1 MKKHN
6 ILKKGMAMALS
17 LAMVIGLDPSFAWNL
32 TTVHAA
38 EASSEPGVSAY
49 AAKEQLMDDTFA
61 PDTDGNATNIG
72 KIKLGKNSN
81 GDVQEW
87 YVLGKDTGVD
97 GENTAIFAAS
107 PIAAGVKFEESMD
120 KKTYLDTFG
129 EYADS
134 RTPSEVYPNHYG
146 ASDLR
151 ARLNEMVADNNTT
164 YFIPAEKSLIQ
175 PTTVSTE
182 DASSNASYTTTDIL
196 YALHGD
202 YNISEEVLYAGSGND
217 KALSMNT
224 YWNTG
229 DRFWLRVPKTSSLQ
243 VVLVAE
249 PDFSINENFSD
260 STSYVVRP
268 ASNLNL
274 SSVIFASAATAASS
288 DTVKA
293 ETIQTDTAMTLR
305 LDGKDKNIGTITYNS
320 SEGTVKATKGTVTS
334 ASIVVQGNNAGTDWY
349 YSKQISGNDATVTTD
364 EIKTKISES
373 VSTIFDSSDI
383 DLNNCRIW
391 LETTDADG
399 MIYAVNATEEK
410 NAPTEETK
418 TLNISEGAIKITP
431 TGYTQNGGNEIAFT
445 GKYIITGSVECDTP
459 LSFSNETDEAVE
471 YDVTFDNAHILGG
484 SYCSAITFKD
494 GSISDITVNIT
505 NKGTSEVRAWG
516 GASFQNQISGN
527 VKVTVNIT
535 EEEGSSLYLG
545 PRDENQGDTTHRI
558 YSSDIDCKV
567 NGAVPA
573 NEKTFKSGTYAQTEP
588 ETPGEDA
595 TKKSIGLGTSII
607 ANPTVPTS
615 ITDTWKGSYVYFGTY
630 NGSPVKY
637 RVLDSDTTTFSYDDT
652 TKTMLLDCDSLLFE
666 SKFDDSSN
674 IWSTSYLKRYL
685 NSEKGEGYDYSSEGF
700 LTTAFTSSEQNAIAS
715 SSKSTP
721 HSSDGET
728 YGDIEW
734 TSLKGDKIFLLDLI
748 EVCNMSYGYS
758 MEAYNY
764 ATNRI
769 KTCDGVN
776 NNTIW
781 WLRSTSQMMSNYVG
795 MVRFSDE
802 GGWFDRGTAASCSDS
817 YVSPALNIN
826 LSSVL
831 FSSVISGTA
840 GETGAEY
847 KLTLIDDNTTM
858 AANGNITRK
867 GDTIT
872 VPYTITEGEG
882 GAVTKASVL
891 ILDKQYTPGNTN
903 NANILAYDTLD
914 TNDVNFQTTS
924 IGTFKLPA
932 ELSEKECGKDYY
944 AYIIAECDK
953 SNKLTN
959 YASAPVSI
967 SVPDKPWEAPEV
979 KAISFGTPGITNPAV
994 GKSTDKPWTG
1004 SYVYFGTY
1012 NRSPIKYRVLDSDTT
1027 TFSKDNN
1034 TKTMLLD
1041 CDSLLF
1047 ESKFDDSSNIW
1058 STSYLKRYLNSEK
1071 GEGYDYSSEGFLTT
1085 AFTSSEQNAIASS
1098 TKISVDSSDG
1108 NEEICR
1114 YFKWTTLNDD
1124 KIFLLDVKEA
1134 CNTSY
1139 GYSKVD
1145 GAINRKKTGNNN
1157 DTTSWWLRSAATL
1170 GGDSIGGIVNN
1181 VTFDLVNIG
1190 PSEKAY
1196 VSPDLNVNLSSILL
1210 SSATGVG
1217 KTSAITKDSDQI
1229 NTIASNEWKLTLKD
1243 AGKTVNVTENK
1254 AVTKSADGVITVPYT
1269 YTDTATTD
1277 AEKVNQIS
1285 VMITDK
1291 AYTESD
1297 AQILYYGA
1305 LQTDSINSG
1314 SGKGTFE
1321 LPNGLDGKTLG
1332 SDYHVYILAEHVNNT
1347 NATDYASEP
1356 VEITDVTTTINRVEA
1371 TINQPKGGQPLST
1384 AIECTTEGV
1393 EKAQLYWTDT
1403 TDNNVDT
1410 TAKYYP
1416 WTYKAHLSFTP
1427 KPGYAFTDA
1436 TEIAV
1441 NGWGLGNEK
1450 SVNEDGT
1457 LTVTGDFE
1465 SSRDKLLSITA
1476 PAPITVANGT
1486 AYADMNLPSQV
1497 EITTEDKAFTKLR
1510 VTWNTDSPVSG
1521 SYDPS
1526 KMEEQKITLRG
1537 KVDCPE
1543 EINFGIIEPTTQIE
1557 VTISAAETVNA
1568 PTADVAAGT
1577 YSSNQTVTLDS
1588 STDGATIY
1596 YTTDGTAPS
1605 IGDDGKPSGTTKK
1618 YSDAIS
1624 VTGTQGLTESTTIKA
1639 FAVKSGMYPSAIS
1652 EFVYTI
1658 EIPHVHS
1665 FANAKWKHDGTKHW
1679 KECTNENCDKSAG
1692 YISYESEH
1700 SGGTASYFKKAVCSD
1715 CGAEY
1720 GELATDT
1727 TLPTG
1732 EIKVKDNIWN
1742 SFLNTI
1748 TFGKYFKETQKVTIA
1763 GTDDSYK
1770 ADGFDASKNVKVS
1783 YLLVSGSDA
1792 KAYTTK
1798 ALAEKYSAKEFKE
1811 YTESFNIDPD
1821 DKYVVFARIEDHAGN
1836 VTFVSSDGMIVDATA
1851 PTVNGLENNKTY
1863 CGDVKFTVTD
1873 EHLDK
1878 VTDTIGEE
1886 TKTLEAVDGEY
1897 TLSAGTHKITATDK
1911 AGNKTEV
1918 DVTVNAGHTYGDT
1931 SYKWN
1936 DDYSKCT
1943 AERTCSV
1950 CQQKETETVKSVSN
1964 IKQQKSC
1971 TLPEITAYTATFANK
1986 AFTAQ
1991 TKDIKTAEAGH
2002 TWNDDYTVD
2011 TPATCT
2017 AKGSKS
2023 IHCKNCDE
2031 VKDSTAIDALGHD
2044 FTGEW
2049 KVTKKAT
2056 CTEPGTK
2063 ERKCSRCDE
2072 AETDTIPATGHTEVE
2087 DAAVAATCT
2096 TAGKTAGS
2104 HCSVCN
2110 AVIKAQEEIPATG
2123 HTEVED
2129 VAIAAT
2135 CTTAGKTAG
2144 SHCAVCNAVIKAQEE
2159 IPATGHSFGE
2169 WETVKSSTCNDKGS
2183 QKRACKVCGY
2193 TETKDVDANGHT
2205 WEKDYT
2211 IDKEPTCTAEG
2222 SKSIHCK
2229 NCDEVKDSTVIKA
2242 LGHDFTGKWK
2252 VTKKATCTEPGTKT
2266 RKCSRCD
2273 EVETEIIPATGHI
2286 EVEDA
2291 AVAATC
2297 TTAGKTAGS
2306 HCAVCN
2312 AVIKA
2317 QEEIP
2322 AAGHSFGEWETVKS
2336 STCNDKGS
2344 QKRACKVCG
2353 YTETKDVDANGHA
2366 WEKDYTVDKE
2376 PTCTA
2381 EGSKSIHCKNCDEVK
2396 DSTVI
2401 DALGHDFTGEWKV
2414 TKKATCTEDG
2424 TKTRKC
2430 SRCDEVETEIIP
2442 ATGHTEVEDAAVAA
2456 TCTTAGKTAGS
2467 HCSVCNAVIK
2477 AQEEIPA
2484 AGHSF
2489 GEWETVKSSTC
2500 NDKGSQKRACK
2511 VCGYTETKDVDAN
2524 GHTWE
2529 KDYTVDK
2536 EPTCTTEGSKSIH
2549 CKNCDEVKDSTV
2561 IKALGHDF
2569 TGEWKVTKKAT
2580 CTESGIKERKCSRCD
2595 AVETET
2601 IPATGHTEVEDAAV
2615 AATCTTAGK
2624 TAGSHCSVCNAVIKA
2639 QEEIPAAGHSWS
2651 EWISDGKQEK
2661 STCSVCGQKKYR
2673 NTDDGDDTGK
2683 IEKEAE
2689 VSPDSPFGGASLGT
2703 SKEDL
2708 IAAKGIFTPEEKA
2721 EVENGVNA
2729 RIWVEISSTE
2739 NLTEENRQKIEA
2751 LAKKLMGS
2759 DISNLTYFDAELFK
2773 SVTKDGVSTK
2783 SQISEPGAHI
2793 EISLRLPESLVSKDR
2808 FILRKYKVIRL
2819 HDGKVDSLDAE
2830 FDKETNTLK
2839 FVTDRFSTYAIAY
2852 TDNALASC
2860 VTLTPDSKTLTGK
2873 GETVQLIASVTPDNA
2888 VNKKLTWTTSDSSV
2902 ATVDENGL
2910 VTAVANGTAII
2921 TVTTEDGEMT
2931 ATSTITVNIPS
2942 GDNSNNGNNNKPNSK
2957 PNTNSVIL
2965 TDNKKYDNQ
2974 KVISSKT
2981 GDTSD
2986 VTLWTTVFAAALAG
3000 IIGIFARRK
3009 KEKQ

>member
-1 MKKHN
+1 MKK
-6 ILKKGMAMALS
+6 KKSVNRIIAYLLS
-17 LAMVIGLDPSFAWNL
+17 LILMIGLMTVMPVGQVEVLAMQIFVKTLSEKHITVEVEPTDSIEDVKEKIQDKEGIDVKQICLSFA
-32 TTVHAA
+32 
-38 EASSEPGVSAY
+38 G
-49 AAKEQLMDDTFA
+49 KELE
-61 PDTDGNATNIG
+61 DGNT
-72 KIKLGKNSN
+72 LQDYS
-81 GDVQEW
+81 
-87 YVLGKDTGVD
+87 
-97 GENTAIFAAS
+97 
-107 PIAAGVKFEESMD
+107 
-120 KKTYLDTFG
+120 
-129 EYADS
+129 
-134 RTPSEVYPNHYG
+134 
-146 ASDLR
+146 
-151 ARLNEMVADNNTT
+151 
-164 YFIPAEKSLIQ
+164 IQ
-175 PTTVSTE
+175 
-182 DASSNASYTTTDIL
+182 
-196 YALHGD
+196 
-202 YNISEEVLYAGSGND
+202 
-217 KALSMNT
+217 K
-224 YWNTG
+224 
-229 DRFWLRVPKTSSLQ
+229 
-243 VVLVAE
+243 
-249 PDFSINENFSD
+249 D
-260 STSYVVRP
+260 ST
-268 ASNLNL
+268 
-274 SSVIFASAATAASS
+274 IH
-288 DTVKA
+288 
-293 ETIQTDTAMTLR
+293 MTLR
-305 LDGKDKNIGTITYNS
+305 P
-320 SEGTVKATKGTVTS
+320 V
-334 ASIVVQGNNAGTDWY
+334 
-349 YSKQISGNDATVTTD
+349 
-364 EIKTKISES
+364 
-373 VSTIFDSSDI
+373 
-383 DLNNCRIW
+383 
-391 LETTDADG
+391 
-399 MIYAVNATEEK
+399 
-410 NAPTEETK
+410 

-471 YDVTFDNAHILGG
+471 YDVTFDNAHILG
-484 SYCSAITFKD
+484 SEYCSAITFKD

-516 GASFQNQISGN
+516 GASFQNQINGN

-535 EEEGSSLYLG
+535 EEDGSSLYLG

-567 NGAVPA
+567 NGKVPA
-573 NEKTFKSGTYAQTEP
+573 NEKTFKSGTYAQTES

-637 RVLDSDTTTFSYDDT
+637 RVLDSNTTTFSNDNT
-652 TKTMLLDCDSLLFE
+652 TNTMLLDCDSLLFE

-781 WLRSTSQMMSNYVG
+781 WLRSTSKMMNNYVG
-795 MVRFSDE
+795 MVRFSDK

-826 LSSVL
+826 LSSIL

-840 GETGAEY
+840 GETGTEY
-847 KLTLIDDNTTM
+847 KLTLIDDSTTM

-924 IGTFKLPA
+924 TGTFKLPA

-953 SNKLTN
+953 SDKLTN
-959 YASAPVSI
+959 YASAPVSV

-1012 NRSPIKYRVLDSDTT
+1012 NGSPIKYRVLDSDTT

-1047 ESKFDDSSNIW
+1047 ESKFDDSSNEW
-1058 STSYLKRYLNSEK
+1058 ATSYLKRYLNSEK

-1085 AFTSSEQNAIASS
+1085 AFTSSEQSAIASS

-1108 NEEICR
+1108 NEGICR
-1114 YFKWTTLNDD
+1114 WCQWTTLNDD

-1157 DTTSWWLRSAATL
+1157 DTTSWWLRSAVIPFN
-1170 GGDSIGGIVNN
+1170 GIGIVRDEFFSFANR
-1181 VTFDLVNIG
+1181 V
-1190 PSEKAY
+1190 PSESEKVY

-1277 AEKVNQIS
+1277 AEKANQIS

-1314 SGKGTFE
+1314 SGKGTFK

-1332 SDYHVYILAEHVNNT
+1332 SDYHVYILAEHVNDT

-1356 VEITDVTTTINRVEA
+1356 VEITNIYNAINRVEA

-1384 AIECTTEGV
+1384 AIECTTEEV

-1403 TDNNVDT
+1403 TNNNVDT
-1410 TAKYYP
+1410 TANYYP

-1427 KPGYAFTDA
+1427 KPGYAFTDT

-1497 EITTEDKAFTKLR
+1497 EITTEDKAFTKLG
-1510 VTWNTDSPVSG
+1510 VTWNTASPISG

-1526 KMEEQKITLRG
+1526 KMEEQKIILKGT
-1537 KVDCPE
+1537 VDRPE
-1543 EINFGIIEPTTQIE
+1543 EIDFNNVRDTTLIE

-1568 PTADVAAGT
+1568 PMTDVAAGM
-1577 YSSNQTVTLDS
+1577 YSSNQTVTLAS

-1639 FAVKSGMYPSAIS
+1639 IAVKSGMYTSEMS

-1918 DVTVNAGHTYGDT
+1918 NVTVNAGHSYGEI
-1931 SYKWN
+1931 SYTWN
-1936 DDYSKCT
+1936 EDYSKCT

-1950 CQQKETETVKSVSN
+1950 CQQKETETVESVS
-1964 IKQQKSC
+1964 KVTQKKSC
-1971 TLPEITAYTATFANK
+1971 TLPEITVYTATFANK
-1986 AFTAQ
+1986 AFTTQ

-2044 FTGEW
+2044 FTG
-2049 KVTKKAT
+2049 
-2056 CTEPGTK
+2056 
-2063 ERKCSRCDE
+2063 
-2072 AETDTIPATGHTEVE
+2072 
-2087 DAAVAATCT
+2087 
-2096 TAGKTAGS
+2096 
-2104 HCSVCN
+2104 
-2110 AVIKAQEEIPATG
+2110 
-2123 HTEVED
+2123 
-2129 VAIAAT
+2129 
-2135 CTTAGKTAG
+2135 
-2144 SHCAVCNAVIKAQEE
+2144 
-2159 IPATGHSFGE
+2159 
-2169 WETVKSSTCNDKGS
+2169 
-2183 QKRACKVCGY
+2183 
-2193 TETKDVDANGHT
+2193 
-2205 WEKDYT
+2205 
-2211 IDKEPTCTAEG
+2211 
-2222 SKSIHCK
+2222 
-2229 NCDEVKDSTVIKA
+2229 
-2242 LGHDFTGKWK
+2242 KWK
-2252 VTKKATCTEPGTKT
+2252 VTKKATCTEQGT
-2266 RKCSRCD
+2266 
-2273 EVETEIIPATGHI
+2273 
-2286 EVEDA
+2286 
-2291 AVAATC
+2291 
-2297 TTAGKTAGS
+2297 
-2306 HCAVCN
+2306 
-2312 AVIKA
+2312 
-2317 QEEIP
+2317 
-2322 AAGHSFGEWETVKS
+2322 
-2336 STCNDKGS
+2336 
-2344 QKRACKVCG
+2344 
-2353 YTETKDVDANGHA
+2353 
-2366 WEKDYTVDKE
+2366 
-2376 PTCTA
+2376 
-2381 EGSKSIHCKNCDEVK
+2381 
-2396 DSTVI
+2396 
-2401 DALGHDFTGEWKV
+2401 
-2414 TKKATCTEDG
+2414 
-2424 TKTRKC
+2424 
-2430 SRCDEVETEIIP
+2430 
-2442 ATGHTEVEDAAVAA
+2442 
-2456 TCTTAGKTAGS
+2456 
-2467 HCSVCNAVIK
+2467 
-2477 AQEEIPA
+2477 
-2484 AGHSF
+2484 
-2489 GEWETVKSSTC
+2489 
-2500 NDKGSQKRACK
+2500 
-2511 VCGYTETKDVDAN
+2511 
-2524 GHTWE
+2524 
-2529 KDYTVDK
+2529 
-2536 EPTCTTEGSKSIH
+2536 
-2549 CKNCDEVKDSTV
+2549 
-2561 IKALGHDF
+2561 
-2569 TGEWKVTKKAT
+2569 
-2580 CTESGIKERKCSRCD
+2580 KERKCSRCD

-2651 EWISDGKQEK
+2651 EWISDGKKEK

-2673 NTDDGDDTGK
+2673 NTDDTGK

-2689 VSPDSPFGGASLGT
+2689 VSPDSPFGGASLDT

-2759 DISNLTYFDAELFK
+2759 DISNITYFDAELFK

-2942 GDNSNNGNNNKPNSK
+2942 DDNSNNGNNNKSNSK

-2965 TDNKKYDNQ
+2965 TDNKKHDNQ

-2986 VTLWTTVFAAALAG
+2986 VTLWTTVFATALAG

-3009 KEKQ
+3009 KKNN

>member
-1 MKKHN
+1 MKK
-6 ILKKGMAMALS
+6 KKSVNRIIAYLLS
-17 LAMVIGLDPSFAWNL
+17 LILMIGLMTVMPVGQVEVLAMQIFVKTLSEKHITVEVEPTDSIEDVKEKIQDKEGIDVKQICLSFA
-32 TTVHAA
+32 
-38 EASSEPGVSAY
+38 G
-49 AAKEQLMDDTFA
+49 KELE
-61 PDTDGNATNIG
+61 DGNT
-72 KIKLGKNSN
+72 LQDYS
-81 GDVQEW
+81 
-87 YVLGKDTGVD
+87 
-97 GENTAIFAAS
+97 
-107 PIAAGVKFEESMD
+107 
-120 KKTYLDTFG
+120 
-129 EYADS
+129 
-134 RTPSEVYPNHYG
+134 
-146 ASDLR
+146 
-151 ARLNEMVADNNTT
+151 
-164 YFIPAEKSLIQ
+164 IQ
-175 PTTVSTE
+175 
-182 DASSNASYTTTDIL
+182 
-196 YALHGD
+196 
-202 YNISEEVLYAGSGND
+202 
-217 KALSMNT
+217 K
-224 YWNTG
+224 
-229 DRFWLRVPKTSSLQ
+229 
-243 VVLVAE
+243 
-249 PDFSINENFSD
+249 D
-260 STSYVVRP
+260 ST
-268 ASNLNL
+268 
-274 SSVIFASAATAASS
+274 IH
-288 DTVKA
+288 
-293 ETIQTDTAMTLR
+293 MTLR
-305 LDGKDKNIGTITYNS
+305 P
-320 SEGTVKATKGTVTS
+320 V
-334 ASIVVQGNNAGTDWY
+334 
-349 YSKQISGNDATVTTD
+349 
-364 EIKTKISES
+364 
-373 VSTIFDSSDI
+373 
-383 DLNNCRIW
+383 
-391 LETTDADG
+391 
-399 MIYAVNATEEK
+399 
-410 NAPTEETK
+410 
-418 TLNISEGAIKITP
+418 TLNISDGAIKITP

-471 YDVTFDNAHILGG
+471 YDVTFDNAHILG
-484 SYCSAITFKD
+484 SEYCSAITFKD

-516 GASFQNQISGN
+516 GASFQNQINGN

-615 ITDTWKGSYVYFGTY
+615 TTDAWKGSYVYFGTY

-781 WLRSTSQMMSNYVG
+781 WLRSTSRMMSNYVG

-840 GETGAEY
+840 GETGTEY
-847 KLTLIDDNTTM
+847 KLTLIDDSTTM

-924 IGTFKLPA
+924 TGTFKLPA

-953 SNKLTN
+953 SDKLTN
-959 YASAPVSI
+959 YASAPVSV

-1012 NRSPIKYRVLDSDTT
+1012 NGSPIKYRVLDSDTT

-1085 AFTSSEQNAIASS
+1085 AFTSSEQSAIASS

-1108 NEEICR
+1108 NEGICR
-1114 YFKWTTLNDD
+1114 WCQWTTLNED

-1157 DTTSWWLRSAATL
+1157 DTTSWWLRSAVIPFN
-1170 GGDSIGGIVNN
+1170 GIGIVRDEFFSFANR
-1181 VTFDLVNIG
+1181 V
-1190 PSEKAY
+1190 PSESEKVY

-1277 AEKVNQIS
+1277 AEKANQIS

-1314 SGKGTFE
+1314 SGKGTFK

-1332 SDYHVYILAEHVNNT
+1332 SDYHVYILAEHVNDT

-1356 VEITDVTTTINRVEA
+1356 VEITNIYNAINRVEA

-1384 AIECTTEGV
+1384 AIECTTEEV

-1403 TDNNVDT
+1403 TNNNVDT
-1410 TAKYYP
+1410 TANYYP

-1427 KPGYAFTDA
+1427 KPGYAFTDT

-1450 SVNEDGT
+1450 FVNEDGT

-1497 EITTEDKAFTKLR
+1497 EITTEDKAFTKLG
-1510 VTWNTDSPVSG
+1510 VTWNTASPISG

-1526 KMEEQKITLRG
+1526 KMEEQKIILKGT
-1537 KVDCPE
+1537 VDRPE
-1543 EINFGIIEPTTQIE
+1543 EIDFNNVRDTTLIE

-1568 PTADVAAGT
+1568 PMADVAAGM
-1577 YSSNQTVTLDS
+1577 YSSNQTVTLAS

-1639 FAVKSGMYPSAIS
+1639 IAVKSGMYTSEMS

-1665 FANAKWKHDGTKHW
+1665 FTNAEWKHDGTKHW
-1679 KECTNENCDKSAG
+1679 KECTNANCDKSAG
-1692 YISYESEH
+1692 YISDEAEH
-1700 SGGTASYFKKAVCSD
+1700 SGGTASYFKKAVCSS
-1715 CGAEY
+1715 CGEEY
-1720 GELATDT
+1720 GELSTDT

-1748 TFGKYFKETQKVTIA
+1748 TFGKYFKETQKVTID
-1763 GTDDSYK
+1763 GTDDSYQV
-1770 ADGFDASKNVKVS
+1770 AGFDSSKNVKVS

-1792 KAYTTK
+1792 KAYTTE

-1918 DVTVNAGHTYGDT
+1918 NVTVNAGHSYGEI
-1931 SYKWN
+1931 SYTWN
-1936 DDYSKCT
+1936 EDYSKCT

-1950 CQQKETETVKSVSN
+1950 CQQKETETVESVS
-1964 IKQQKSC
+1964 KVTQKKSC
-1971 TLPEITAYTATFANK
+1971 TLPEITVYTATFANK
-1986 AFTAQ
+1986 AFTTQ

-2104 HCSVCN
+2104 HC
-2110 AVIKAQEEIPATG
+2110 A
-2123 HTEVED
+2123 
-2129 VAIAAT
+2129 
-2135 CTTAGKTAG
+2135 
-2144 SHCAVCNAVIKAQEE
+2144 
-2159 IPATGHSFGE
+2159 
-2169 WETVKSSTCNDKGS
+2169 
-2183 QKRACKVCGY
+2183 
-2193 TETKDVDANGHT
+2193 
-2205 WEKDYT
+2205 
-2211 IDKEPTCTAEG
+2211 
-2222 SKSIHCK
+2222 
-2229 NCDEVKDSTVIKA
+2229 
-2242 LGHDFTGKWK
+2242 
-2252 VTKKATCTEPGTKT
+2252 
-2266 RKCSRCD
+2266 
-2273 EVETEIIPATGHI
+2273 
-2286 EVEDA
+2286 
-2291 AVAATC
+2291 
-2297 TTAGKTAGS
+2297 
-2306 HCAVCN
+2306 
-2312 AVIKA
+2312 
-2317 QEEIP
+2317 
-2322 AAGHSFGEWETVKS
+2322 
-2336 STCNDKGS
+2336 
-2344 QKRACKVCG
+2344 
-2353 YTETKDVDANGHA
+2353 
-2366 WEKDYTVDKE
+2366 
-2376 PTCTA
+2376 
-2381 EGSKSIHCKNCDEVK
+2381 
-2396 DSTVI
+2396 
-2401 DALGHDFTGEWKV
+2401 
-2414 TKKATCTEDG
+2414 
-2424 TKTRKC
+2424 
-2430 SRCDEVETEIIP
+2430 
-2442 ATGHTEVEDAAVAA
+2442 
-2456 TCTTAGKTAGS
+2456 
-2467 HCSVCNAVIK
+2467 
-2477 AQEEIPA
+2477 
-2484 AGHSF
+2484 
-2489 GEWETVKSSTC
+2489 
-2500 NDKGSQKRACK
+2500 
-2511 VCGYTETKDVDAN
+2511 
-2524 GHTWE
+2524 
-2529 KDYTVDK
+2529 
-2536 EPTCTTEGSKSIH
+2536 
-2549 CKNCDEVKDSTV
+2549 
-2561 IKALGHDF
+2561 
-2569 TGEWKVTKKAT
+2569 
-2580 CTESGIKERKCSRCD
+2580 
-2595 AVETET
+2595 
-2601 IPATGHTEVEDAAV
+2601 
-2615 AATCTTAGK
+2615 
-2624 TAGSHCSVCNAVIKA
+2624 VCNAVIKA

-2673 NTDDGDDTGK
+2673 STDDGDDIGK

-2689 VSPDSPFGGASLGT
+2689 VSPDSPFGGASLDT
-2703 SKEDL
+2703 SKKDL

-2759 DISNLTYFDAELFK
+2759 DISNLTYFEAELFK

-2888 VNKKLTWTTSDSSV
+2888 VNKKLTWSTSDSSV

-2942 GDNSNNGNNNKPNSK
+2942 DDNSNNGNNNKSNSKPNSK

-2965 TDNKKYDNQ
+2965 TDNKKHDNQ

>member
-1 MKKHN
+1 M
-6 ILKKGMAMALS
+6 
-17 LAMVIGLDPSFAWNL
+17 
-32 TTVHAA
+32 
-38 EASSEPGVSAY
+38 
-49 AAKEQLMDDTFA
+49 
-61 PDTDGNATNIG
+61 
-72 KIKLGKNSN
+72 
-81 GDVQEW
+81 
-87 YVLGKDTGVD
+87 
-97 GENTAIFAAS
+97 
-107 PIAAGVKFEESMD
+107 
-120 KKTYLDTFG
+120 
-129 EYADS
+129 
-134 RTPSEVYPNHYG
+134 
-146 ASDLR
+146 
-151 ARLNEMVADNNTT
+151 
-164 YFIPAEKSLIQ
+164 
-175 PTTVSTE
+175 
-182 DASSNASYTTTDIL
+182 
-196 YALHGD
+196 
-202 YNISEEVLYAGSGND
+202 
-217 KALSMNT
+217 
-224 YWNTG
+224 
-229 DRFWLRVPKTSSLQ
+229 
-243 VVLVAE
+243 
-249 PDFSINENFSD
+249 
-260 STSYVVRP
+260 
-268 ASNLNL
+268 
-274 SSVIFASAATAASS
+274 
-288 DTVKA
+288 
-293 ETIQTDTAMTLR
+293 
-305 LDGKDKNIGTITYNS
+305 
-320 SEGTVKATKGTVTS
+320 
-334 ASIVVQGNNAGTDWY
+334 
-349 YSKQISGNDATVTTD
+349 
-364 EIKTKISES
+364 
-373 VSTIFDSSDI
+373 
-383 DLNNCRIW
+383 
-391 LETTDADG
+391 
-399 MIYAVNATEEK
+399 
-410 NAPTEETK
+410 
-418 TLNISEGAIKITP
+418 
-431 TGYTQNGGNEIAFT
+431 
-445 GKYIITGSVECDTP
+445 
-459 LSFSNETDEAVE
+459 
-471 YDVTFDNAHILGG
+471 
-484 SYCSAITFKD
+484 
-494 GSISDITVNIT
+494 
-505 NKGTSEVRAWG
+505 
-516 GASFQNQISGN
+516 
-527 VKVTVNIT
+527 
-535 EEEGSSLYLG
+535 
-545 PRDENQGDTTHRI
+545 
-558 YSSDIDCKV
+558 
-567 NGAVPA
+567 
-573 NEKTFKSGTYAQTEP
+573 
-588 ETPGEDA
+588 
-595 TKKSIGLGTSII
+595 
-607 ANPTVPTS
+607 
-615 ITDTWKGSYVYFGTY
+615 YFGTY

-637 RVLDSDTTTFSYDDT
+637 RVLDSNTTTFSNDNT
-652 TKTMLLDCDSLLFE
+652 TNTMLLDCDSLLFE

-721 HSSDGET
+721 HSSDGEP

-781 WLRSTSQMMSNYVG
+781 WLRSTSKMMNNYVG
-795 MVRFSDE
+795 MVRFSDK

-826 LSSVL
+826 LSSIL

-840 GETGAEY
+840 GETGTEY
-847 KLTLIDDNTTM
+847 KLTLIDDSTTM

-924 IGTFKLPA
+924 TGTFKLPA

-953 SNKLTN
+953 SDKLTN
-959 YASAPVSI
+959 YASAPVSV

-1012 NRSPIKYRVLDSDTT
+1012 NGSPIKYRVLDSDTT

-1047 ESKFDDSSNIW
+1047 ESKFDDSSNEW
-1058 STSYLKRYLNSEK
+1058 ATSYLKRYLNSEK

-1085 AFTSSEQNAIASS
+1085 AFTSSEQSAIASS

-1108 NEEICR
+1108 NEGICR
-1114 YFKWTTLNDD
+1114 WCQWTTLNDD

-1157 DTTSWWLRSAATL
+1157 DTTSWWLRSAVIPFN
-1170 GGDSIGGIVNN
+1170 GIGIVRDEFFSFANR
-1181 VTFDLVNIG
+1181 V
-1190 PSEKAY
+1190 PSESEKVY

-1277 AEKVNQIS
+1277 AEKANQIS

-1314 SGKGTFE
+1314 SGKGTFK

-1332 SDYHVYILAEHVNNT
+1332 SDYHVYILAEHVNDT

-1356 VEITDVTTTINRVEA
+1356 VEITNIYNAINRVEA

-1384 AIECTTEGV
+1384 AIECTTEEV

-1403 TDNNVDT
+1403 TNNNVDT
-1410 TAKYYP
+1410 TANYYP

-1427 KPGYAFTDA
+1427 KPGYAFTDT

-1497 EITTEDKAFTKLR
+1497 EITTEDKAFTKLG
-1510 VTWNTDSPVSG
+1510 VTWNTASPISG

-1526 KMEEQKITLRG
+1526 KMEEQKIILKGT
-1537 KVDCPE
+1537 VDRPE
-1543 EINFGIIEPTTQIE
+1543 EIDFNNVRDTTLIE

-1568 PTADVAAGT
+1568 PMTDVAAGM
-1577 YSSNQTVTLDS
+1577 YSSNQTVTLAS

-1639 FAVKSGMYPSAIS
+1639 IAVKSGMYTSEMS

-1665 FANAKWKHDGTKHW
+1665 FTNAEWKHDGTKHW
-1679 KECTNENCDKSAG
+1679 KECTNANCDKSAG
-1692 YISYESEH
+1692 YISDEAEH
-1700 SGGTASYFKKAVCSD
+1700 SGGTASYFKKAVCSS
-1715 CGAEY
+1715 CGEEY
-1720 GELATDT
+1720 GELSTDT

-1748 TFGKYFKETQKVTIA
+1748 TFGKYFKETQKVTID
-1763 GTDDSYK
+1763 GTDDSYQV
-1770 ADGFDASKNVKVS
+1770 AGFDSSKNVKVS

-1792 KAYTTK
+1792 KAYTTE

-1918 DVTVNAGHTYGDT
+1918 NVTVNAGHSYGEI
-1931 SYKWN
+1931 SYTWN
-1936 DDYSKCT
+1936 EDYSKCT

-1950 CQQKETETVKSVSN
+1950 CQQKETETVESVS
-1964 IKQQKSC
+1964 KVTQKKSC
-1971 TLPEITAYTATFANK
+1971 TLPEITVYTATFANK
-1986 AFTAQ
+1986 AFTTQ

-2044 FTGEW
+2044 FTG
-2049 KVTKKAT
+2049 
-2056 CTEPGTK
+2056 
-2063 ERKCSRCDE
+2063 
-2072 AETDTIPATGHTEVE
+2072 
-2087 DAAVAATCT
+2087 
-2096 TAGKTAGS
+2096 
-2104 HCSVCN
+2104 
-2110 AVIKAQEEIPATG
+2110 
-2123 HTEVED
+2123 
-2129 VAIAAT
+2129 
-2135 CTTAGKTAG
+2135 
-2144 SHCAVCNAVIKAQEE
+2144 
-2159 IPATGHSFGE
+2159 
-2169 WETVKSSTCNDKGS
+2169 
-2183 QKRACKVCGY
+2183 
-2193 TETKDVDANGHT
+2193 
-2205 WEKDYT
+2205 
-2211 IDKEPTCTAEG
+2211 
-2222 SKSIHCK
+2222 
-2229 NCDEVKDSTVIKA
+2229 
-2242 LGHDFTGKWK
+2242 KWK
-2252 VTKKATCTEPGTKT
+2252 VTKKATCTEQGT
-2266 RKCSRCD
+2266 
-2273 EVETEIIPATGHI
+2273 
-2286 EVEDA
+2286 
-2291 AVAATC
+2291 
-2297 TTAGKTAGS
+2297 
-2306 HCAVCN
+2306 
-2312 AVIKA
+2312 
-2317 QEEIP
+2317 
-2322 AAGHSFGEWETVKS
+2322 
-2336 STCNDKGS
+2336 
-2344 QKRACKVCG
+2344 
-2353 YTETKDVDANGHA
+2353 
-2366 WEKDYTVDKE
+2366 
-2376 PTCTA
+2376 
-2381 EGSKSIHCKNCDEVK
+2381 
-2396 DSTVI
+2396 
-2401 DALGHDFTGEWKV
+2401 
-2414 TKKATCTEDG
+2414 
-2424 TKTRKC
+2424 
-2430 SRCDEVETEIIP
+2430 
-2442 ATGHTEVEDAAVAA
+2442 
-2456 TCTTAGKTAGS
+2456 
-2467 HCSVCNAVIK
+2467 
-2477 AQEEIPA
+2477 
-2484 AGHSF
+2484 
-2489 GEWETVKSSTC
+2489 
-2500 NDKGSQKRACK
+2500 
-2511 VCGYTETKDVDAN
+2511 
-2524 GHTWE
+2524 
-2529 KDYTVDK
+2529 
-2536 EPTCTTEGSKSIH
+2536 
-2549 CKNCDEVKDSTV
+2549 
-2561 IKALGHDF
+2561 
-2569 TGEWKVTKKAT
+2569 
-2580 CTESGIKERKCSRCD
+2580 KERKCSRCD

-2651 EWISDGKQEK
+2651 EWISDGKKEK

-2673 NTDDGDDTGK
+2673 NTDDTGK

-2689 VSPDSPFGGASLGT
+2689 VSPDSPFGGASLDT

-2759 DISNLTYFDAELFK
+2759 DISNITYFDAELFK

-2942 GDNSNNGNNNKPNSK
+2942 DDNSNNGNNNKSNSK

-2965 TDNKKYDNQ
+2965 TDNKKHDNQ

-2986 VTLWTTVFAAALAG
+2986 VTLWTTVFATALAG

-3009 KEKQ
+3009 KKNN

>member
-1 MKKHN
+1 MKK
-6 ILKKGMAMALS
+6 KKSVNRIIAYLLS
-17 LAMVIGLDPSFAWNL
+17 LILMIGLMTVMPVGQVEVLAMQIFVKTLSEKHITVEVEPTDSIEDVKEKIQDKEGIDVKQICLSFA
-32 TTVHAA
+32 
-38 EASSEPGVSAY
+38 G
-49 AAKEQLMDDTFA
+49 KELE
-61 PDTDGNATNIG
+61 DGNT
-72 KIKLGKNSN
+72 LQDYS
-81 GDVQEW
+81 
-87 YVLGKDTGVD
+87 
-97 GENTAIFAAS
+97 
-107 PIAAGVKFEESMD
+107 
-120 KKTYLDTFG
+120 
-129 EYADS
+129 
-134 RTPSEVYPNHYG
+134 
-146 ASDLR
+146 
-151 ARLNEMVADNNTT
+151 
-164 YFIPAEKSLIQ
+164 IQ
-175 PTTVSTE
+175 
-182 DASSNASYTTTDIL
+182 
-196 YALHGD
+196 
-202 YNISEEVLYAGSGND
+202 
-217 KALSMNT
+217 K
-224 YWNTG
+224 
-229 DRFWLRVPKTSSLQ
+229 
-243 VVLVAE
+243 
-249 PDFSINENFSD
+249 D
-260 STSYVVRP
+260 ST
-268 ASNLNL
+268 
-274 SSVIFASAATAASS
+274 IH
-288 DTVKA
+288 
-293 ETIQTDTAMTLR
+293 MTLR
-305 LDGKDKNIGTITYNS
+305 
-320 SEGTVKATKGTVTS
+320 
-334 ASIVVQGNNAGTDWY
+334 
-349 YSKQISGNDATVTTD
+349 
-364 EIKTKISES
+364 S
-373 VSTIFDSSDI
+373 V
-383 DLNNCRIW
+383 
-391 LETTDADG
+391 
-399 MIYAVNATEEK
+399 
-410 NAPTEETK
+410 
-418 TLNISEGAIKITP
+418 TLNISEGTIKITP

-615 ITDTWKGSYVYFGTY
+615 TTDAWKGSYVYFGTY

-781 WLRSTSQMMSNYVG
+781 WLRSTSRMMSNYVG

-840 GETGAEY
+840 GETGTEY
-847 KLTLIDDNTTM
+847 KLTLIDDSTTM

-924 IGTFKLPA
+924 TGTFKLPA

-953 SNKLTN
+953 SDKLTN
-959 YASAPVSI
+959 YASAPVSV

-1012 NRSPIKYRVLDSDTT
+1012 NGSPIKYRVLDSDTT

-1085 AFTSSEQNAIASS
+1085 AFTSSEQSAIASS

-1108 NEEICR
+1108 NEGICR
-1114 YFKWTTLNDD
+1114 WCQWTTLNED

-1157 DTTSWWLRSAATL
+1157 DTTSWWLRSAVIPFN
-1170 GGDSIGGIVNN
+1170 GIGIVRDEFFSFANR
-1181 VTFDLVNIG
+1181 V
-1190 PSEKAY
+1190 PSESEKVY

-1217 KTSAITKDSDQI
+1217 KTSAITKDSNQI

-1243 AGKTVNVTENK
+1243 AGKTVNVTKNK

-1332 SDYHVYILAEHVNNT
+1332 SDYHVYILAEHVNDT

-1356 VEITDVTTTINRVEA
+1356 VEITNIYNAINRVEA

-1384 AIECTTEGV
+1384 AIECTTEEV

-1403 TDNNVDT
+1403 TNNNVDI
-1410 TAKYYP
+1410 TANYYP

-1497 EITTEDKAFTKLR
+1497 EITTEDGAFTKLG

-1577 YSSNQTVTLDS
+1577 YSSNQTVTLAS

-1618 YSDAIS
+1618 YSDAVS
-1624 VTGTQGLTESTTIKA
+1624 VTGTQGTTESTTIKA
-1639 FAVKSGMYPSAIS
+1639 IAVKSGMYTSEMS

-1658 EIPHVHS
+1658 EIPHEHS

-1692 YISYESEH
+1692 YISDEAEH
-1700 SGGTASYFKKAVCSD
+1700 SGGTASYFKKAVCSS
-1715 CGAEY
+1715 CGEEY
-1720 GELATDT
+1720 GELSTDT

-1798 ALAEKYSAKEFKE
+1798 ALADKYSAKEFKE
-1811 YTESFNIDPD
+1811 YTESFNINPD

-1851 PTVNGLENNKTY
+1851 PTVNGLEINKTY

-1918 DVTVNAGHTYGDT
+1918 NVTVNAGHTYGDT
-1931 SYKWN
+1931 SYTWN
-1936 DDYSKCT
+1936 EDYSECT
-1943 AERTCSV
+1943 AERKCSV
-1950 CQQKETETVKSVSN
+1950 CRQKETETVKSVSN

-1986 AFTAQ
+1986 AFTSQ

-2017 AKGSKS
+2017 AEGSKS

-2087 DAAVAATCT
+2087 DVAIAATCT

-2123 HTEVED
+2123 H
-2129 VAIAAT
+2129 
-2135 CTTAGKTAG
+2135 
-2144 SHCAVCNAVIKAQEE
+2144 
-2159 IPATGHSFGE
+2159 
-2169 WETVKSSTCNDKGS
+2169 
-2183 QKRACKVCGY
+2183 
-2193 TETKDVDANGHT
+2193 
-2205 WEKDYT
+2205 
-2211 IDKEPTCTAEG
+2211 
-2222 SKSIHCK
+2222 
-2229 NCDEVKDSTVIKA
+2229 
-2242 LGHDFTGKWK
+2242 
-2252 VTKKATCTEPGTKT
+2252 
-2266 RKCSRCD
+2266 
-2273 EVETEIIPATGHI
+2273 
-2286 EVEDA
+2286 
-2291 AVAATC
+2291 
-2297 TTAGKTAGS
+2297 
-2306 HCAVCN
+2306 
-2312 AVIKA
+2312 
-2317 QEEIP
+2317 
-2322 AAGHSFGEWETVKS
+2322 
-2336 STCNDKGS
+2336 
-2344 QKRACKVCG
+2344 
-2353 YTETKDVDANGHA
+2353 
-2366 WEKDYTVDKE
+2366 
-2376 PTCTA
+2376 
-2381 EGSKSIHCKNCDEVK
+2381 
-2396 DSTVI
+2396 
-2401 DALGHDFTGEWKV
+2401 
-2414 TKKATCTEDG
+2414 
-2424 TKTRKC
+2424 
-2430 SRCDEVETEIIP
+2430 
-2442 ATGHTEVEDAAVAA
+2442 
-2456 TCTTAGKTAGS
+2456 
-2467 HCSVCNAVIK
+2467 
-2477 AQEEIPA
+2477 
-2484 AGHSF
+2484 
-2489 GEWETVKSSTC
+2489 
-2500 NDKGSQKRACK
+2500 
-2511 VCGYTETKDVDAN
+2511 
-2524 GHTWE
+2524 
-2529 KDYTVDK
+2529 
-2536 EPTCTTEGSKSIH
+2536 
-2549 CKNCDEVKDSTV
+2549 
-2561 IKALGHDF
+2561 
-2569 TGEWKVTKKAT
+2569 
-2580 CTESGIKERKCSRCD
+2580 
-2595 AVETET
+2595 
-2601 IPATGHTEVEDAAV
+2601 
-2615 AATCTTAGK
+2615 
-2624 TAGSHCSVCNAVIKA
+2624 
-2639 QEEIPAAGHSWS
+2639 SWS
-2651 EWISDGKQEK
+2651 EWISDGKKEK

-2673 NTDDGDDTGK
+2673 NTDDTGK

-2689 VSPDSPFGGASLGT
+2689 VSPDSPFGGASLDT

-2759 DISNLTYFDAELFK
+2759 DISNITYFDAELFK

-2942 GDNSNNGNNNKPNSK
+2942 DDNSNNGNNNKSNSK

-2965 TDNKKYDNQ
+2965 TDNKKHDNQ

-2986 VTLWTTVFAAALAG
+2986 VTLWTTVFATALAG

-3009 KEKQ
+3009 KKNN

>member
-674 IWSTSYLKRYL
+674 EWANSYLKRYL

-891 ILDKQYTPGNTN
+891 ILDKQYTLGNTN

-914 TNDVNFQTTS
+914 TNDVNFETTS
-924 IGTFKLPA
+924 TGTFKLPA

-953 SNKLTN
+953 SDKLTN

-1047 ESKFDDSSNIW
+1047 DSKFDDSSNIW

-1071 GEGYDYSSEGFLTT
+1071 GEGYDYSSKGFLTT

-1098 TKISVDSSDG
+1098 TKIVDSSDG
-1108 NEEICR
+1108 NEEIGR
-1114 YFKWTTLNDD
+1114 YFKWSTLNDD
-1124 KIFLLDVKEA
+1124 KIFLLDAKEA

-1139 GYSKVD
+1139 GYSKVG

-1157 DTTSWWLRSAATL
+1157 DTTSWWLRSAVIPVTNA
-1170 GGDSIGGIVNN
+1170 IGIVSDEFLAFENS
-1181 VTFDLVNIG
+1181 V
-1190 PSEKAY
+1190 PSKKVY

-1217 KTSAITKDSDQI
+1217 KTSAITKDSNQI

-1243 AGKTVNVTENK
+1243 AGKTVNVTKNK

-1277 AEKVNQIS
+1277 AEKANQIS

-1332 SDYHVYILAEHVNNT
+1332 SDYHVYILAEHVNDT

-1356 VEITDVTTTINRVEA
+1356 VEITNIYNAINRVEA

-1384 AIECTTEGV
+1384 AIECTTEEV

-1403 TDNNVDT
+1403 TNNNVDT
-1410 TAKYYP
+1410 TANYYP

-1497 EITTEDKAFTKLR
+1497 EITTEDRAFTNLG
-1510 VTWNTDSPVSG
+1510 VTWNTDSPFSG

-1526 KMEEQKITLRG
+1526 KLEEQKITLKGTVNR
-1537 KVDCPE
+1537 PA
-1543 EINFGIIEPTTQIE
+1543 EIDFNTVGDTTQIE

-1639 FAVKSGMYPSAIS
+1639 IAVKSGMYTSEMS

-1658 EIPHVHS
+1658 AIPHEHS

-1679 KECTNENCDKSAG
+1679 KECTNANCDKSAG
-1692 YISYESEH
+1692 YISYEAKH
-1700 SGGTASYFKKAVCSD
+1700 SGGTATYFKKAVCSS
-1715 CGAEY
+1715 CGEEY
-1720 GELATDT
+1720 GELSTDT

-1748 TFGKYFKETQKVTIA
+1748 TFGKFFKETQKVTIA
-1763 GTDDSYK
+1763 GTDDSYQ

-1792 KAYTTK
+1792 KAYTTE

-1811 YTESFNIDPD
+1811 YTTSFNINPD

-1918 DVTVNAGHTYGDT
+1918 NVTVNAGHTYGDT

-1950 CQQKETETVKSVSN
+1950 CRQKETETVKSVSN

-2002 TWNDDYTVD
+2002 SWNDDYTVD

-2110 AVIKAQEEIPATG
+2110 AVIKAQEEIPAAG

-2129 VAIAAT
+2129 V
-2135 CTTAGKTAG
+2135 
-2144 SHCAVCNAVIKAQEE
+2144 
-2159 IPATGHSFGE
+2159 
-2169 WETVKSSTCNDKGS
+2169 
-2183 QKRACKVCGY
+2183 
-2193 TETKDVDANGHT
+2193 
-2205 WEKDYT
+2205 
-2211 IDKEPTCTAEG
+2211 
-2222 SKSIHCK
+2222 
-2229 NCDEVKDSTVIKA
+2229 
-2242 LGHDFTGKWK
+2242 
-2252 VTKKATCTEPGTKT
+2252 
-2266 RKCSRCD
+2266 
-2273 EVETEIIPATGHI
+2273 
-2286 EVEDA
+2286 

-2306 HCAVCN
+2306 HCA
-2312 AVIKA
+2312 
-2317 QEEIP
+2317 
-2322 AAGHSFGEWETVKS
+2322 
-2336 STCNDKGS
+2336 
-2344 QKRACKVCG
+2344 
-2353 YTETKDVDANGHA
+2353 
-2366 WEKDYTVDKE
+2366 
-2376 PTCTA
+2376 
-2381 EGSKSIHCKNCDEVK
+2381 
-2396 DSTVI
+2396 
-2401 DALGHDFTGEWKV
+2401 
-2414 TKKATCTEDG
+2414 
-2424 TKTRKC
+2424 
-2430 SRCDEVETEIIP
+2430 
-2442 ATGHTEVEDAAVAA
+2442 
-2456 TCTTAGKTAGS
+2456 
-2467 HCSVCNAVIK
+2467 VCNAVIK

-2549 CKNCDEVKDSTV
+2549 CKNCDEVKDSAVIDALGHDFTGKWKVTKKATCTEQGTKERKCSRCDAVETETIPATGHIEVEDAAVAATCTTAGKTAGSHCAVCNAVIKAQEEIPAAGHSFGEWETVKSSTCKDKGSQKRVCKVCGYTETKDVDANGHAWEKDYTVDKEPTCTAEGSKSIHCKNCDEVKDSTV

-2580 CTESGIKERKCSRCD
+2580 CTEDGTKTRKCSRCD
-2595 AVETET
+2595 AVETEI

-2624 TAGSHCSVCNAVIKA
+2624 TAGSHCAVCNAVIKA
-2639 QEEIPAAGHSWS
+2639 QEEIPATGHSWS

-2673 NTDDGDDTGK
+2673 STEDGDDTGK

-2689 VSPDSPFGGASLGT
+2689 VSPDSPFGGASLDT
-2703 SKEDL
+2703 SKKDL

-2759 DISNLTYFDAELFK
+2759 DISNLTYFEAELFK

-2888 VNKKLTWTTSDSSV
+2888 VNKKLTWSTSDSSV

-2942 GDNSNNGNNNKPNSK
+2942 DDNSNKGNNNKPNSK

-2965 TDNKKYDNQ
+2965 TDNKKHDNQ

>member
-1 MKKHN
+1 MKK
-6 ILKKGMAMALS
+6 KKSVNRIIAYLLS
-17 LAMVIGLDPSFAWNL
+17 LILMIGLMTVMPVGQVEVLAMQIFVKTLSEKHITVEVEPTDSIEDVKEKIQDKEGIDVKQICLSFA
-32 TTVHAA
+32 
-38 EASSEPGVSAY
+38 G
-49 AAKEQLMDDTFA
+49 KELE
-61 PDTDGNATNIG
+61 DGNT
-72 KIKLGKNSN
+72 LQDYS
-81 GDVQEW
+81 
-87 YVLGKDTGVD
+87 
-97 GENTAIFAAS
+97 
-107 PIAAGVKFEESMD
+107 
-120 KKTYLDTFG
+120 
-129 EYADS
+129 
-134 RTPSEVYPNHYG
+134 
-146 ASDLR
+146 
-151 ARLNEMVADNNTT
+151 
-164 YFIPAEKSLIQ
+164 IQ
-175 PTTVSTE
+175 
-182 DASSNASYTTTDIL
+182 
-196 YALHGD
+196 
-202 YNISEEVLYAGSGND
+202 
-217 KALSMNT
+217 K
-224 YWNTG
+224 
-229 DRFWLRVPKTSSLQ
+229 
-243 VVLVAE
+243 
-249 PDFSINENFSD
+249 D
-260 STSYVVRP
+260 ST
-268 ASNLNL
+268 
-274 SSVIFASAATAASS
+274 IH
-288 DTVKA
+288 
-293 ETIQTDTAMTLR
+293 MTLR
-305 LDGKDKNIGTITYNS
+305 P
-320 SEGTVKATKGTVTS
+320 V
-334 ASIVVQGNNAGTDWY
+334 
-349 YSKQISGNDATVTTD
+349 
-364 EIKTKISES
+364 
-373 VSTIFDSSDI
+373 
-383 DLNNCRIW
+383 
-391 LETTDADG
+391 
-399 MIYAVNATEEK
+399 
-410 NAPTEETK
+410 
-418 TLNISEGAIKITP
+418 TLNISDGAIKITP
-431 TGYTQNGGNEIAFT
+431 TGYTQNGGDEIAFT

-471 YDVTFDNAHILGG
+471 YDVTFDNAHILG
-484 SYCSAITFKD
+484 SEYCSAITFKD

-527 VKVTVNIT
+527 AKVTVNIT
-535 EEEGSSLYLG
+535 EEDGSSLYLG

-567 NGAVPA
+567 NGKVPA

-615 ITDTWKGSYVYFGTY
+615 KTDAWTGSYVYFGTNGY
-630 NGSPVKY
+630 NDDNTLKSVKY
-637 RVLDSDTTTFSYDDT
+637 RVLDNNTTVFGGT
-652 TKTMLLDCDSLLFE
+652 TMLLDCDSVLE
-666 SKFDDSSN
+666 TYKFDNDGSPNDGYSKAN
-674 IWSTSYLKRYL
+674 DWAGSDIKSHLNGFWGQSLFYTAEYSAIAESTKNEADGTDGSGWNEL
-685 NSEKGEGYDYSSEGF
+685 E
-700 LTTAFTSSEQNAIAS
+700 FTSLS
-715 SSKSTP
+715 
-721 HSSDGET
+721 
-728 YGDIEW
+728 
-734 TSLKGDKIFLLDLI
+734 GDKMFLLDAK
-748 EVCNMSYGYS
+748 EATNTSYGYFNTYS
-758 MEAYNY
+758 KAESRRKKGCNSFWWMRSAR
-764 ATNRI
+764 A
-769 KTCDGVN
+769 N
-776 NNTIW
+776 NNDIQAGCVGNDGSIGD
-781 WLRSTSQMMSNYVG
+781 RSVNESKDQVG
-795 MVRFSDE
+795 I
-802 GGWFDRGTAASCSDS
+802 
-817 YVSPALNIN
+817 SPAFNIN

-840 GETGAEY
+840 GETGTEY
-847 KLTLIDDNTTM
+847 KLTLIDDSTNM
-858 AANGNITRK
+858 AANGNIIRK

-872 VPYTITEGEG
+872 VPYTITEGKG

-903 NANILAYDTLD
+903 NANILAYDALD
-914 TNDVNFQTTS
+914 TNDVNFETTS
-924 IGTFKLPA
+924 TGTFKLPA

-953 SNKLTN
+953 SDKLTN

-979 KAISFGTPGITNPAV
+979 KAISFGTPGITNPEV

-1004 SYVYFGTY
+1004 SYVYFGKY
-1012 NRSPIKYRVLDSDTT
+1012 NGSPIKYRVLDSDTT

-1047 ESKFDDSSNIW
+1047 ESKFDDNSNEW
-1058 STSYLKRYLNSEK
+1058 ATSYLKRYLNSEK

-1085 AFTSSEQNAIASS
+1085 AFTSSEQSAIASS
-1098 TKISVDSSDG
+1098 TKISVDGSDG
-1108 NEEICR
+1108 NEDICSN
-1114 YFKWTTLNDD
+1114 FQWTTLNDD
-1124 KIFLLDVKEA
+1124 KIFLLDFREA

-1145 GAINRKKTGNNN
+1145 RAINRKKTGNNN
-1157 DTTSWWLRSAATL
+1157 DTTSWWLRSEAIQGYNA
-1170 GGDSIGGIVNN
+1170 IVI
-1181 VTFDLVNIG
+1181 VDDDFFDLVNRV
-1190 PSEKAY
+1190 PSEKVY

-1217 KTSAITKDSDQI
+1217 KTSAITKYSDQI

-1332 SDYHVYILAEHVNNT
+1332 SDYHVYILAEHVNDT

-1356 VEITDVTTTINRVEA
+1356 VEITNIYNAINSVKA

-1403 TDNNVDT
+1403 TNNNVDT

-1427 KPGYAFTDA
+1427 KSGYAFTDA

-1476 PAPITVANGT
+1476 PAPITVENGT
-1486 AYADMNLPSQV
+1486 AYADMNLPSWV
-1497 EITTEDKAFTKLR
+1497 EITTEDRAFTKLG
-1510 VTWNTDSPVSG
+1510 VTWNTDSPFSG

-1526 KMEEQKITLRG
+1526 KMEEQKITLKGTVNRP
-1537 KVDCPE
+1537 D
-1543 EINFGIIEPTTQIE
+1543 EIDFGTIESTIQIE
-1557 VTISAAETVNA
+1557 VTISAAKTVNA

-1577 YSSNQTVTLDS
+1577 YSSNQTVTLAS
-1588 STDGATIY
+1588 STDGVTIY
-1596 YTTDGTAPS
+1596 YTTDGTEPS
-1605 IGDDGKPSGTTKK
+1605 IGNNGELLGSTKK
-1618 YSDAIS
+1618 YSKPIS
-1624 VTGTQGLTESTTIKA
+1624 VTGTQGTTNSTTIKA
-1639 FAVKSGMYPSAIS
+1639 IAVKSGMYPSAMS

-1658 EIPHVHS
+1658 AIPHEHS
-1665 FANAKWKHDGTKHW
+1665 FENAKWKHDGTKHW
-1679 KECTNENCDKSAG
+1679 KECTNANCDKSEG
-1692 YISYESEH
+1692 YISYEAKH
-1700 SGGTASYFKKAVCSD
+1700 SGGTATYFKKAVCST
-1715 CGAEY
+1715 CGTEY
-1720 GELATDT
+1720 GELTTDT
-1727 TLPTG
+1727 ILPTG

-1763 GTDDSYK
+1763 GTDDSYQ
-1770 ADGFDASKNVKVS
+1770 ADGFDSSKNVKVS

-1792 KAYTTK
+1792 RAYTTE

-1811 YTESFNIDPD
+1811 YTESFNINPE

-1897 TLSAGTHKITATDK
+1897 TLSIGTHKITATDK

-1918 DVTVNAGHTYGDT
+1918 NVTVNAGHTYGDWET
-1931 SYKWN
+1931 VQAATCENNGEEKH
-1936 DDYSKCT
+1936 
-1943 AERTCSV
+1943 ECSV
-1950 CQQKETETVKSVSN
+1950 CGYVEM
-1964 IKQQKSC
+1964 
-1971 TLPEITAYTATFANK
+1971 
-1986 AFTAQ
+1986 
-1991 TKDIKTAEAGH
+1991 
-2002 TWNDDYTVD
+2002 
-2011 TPATCT
+2011 
-2017 AKGSKS
+2017 
-2023 IHCKNCDE
+2023 
-2031 VKDSTAIDALGHD
+2031 
-2044 FTGEW
+2044 
-2049 KVTKKAT
+2049 
-2056 CTEPGTK
+2056 
-2063 ERKCSRCDE
+2063 RKI
-2072 AETDTIPATGHTEVE
+2072 AATGHKEVE
-2087 DAAVAATCT
+2087 DTAVAATCT

-2110 AVIKAQEEIPATG
+2110 AVIKAQ
-2123 HTEVED
+2123 
-2129 VAIAAT
+2129 
-2135 CTTAGKTAG
+2135 K
-2144 SHCAVCNAVIKAQEE
+2144 
-2159 IPATGHSFGE
+2159 
-2169 WETVKSSTCNDKGS
+2169 
-2183 QKRACKVCGY
+2183 
-2193 TETKDVDANGHT
+2193 
-2205 WEKDYT
+2205 
-2211 IDKEPTCTAEG
+2211 
-2222 SKSIHCK
+2222 
-2229 NCDEVKDSTVIKA
+2229 
-2242 LGHDFTGKWK
+2242 
-2252 VTKKATCTEPGTKT
+2252 
-2266 RKCSRCD
+2266 
-2273 EVETEIIPATGHI
+2273 
-2286 EVEDA
+2286 
-2291 AVAATC
+2291 
-2297 TTAGKTAGS
+2297 
-2306 HCAVCN
+2306 
-2312 AVIKA
+2312 
-2317 QEEIP
+2317 
-2322 AAGHSFGEWETVKS
+2322 
-2336 STCNDKGS
+2336 
-2344 QKRACKVCG
+2344 
-2353 YTETKDVDANGHA
+2353 
-2366 WEKDYTVDKE
+2366 
-2376 PTCTA
+2376 
-2381 EGSKSIHCKNCDEVK
+2381 
-2396 DSTVI
+2396 
-2401 DALGHDFTGEWKV
+2401 
-2414 TKKATCTEDG
+2414 
-2424 TKTRKC
+2424 
-2430 SRCDEVETEIIP
+2430 
-2442 ATGHTEVEDAAVAA
+2442 
-2456 TCTTAGKTAGS
+2456 
-2467 HCSVCNAVIK
+2467 
-2477 AQEEIPA
+2477 EIPA

-2549 CKNCDEVKDSTV
+2549 CKNCDEVKDSKV

-2569 TGEWKVTKKAT
+2569 TSKWKVTKKAT
-2580 CTESGIKERKCSRCD
+2580 CTEDGTKERKCSRCNE
-2595 AVETET
+2595 VETE
-2601 IPATGHTEVEDAAV
+2601 I
-2615 AATCTTAGK
+2615 
-2624 TAGSHCSVCNAVIKA
+2624 
-2639 QEEIPAAGHSWS
+2639 IPAAGHSWS
-2651 EWISDGKQEK
+2651 EWISDGRQEK

-2683 IEKEAE
+2683 IDKEAE
-2689 VSPDSPFGGASLGT
+2689 VTPDSPFGGASLDT
-2703 SKEDL
+2703 NKEDL

-2751 LAKKLMGS
+2751 LAKKLMGY

-2783 SQISEPGAHI
+2783 SQINEPGAYI

-2888 VNKKLTWTTSDSSV
+2888 VNKKLTWSTSDSSV

-2942 GDNSNNGNNNKPNSK
+2942 DDNSNKGNNNNPNSK

-2965 TDNKKYDNQ
+2965 TDNKKHDNQ

-3000 IIGIFARRK
+3000 IIGIFAKRK
-3009 KEKQ
+3009 KNDNE

>member
-1 MKKHN
+1 MKK
-6 ILKKGMAMALS
+6 KKSVNRIIAYLLS
-17 LAMVIGLDPSFAWNL
+17 LILMIGLMTVMPVGQVEVLAMQIFVKTLSEKHITVEVEPTDSIEDVKEKIQDKEGIDVKQICLSFA
-32 TTVHAA
+32 
-38 EASSEPGVSAY
+38 G
-49 AAKEQLMDDTFA
+49 KELE
-61 PDTDGNATNIG
+61 DGNT
-72 KIKLGKNSN
+72 LQDYS
-81 GDVQEW
+81 
-87 YVLGKDTGVD
+87 
-97 GENTAIFAAS
+97 
-107 PIAAGVKFEESMD
+107 
-120 KKTYLDTFG
+120 
-129 EYADS
+129 
-134 RTPSEVYPNHYG
+134 
-146 ASDLR
+146 
-151 ARLNEMVADNNTT
+151 
-164 YFIPAEKSLIQ
+164 IQ
-175 PTTVSTE
+175 
-182 DASSNASYTTTDIL
+182 
-196 YALHGD
+196 
-202 YNISEEVLYAGSGND
+202 
-217 KALSMNT
+217 K
-224 YWNTG
+224 
-229 DRFWLRVPKTSSLQ
+229 
-243 VVLVAE
+243 
-249 PDFSINENFSD
+249 D
-260 STSYVVRP
+260 ST
-268 ASNLNL
+268 
-274 SSVIFASAATAASS
+274 IH
-288 DTVKA
+288 
-293 ETIQTDTAMTLR
+293 MTLR
-305 LDGKDKNIGTITYNS
+305 P
-320 SEGTVKATKGTVTS
+320 V
-334 ASIVVQGNNAGTDWY
+334 
-349 YSKQISGNDATVTTD
+349 
-364 EIKTKISES
+364 
-373 VSTIFDSSDI
+373 
-383 DLNNCRIW
+383 
-391 LETTDADG
+391 
-399 MIYAVNATEEK
+399 
-410 NAPTEETK
+410 
-418 TLNISEGAIKITP
+418 TLNISDGAIKITP

-471 YDVTFDNAHILGG
+471 YDVTFDNAHILG
-484 SYCSAITFKD
+484 SEYCSAITFKD

-516 GASFQNQISGN
+516 GASFQNQINGN

-535 EEEGSSLYLG
+535 EEDGSSLYLG

-567 NGAVPA
+567 NGKVPA
-573 NEKTFKSGTYAQTEP
+573 NEKTFKSGTYAQTES

-637 RVLDSDTTTFSYDDT
+637 RVLDSNTTTFSNDNT
-652 TKTMLLDCDSLLFE
+652 TNTMLLDCDSLLFE

-721 HSSDGET
+721 HSSDGEP

-781 WLRSTSQMMSNYVG
+781 WLRSTSKMMNNYVG
-795 MVRFSDE
+795 MVRFSDK

-826 LSSVL
+826 LSSIL

-840 GETGAEY
+840 GETGTEY
-847 KLTLIDDNTTM
+847 KLTLIDDSTTM

-924 IGTFKLPA
+924 TGTFKLPA

-953 SNKLTN
+953 SDKLTN
-959 YASAPVSI
+959 YASAPVSV

-1012 NRSPIKYRVLDSDTT
+1012 NGSPIKYRVLDSDTT

-1085 AFTSSEQNAIASS
+1085 AFTSSEQSAIASS

-1108 NEEICR
+1108 NEGICR
-1114 YFKWTTLNDD
+1114 WCQWTTLNDD

-1157 DTTSWWLRSAATL
+1157 DTTSWWLRSAVIPFN
-1170 GGDSIGGIVNN
+1170 GIGIVRDEFFSFANR
-1181 VTFDLVNIG
+1181 V
-1190 PSEKAY
+1190 PSESEKVY

-1277 AEKVNQIS
+1277 AEKANQIS

-1314 SGKGTFE
+1314 SGKGTFK

-1332 SDYHVYILAEHVNNT
+1332 SDYHVYILAEHVNDT

-1356 VEITDVTTTINRVEA
+1356 VEITNIYNAINRVEA

-1384 AIECTTEGV
+1384 AIECTTEEV

-1403 TDNNVDT
+1403 TNNNVDT
-1410 TAKYYP
+1410 TANYYP

-1427 KPGYAFTDA
+1427 KPGYAFTDT

-1497 EITTEDKAFTKLR
+1497 EITTEDKAFTKLG
-1510 VTWNTDSPVSG
+1510 VTWNTASPISG

-1526 KMEEQKITLRG
+1526 KMEEQKIILKGT
-1537 KVDCPE
+1537 VDRPE
-1543 EINFGIIEPTTQIE
+1543 EIDFNNVRDTTLIE

-1568 PTADVAAGT
+1568 PMTDVAAGM
-1577 YSSNQTVTLDS
+1577 YSSNQTVTLAS

-1639 FAVKSGMYPSAIS
+1639 IAVKSGMYTSEMS

-1665 FANAKWKHDGTKHW
+1665 FTNAEWKHDGTKHW
-1679 KECTNENCDKSAG
+1679 KECTNANCDKSAG
-1692 YISYESEH
+1692 YISDEAEH
-1700 SGGTASYFKKAVCSD
+1700 SGGTASYFKKAVCSS
-1715 CGAEY
+1715 CGEEY
-1720 GELATDT
+1720 GELSTDT

-1748 TFGKYFKETQKVTIA
+1748 TFGKYFKETQKVTID
-1763 GTDDSYK
+1763 GTDDSYQV
-1770 ADGFDASKNVKVS
+1770 AGFDSSKNVKVS

-1792 KAYTTK
+1792 KAYTTE

-1918 DVTVNAGHTYGDT
+1918 NVTVNAGHSYGEI
-1931 SYKWN
+1931 SYTWN
-1936 DDYSKCT
+1936 EDYSKCT

-1950 CQQKETETVKSVSN
+1950 CQQKETETVESVS
-1964 IKQQKSC
+1964 KVTQKKSC
-1971 TLPEITAYTATFANK
+1971 TLPEITVYTATFANK
-1986 AFTAQ
+1986 AFTTQ

-2044 FTGEW
+2044 FTG
-2049 KVTKKAT
+2049 
-2056 CTEPGTK
+2056 
-2063 ERKCSRCDE
+2063 
-2072 AETDTIPATGHTEVE
+2072 
-2087 DAAVAATCT
+2087 
-2096 TAGKTAGS
+2096 
-2104 HCSVCN
+2104 
-2110 AVIKAQEEIPATG
+2110 
-2123 HTEVED
+2123 
-2129 VAIAAT
+2129 
-2135 CTTAGKTAG
+2135 
-2144 SHCAVCNAVIKAQEE
+2144 
-2159 IPATGHSFGE
+2159 
-2169 WETVKSSTCNDKGS
+2169 
-2183 QKRACKVCGY
+2183 
-2193 TETKDVDANGHT
+2193 
-2205 WEKDYT
+2205 
-2211 IDKEPTCTAEG
+2211 
-2222 SKSIHCK
+2222 
-2229 NCDEVKDSTVIKA
+2229 
-2242 LGHDFTGKWK
+2242 KWK
-2252 VTKKATCTEPGTKT
+2252 VTKKATCTEQGT
-2266 RKCSRCD
+2266 
-2273 EVETEIIPATGHI
+2273 
-2286 EVEDA
+2286 
-2291 AVAATC
+2291 
-2297 TTAGKTAGS
+2297 
-2306 HCAVCN
+2306 
-2312 AVIKA
+2312 
-2317 QEEIP
+2317 
-2322 AAGHSFGEWETVKS
+2322 
-2336 STCNDKGS
+2336 
-2344 QKRACKVCG
+2344 
-2353 YTETKDVDANGHA
+2353 
-2366 WEKDYTVDKE
+2366 
-2376 PTCTA
+2376 
-2381 EGSKSIHCKNCDEVK
+2381 
-2396 DSTVI
+2396 
-2401 DALGHDFTGEWKV
+2401 
-2414 TKKATCTEDG
+2414 
-2424 TKTRKC
+2424 
-2430 SRCDEVETEIIP
+2430 
-2442 ATGHTEVEDAAVAA
+2442 
-2456 TCTTAGKTAGS
+2456 
-2467 HCSVCNAVIK
+2467 
-2477 AQEEIPA
+2477 
-2484 AGHSF
+2484 
-2489 GEWETVKSSTC
+2489 
-2500 NDKGSQKRACK
+2500 
-2511 VCGYTETKDVDAN
+2511 
-2524 GHTWE
+2524 
-2529 KDYTVDK
+2529 
-2536 EPTCTTEGSKSIH
+2536 
-2549 CKNCDEVKDSTV
+2549 
-2561 IKALGHDF
+2561 
-2569 TGEWKVTKKAT
+2569 
-2580 CTESGIKERKCSRCD
+2580 KERKCSRCD

-2651 EWISDGKQEK
+2651 EWISDGKKEK

-2673 NTDDGDDTGK
+2673 NTDDTGK

-2689 VSPDSPFGGASLGT
+2689 VSPDSPFGGASLDT

-2759 DISNLTYFDAELFK
+2759 DISNITYFDAELFK

-2942 GDNSNNGNNNKPNSK
+2942 DDNSNNGNNNKSNSK

-2965 TDNKKYDNQ
+2965 TDNKKHDNQ

-2986 VTLWTTVFAAALAG
+2986 VTLWTTVFATALAG

-3009 KEKQ
+3009 KKNN

>member
-1 MKKHN
+1 MKK
-6 ILKKGMAMALS
+6 KKSVNRIIAYLLS
-17 LAMVIGLDPSFAWNL
+17 LILMIGLMTVMPVGQVEVLAMQIFVKTLSEKHITVEVEPTDSIEDVKEKIQDKEGIDVKQICLSFA
-32 TTVHAA
+32 
-38 EASSEPGVSAY
+38 G
-49 AAKEQLMDDTFA
+49 KELE
-61 PDTDGNATNIG
+61 DGNT
-72 KIKLGKNSN
+72 LQDYS
-81 GDVQEW
+81 
-87 YVLGKDTGVD
+87 
-97 GENTAIFAAS
+97 
-107 PIAAGVKFEESMD
+107 
-120 KKTYLDTFG
+120 
-129 EYADS
+129 
-134 RTPSEVYPNHYG
+134 
-146 ASDLR
+146 
-151 ARLNEMVADNNTT
+151 
-164 YFIPAEKSLIQ
+164 IQ
-175 PTTVSTE
+175 
-182 DASSNASYTTTDIL
+182 
-196 YALHGD
+196 
-202 YNISEEVLYAGSGND
+202 
-217 KALSMNT
+217 K
-224 YWNTG
+224 
-229 DRFWLRVPKTSSLQ
+229 
-243 VVLVAE
+243 
-249 PDFSINENFSD
+249 D
-260 STSYVVRP
+260 ST
-268 ASNLNL
+268 
-274 SSVIFASAATAASS
+274 IH
-288 DTVKA
+288 
-293 ETIQTDTAMTLR
+293 MTLR
-305 LDGKDKNIGTITYNS
+305 P
-320 SEGTVKATKGTVTS
+320 V
-334 ASIVVQGNNAGTDWY
+334 
-349 YSKQISGNDATVTTD
+349 
-364 EIKTKISES
+364 
-373 VSTIFDSSDI
+373 
-383 DLNNCRIW
+383 
-391 LETTDADG
+391 
-399 MIYAVNATEEK
+399 
-410 NAPTEETK
+410 
-418 TLNISEGAIKITP
+418 TLNISDGAIKITP

-471 YDVTFDNAHILGG
+471 YDVTFDNAHILG
-484 SYCSAITFKD
+484 SEYCSAITFKD

-516 GASFQNQISGN
+516 GASFQNQINGN

-535 EEEGSSLYLG
+535 EEDGSSLYLG

-567 NGAVPA
+567 NGKVPA
-573 NEKTFKSGTYAQTEP
+573 NEKTFKSGTYAQTES

-637 RVLDSDTTTFSYDDT
+637 RVLDSNTTTFSNDNT
-652 TKTMLLDCDSLLFE
+652 TNTMLLDCDSLLFE

-721 HSSDGET
+721 HSSDGEP

-781 WLRSTSQMMSNYVG
+781 WLRSTSKMMNNYVG
-795 MVRFSDE
+795 MVRFSDK

-826 LSSVL
+826 LSSIL

-840 GETGAEY
+840 GETGTEY
-847 KLTLIDDNTTM
+847 KLTLIDDSTTM

-924 IGTFKLPA
+924 TGTFKLPA

-953 SNKLTN
+953 SDKLTN
-959 YASAPVSI
+959 YASAPVSV

-1012 NRSPIKYRVLDSDTT
+1012 NGSPIKYRVLDSDTT

-1047 ESKFDDSSNIW
+1047 ESKFDDSSNEW
-1058 STSYLKRYLNSEK
+1058 ATSYLKRYLNSEK

-1085 AFTSSEQNAIASS
+1085 AFTSSEQSAIASS

-1108 NEEICR
+1108 NEGICR
-1114 YFKWTTLNDD
+1114 WCQWTTLNDD

-1157 DTTSWWLRSAATL
+1157 DTTSWWLRSAVIPFN
-1170 GGDSIGGIVNN
+1170 GIGIVRDEFFSFANR
-1181 VTFDLVNIG
+1181 V
-1190 PSEKAY
+1190 PSESEKVY

-1277 AEKVNQIS
+1277 AEKANQIS

-1314 SGKGTFE
+1314 SGKGTFK

-1332 SDYHVYILAEHVNNT
+1332 SDYHVYILAEHVNDT

-1356 VEITDVTTTINRVEA
+1356 VEITNIYNAINRVEA

-1384 AIECTTEGV
+1384 AIECTTEEV

-1403 TDNNVDT
+1403 TNNNVDT
-1410 TAKYYP
+1410 TANYYP

-1427 KPGYAFTDA
+1427 KPGYAFTDT

-1497 EITTEDKAFTKLR
+1497 EITTEDKAFTKLG
-1510 VTWNTDSPVSG
+1510 VTWNTASPISG

-1526 KMEEQKITLRG
+1526 KMEEQKIILKGT
-1537 KVDCPE
+1537 VDRPE
-1543 EINFGIIEPTTQIE
+1543 EIDFNNVRDTTLIE

-1568 PTADVAAGT
+1568 PMADVAAGM
-1577 YSSNQTVTLDS
+1577 YSSNQTVTLAS

-1639 FAVKSGMYPSAIS
+1639 IAVKSGMYTSEMS

-1665 FANAKWKHDGTKHW
+1665 FTNAEWKHDGTKHW
-1679 KECTNENCDKSAG
+1679 KECTNANCDKSAG
-1692 YISYESEH
+1692 YISDEAEH
-1700 SGGTASYFKKAVCSD
+1700 SGGTASYFKKAVCSS
-1715 CGAEY
+1715 CGEEY
-1720 GELATDT
+1720 GELSTDT

-1748 TFGKYFKETQKVTIA
+1748 TFGKYFKETQKVTID
-1763 GTDDSYK
+1763 GTDDSYQV
-1770 ADGFDASKNVKVS
+1770 AGFDSSKNVKVS

-1792 KAYTTK
+1792 KAYTTE

-1918 DVTVNAGHTYGDT
+1918 NVTVNAGHSYGEI
-1931 SYKWN
+1931 SYTWN
-1936 DDYSKCT
+1936 EDYSKCT

-1950 CQQKETETVKSVSN
+1950 CQQKETETVESVS
-1964 IKQQKSC
+1964 KVTQKKSC
-1971 TLPEITAYTATFANK
+1971 TLPEITVYTATFANK
-1986 AFTAQ
+1986 AFTTQ

-2044 FTGEW
+2044 FTG
-2049 KVTKKAT
+2049 
-2056 CTEPGTK
+2056 
-2063 ERKCSRCDE
+2063 
-2072 AETDTIPATGHTEVE
+2072 
-2087 DAAVAATCT
+2087 
-2096 TAGKTAGS
+2096 
-2104 HCSVCN
+2104 
-2110 AVIKAQEEIPATG
+2110 
-2123 HTEVED
+2123 
-2129 VAIAAT
+2129 
-2135 CTTAGKTAG
+2135 
-2144 SHCAVCNAVIKAQEE
+2144 
-2159 IPATGHSFGE
+2159 
-2169 WETVKSSTCNDKGS
+2169 
-2183 QKRACKVCGY
+2183 
-2193 TETKDVDANGHT
+2193 
-2205 WEKDYT
+2205 
-2211 IDKEPTCTAEG
+2211 
-2222 SKSIHCK
+2222 
-2229 NCDEVKDSTVIKA
+2229 
-2242 LGHDFTGKWK
+2242 KWK
-2252 VTKKATCTEPGTKT
+2252 VTKKATCTEQGT
-2266 RKCSRCD
+2266 
-2273 EVETEIIPATGHI
+2273 
-2286 EVEDA
+2286 
-2291 AVAATC
+2291 
-2297 TTAGKTAGS
+2297 
-2306 HCAVCN
+2306 
-2312 AVIKA
+2312 
-2317 QEEIP
+2317 
-2322 AAGHSFGEWETVKS
+2322 
-2336 STCNDKGS
+2336 
-2344 QKRACKVCG
+2344 
-2353 YTETKDVDANGHA
+2353 
-2366 WEKDYTVDKE
+2366 
-2376 PTCTA
+2376 
-2381 EGSKSIHCKNCDEVK
+2381 
-2396 DSTVI
+2396 
-2401 DALGHDFTGEWKV
+2401 
-2414 TKKATCTEDG
+2414 
-2424 TKTRKC
+2424 
-2430 SRCDEVETEIIP
+2430 
-2442 ATGHTEVEDAAVAA
+2442 
-2456 TCTTAGKTAGS
+2456 
-2467 HCSVCNAVIK
+2467 
-2477 AQEEIPA
+2477 
-2484 AGHSF
+2484 
-2489 GEWETVKSSTC
+2489 
-2500 NDKGSQKRACK
+2500 
-2511 VCGYTETKDVDAN
+2511 
-2524 GHTWE
+2524 
-2529 KDYTVDK
+2529 
-2536 EPTCTTEGSKSIH
+2536 
-2549 CKNCDEVKDSTV
+2549 
-2561 IKALGHDF
+2561 
-2569 TGEWKVTKKAT
+2569 
-2580 CTESGIKERKCSRCD
+2580 KERKCSRCD

-2651 EWISDGKQEK
+2651 EWISDGKKEK

-2673 NTDDGDDTGK
+2673 NTDDTGK

-2689 VSPDSPFGGASLGT
+2689 VSPDSPFGGASLDT

-2759 DISNLTYFDAELFK
+2759 DISNITYFDAELFK

-2942 GDNSNNGNNNKPNSK
+2942 DDNSNNGNNNKSNSK

-2965 TDNKKYDNQ
+2965 TDNKKHDNQ

-2986 VTLWTTVFAAALAG
+2986 VTLWTTVFATALAG

-3009 KEKQ
+3009 KKNN

>member
-38 EASSEPGVSAY
+38 DGSSEPGVSAY
-49 AAKEQLMDDTFA
+49 AAKEQLMDGTFA
-61 PDTDGNATNIG
+61 PNADGNATNIG
-72 KIKLGKNSN
+72 KIKLGKNSG
-81 GDVQEW
+81 GDVLEW
-87 YVLGKDTGVD
+87 YVLGSDTGVD

-107 PIAAGVKFEESMD
+107 PIAAGVKFDESEVN
-120 KKTYLDTFG
+120 KTYEHTFG
-129 EYADS
+129 AYADS
-134 RTPSEVYPNHYG
+134 STPTEVYPNHYG
-146 ASDLR
+146 ASGLR
-151 ARLNEMVADNNTT
+151 AKLNEMVAVNNNT

-182 DASSNASYTTTDIL
+182 TTVNGASYTTTDIL
-196 YALHGD
+196 YALQGD
-202 YNISEEVLYAGSGND
+202 YYENDKVLYAGSNNG
-217 KALSMNT
+217 KALPMNT

-229 DRFWLRVPKTSSLQ
+229 DRFWLRVPGMMDRSD
-243 VVLVAE
+243 VLVGK
-249 PDFSINENFSD
+249 PGYYIDVKHSNSIFA
-260 STSYVVRP
+260 VRP

-334 ASIVVQGNNAGTDWY
+334 AAIVVQGNNAGTDWY
-349 YSKQISGNDATVTTD
+349 YSKRIRGNDDAVTTD
-364 EIKTKISES
+364 EIKEKISES
-373 VSTIFDSSDI
+373 GSAIFNSSDI

-410 NAPTEETK
+410 VEQSHSMQIFVKAPSGKLITLDVEPTDRIEDVKEKISDKEGIDVKQICLSYLDKELKDGNTLQDYSIQK
-418 TLNISEGAIKITP
+418 DTTIHMTIKPVTLNISDGAIKITP
-431 TGYTQNGGNEIAFT
+431 TGYTQNGGDEIAFT

-459 LSFSNETDEAVE
+459 LSFSNETNEAVE

-484 SYCSAITFKD
+484 KWCSAITFKD

-558 YSSDIDCKV
+558 YSSNDNCKDIDCKV

-607 ANPTVPTS
+607 ANPTIPTS
-615 ITDTWKGSYVYFGTY
+615 TTDAWKGSYVYFGTY
-630 NGSPVKY
+630 NGSPIKY
-637 RVLDSDTTTFSYDDT
+637 RVLDSDTTTFSNDNT
-652 TKTMLLDCDSLLFE
+652 TNTMLLDCDSLLFE

-674 IWSTSYLKRYL
+674 EWATSYLKRYL

-700 LTTAFTSSEQNAIAS
+700 LTTAFTSSEQS
-715 SSKSTP
+715 
-721 HSSDGET
+721 
-728 YGDIEW
+728 
-734 TSLKGDKIFLLDLI
+734 
-748 EVCNMSYGYS
+748 
-758 MEAYNY
+758 
-764 ATNRI
+764 
-769 KTCDGVN
+769 
-776 NNTIW
+776 
-781 WLRSTSQMMSNYVG
+781 
-795 MVRFSDE
+795 
-802 GGWFDRGTAASCSDS
+802 
-817 YVSPALNIN
+817 
-826 LSSVL
+826 
-831 FSSVISGTA
+831 
-840 GETGAEY
+840 
-847 KLTLIDDNTTM
+847 
-858 AANGNITRK
+858 
-867 GDTIT
+867 
-872 VPYTITEGEG
+872 
-882 GAVTKASVL
+882 
-891 ILDKQYTPGNTN
+891 
-903 NANILAYDTLD
+903 
-914 TNDVNFQTTS
+914 
-924 IGTFKLPA
+924 
-932 ELSEKECGKDYY
+932 
-944 AYIIAECDK
+944 
-953 SNKLTN
+953 
-959 YASAPVSI
+959 
-967 SVPDKPWEAPEV
+967 
-979 KAISFGTPGITNPAV
+979 
-994 GKSTDKPWTG
+994 
-1004 SYVYFGTY
+1004 
-1012 NRSPIKYRVLDSDTT
+1012 
-1027 TFSKDNN
+1027 
-1034 TKTMLLD
+1034 
-1041 CDSLLF
+1041 
-1047 ESKFDDSSNIW
+1047 
-1058 STSYLKRYLNSEK
+1058 
-1071 GEGYDYSSEGFLTT
+1071 
-1085 AFTSSEQNAIASS
+1085 AIASS

-1108 NEEICR
+1108 NVDTFS
-1114 YFKWTTLNDD
+1114 YFQWTTLNDD

-1139 GYSKVD
+1139 GYSNAVEAK
-1145 GAINRKKTGNNN
+1145 NRKKTGNNN
-1157 DTTSWWLRSAATL
+1157 DTSWWLRSAAIP
-1170 GGDSIGGIVNN
+1170 GINAIGIVNDE
-1181 VTFDLVNIG
+1181 FFALVNRV
-1190 PSEKAY
+1190 PSEEKVY

-1277 AEKVNQIS
+1277 AEKANQIS

-1356 VEITDVTTTINRVEA
+1356 VEITNIYNAINRVEA
-1371 TINQPKGGQPLST
+1371 TINQPKGGQQLST

-1403 TDNNVDT
+1403 TNNNVDT

-1441 NGWGLGNEK
+1441 NGWGLGDDK
-1450 SVNEDGT
+1450 SVDEYGT
-1457 LTVTGDFE
+1457 LTVTGAFE
-1465 SSRDKLLSITA
+1465 SSKDKLLSITA

-1497 EITTEDKAFTKLR
+1497 EITTEDRAFTKLG

-1526 KMEEQKITLRG
+1526 KMEEQKITLTG
-1537 KVDCPE
+1537 TVDCPD
-1543 EINFGIIEPTTQIE
+1543 EIDFDTIERTIQIE
-1557 VTISAAETVNA
+1557 VTISAAKTVNA

-1577 YSSNQTVTLDS
+1577 YSSNQTVTLAS

-1596 YTTDGTAPS
+1596 YTTDGTEPS
-1605 IGDDGKPSGTTKK
+1605 IGNNGELLGATKK

-1624 VTGTQGLTESTTIKA
+1624 VTGTQGLTNSTTIKA
-1639 FAVKSGMYPSAIS
+1639 IAVKSGMYPSAMS

-1658 EIPHVHS
+1658 AIPHEHS
-1665 FANAKWKHDGTKHW
+1665 FENAKWKHDGTKHW
-1679 KECTNENCDKSAG
+1679 KECTNANCDNSAG
-1692 YISYESEH
+1692 YISYEAEH
-1700 SGGTASYFKKAVCSD
+1700 SGGTATYFKKAVCSD
-1715 CGAEY
+1715 CGTEY
-1720 GELATDT
+1720 GELTTDT

-1748 TFGKYFKETQKVTIA
+1748 TFGKFFKETQKVTIA
-1763 GTDDSYK
+1763 GTDDSYQ
-1770 ADGFDASKNVKVS
+1770 ADGFDSSKNVKVS

-1798 ALAEKYSAKEFKE
+1798 ALADKYSAKEFKE

-1936 DDYSKCT
+1936 EDYSKCT

-1986 AFTAQ
+1986 AFTSQ
-1991 TKDIKTAEAGH
+1991 TKDINTAEAGH
-2002 TWNDDYTVD
+2002 SWNDDYTVD

-2087 DAAVAATCT
+2087 DAAIAATCT

-2110 AVIKAQEEIPATG
+2110 AVIKAQEET
-2123 HTEVED
+2123 
-2129 VAIAAT
+2129 
-2135 CTTAGKTAG
+2135 
-2144 SHCAVCNAVIKAQEE
+2144 
-2159 IPATGHSFGE
+2159 
-2169 WETVKSSTCNDKGS
+2169 
-2183 QKRACKVCGY
+2183 
-2193 TETKDVDANGHT
+2193 
-2205 WEKDYT
+2205 
-2211 IDKEPTCTAEG
+2211 
-2222 SKSIHCK
+2222 
-2229 NCDEVKDSTVIKA
+2229 
-2242 LGHDFTGKWK
+2242 
-2252 VTKKATCTEPGTKT
+2252 
-2266 RKCSRCD
+2266 
-2273 EVETEIIPATGHI
+2273 
-2286 EVEDA
+2286 
-2291 AVAATC
+2291 
-2297 TTAGKTAGS
+2297 
-2306 HCAVCN
+2306 
-2312 AVIKA
+2312 
-2317 QEEIP
+2317 
-2322 AAGHSFGEWETVKS
+2322 
-2336 STCNDKGS
+2336 
-2344 QKRACKVCG
+2344 
-2353 YTETKDVDANGHA
+2353 
-2366 WEKDYTVDKE
+2366 
-2376 PTCTA
+2376 
-2381 EGSKSIHCKNCDEVK
+2381 
-2396 DSTVI
+2396 
-2401 DALGHDFTGEWKV
+2401 
-2414 TKKATCTEDG
+2414 
-2424 TKTRKC
+2424 
-2430 SRCDEVETEIIP
+2430 
-2442 ATGHTEVEDAAVAA
+2442 
-2456 TCTTAGKTAGS
+2456 
-2467 HCSVCNAVIK
+2467 
-2477 AQEEIPA
+2477 
-2484 AGHSF
+2484 
-2489 GEWETVKSSTC
+2489 
-2500 NDKGSQKRACK
+2500 
-2511 VCGYTETKDVDAN
+2511 
-2524 GHTWE
+2524 
-2529 KDYTVDK
+2529 
-2536 EPTCTTEGSKSIH
+2536 
-2549 CKNCDEVKDSTV
+2549 
-2561 IKALGHDF
+2561 
-2569 TGEWKVTKKAT
+2569 
-2580 CTESGIKERKCSRCD
+2580 
-2595 AVETET
+2595 
-2601 IPATGHTEVEDAAV
+2601 
-2615 AATCTTAGK
+2615 
-2624 TAGSHCSVCNAVIKA
+2624 
-2639 QEEIPAAGHSWS
+2639 PAAGHSWS

-2673 NTDDGDDTGK
+2673 NTDDAGK

-2689 VSPDSPFGGASLGT
+2689 VTPDSPFGGASLDT
-2703 SKEDL
+2703 NKEDL
-2708 IAAKGIFTPEEKA
+2708 ITAKGIFTPEEKA
-2721 EVENGVNA
+2721 EVENGVTA

-2783 SQISEPGAHI
+2783 SQINEPGAHI

-2808 FILRKYKVIRL
+2808 FILRKYKIIRL

-2902 ATVDENGL
+2902 ATVDENGF

-2931 ATSTITVNIPS
+2931 AASTITVNIPS
-2942 GDNSNNGNNNKPNSK
+2942 DDNSNKGNNNKSNSKPNSK

-2965 TDNKKYDNQ
+2965 TDNKKHDNQ

-3000 IIGIFARRK
+3000 IIGIFAKRK
-3009 KEKQ
+3009 KNDNE

>member
-1 MKKHN
+1 MKK
-6 ILKKGMAMALS
+6 KKSVNRIIAYLLS
-17 LAMVIGLDPSFAWNL
+17 LILMIGLMTVMPVGQVEVLAMQIFVKTLSEKHITVEVEPTDSIEDVKEKIQDKEGIDVKQICLSFA
-32 TTVHAA
+32 
-38 EASSEPGVSAY
+38 G
-49 AAKEQLMDDTFA
+49 KELE
-61 PDTDGNATNIG
+61 DGNT
-72 KIKLGKNSN
+72 LQDYS
-81 GDVQEW
+81 
-87 YVLGKDTGVD
+87 
-97 GENTAIFAAS
+97 
-107 PIAAGVKFEESMD
+107 
-120 KKTYLDTFG
+120 
-129 EYADS
+129 
-134 RTPSEVYPNHYG
+134 
-146 ASDLR
+146 
-151 ARLNEMVADNNTT
+151 
-164 YFIPAEKSLIQ
+164 IQ
-175 PTTVSTE
+175 
-182 DASSNASYTTTDIL
+182 
-196 YALHGD
+196 
-202 YNISEEVLYAGSGND
+202 
-217 KALSMNT
+217 K
-224 YWNTG
+224 
-229 DRFWLRVPKTSSLQ
+229 
-243 VVLVAE
+243 
-249 PDFSINENFSD
+249 D
-260 STSYVVRP
+260 ST
-268 ASNLNL
+268 
-274 SSVIFASAATAASS
+274 IH
-288 DTVKA
+288 
-293 ETIQTDTAMTLR
+293 MTLR
-305 LDGKDKNIGTITYNS
+305 P
-320 SEGTVKATKGTVTS
+320 V
-334 ASIVVQGNNAGTDWY
+334 
-349 YSKQISGNDATVTTD
+349 
-364 EIKTKISES
+364 
-373 VSTIFDSSDI
+373 
-383 DLNNCRIW
+383 
-391 LETTDADG
+391 
-399 MIYAVNATEEK
+399 
-410 NAPTEETK
+410 
-418 TLNISEGAIKITP
+418 TLNISDGAIKITP

-471 YDVTFDNAHILGG
+471 YDVTFDNAHILG
-484 SYCSAITFKD
+484 SEYCSAITFKD

-516 GASFQNQISGN
+516 GASFQNQINGN

-535 EEEGSSLYLG
+535 EEDGSSLYLG

-567 NGAVPA
+567 NGKVPA
-573 NEKTFKSGTYAQTEP
+573 NEKTFKSGTYAQTES

-674 IWSTSYLKRYL
+674 EWATSYLKRYL

-781 WLRSTSQMMSNYVG
+781 WLRSTSRMMSNYVG

-840 GETGAEY
+840 GETGTEY
-847 KLTLIDDNTTM
+847 KLTLIDDSTTM

-924 IGTFKLPA
+924 TGTFKLPA

-953 SNKLTN
+953 SDKLTN
-959 YASAPVSI
+959 YASAPVSV

-1012 NRSPIKYRVLDSDTT
+1012 NGSPIKYRVLDSDTT

-1047 ESKFDDSSNIW
+1047 ESKFDDSSNEW
-1058 STSYLKRYLNSEK
+1058 ATSYLKRYLNSEK

-1085 AFTSSEQNAIASS
+1085 AFTSSEQSAIASS

-1108 NEEICR
+1108 NEGICR
-1114 YFKWTTLNDD
+1114 WCQWTTLNDD

-1157 DTTSWWLRSAATL
+1157 DTTSWWLRSAVIPFN
-1170 GGDSIGGIVNN
+1170 GIGIVRDEFFSFANR
-1181 VTFDLVNIG
+1181 V
-1190 PSEKAY
+1190 PSESEKVY

-1210 SSATGVG
+1210 SSAAGVG

-1277 AEKVNQIS
+1277 AEKANQIS

-1314 SGKGTFE
+1314 SGKGTFK

-1332 SDYHVYILAEHVNNT
+1332 SDYHVYILAEHVNDT

-1356 VEITDVTTTINRVEA
+1356 VEITNIYNAINRVEA

-1384 AIECTTEGV
+1384 AIECTTEEV

-1403 TDNNVDT
+1403 TNNNVDT
-1410 TAKYYP
+1410 TANYYP

-1427 KPGYAFTDA
+1427 KPGYAFTDT

-1497 EITTEDKAFTKLR
+1497 EITTEDKAFTKLG
-1510 VTWNTDSPVSG
+1510 VTWNTASPISG

-1526 KMEEQKITLRG
+1526 KMEEQKIILKGT
-1537 KVDCPE
+1537 VDRPE
-1543 EINFGIIEPTTQIE
+1543 EIDFNNVRDTTLIE

-1568 PTADVAAGT
+1568 PMADVAAGM
-1577 YSSNQTVTLDS
+1577 YSSNQTVTLAS

-1639 FAVKSGMYPSAIS
+1639 IAVKSGMYTSEMS

-1665 FANAKWKHDGTKHW
+1665 FTNAEWKHDGTKHW
-1679 KECTNENCDKSAG
+1679 KECTNANCDKSAG
-1692 YISYESEH
+1692 YISDEAEH
-1700 SGGTASYFKKAVCSD
+1700 SGGTASYFKKAVCSS
-1715 CGAEY
+1715 CGEEY
-1720 GELATDT
+1720 GELSTDT

-1748 TFGKYFKETQKVTIA
+1748 TFGKYFKETQKVTID
-1763 GTDDSYK
+1763 GTDDSYQV
-1770 ADGFDASKNVKVS
+1770 AGFDSSKNVKVS

-1792 KAYTTK
+1792 KAYTTE

-1918 DVTVNAGHTYGDT
+1918 NVTVNAGHSYGEI
-1931 SYKWN
+1931 SYTWN
-1936 DDYSKCT
+1936 EDYSKCT

-1950 CQQKETETVKSVSN
+1950 CQQKETETVESVS
-1964 IKQQKSC
+1964 KVTQKKSC
-1971 TLPEITAYTATFANK
+1971 TLPEITVYTATFANK
-1986 AFTAQ
+1986 AFTTQ

-2044 FTGEW
+2044 FTG
-2049 KVTKKAT
+2049 
-2056 CTEPGTK
+2056 
-2063 ERKCSRCDE
+2063 
-2072 AETDTIPATGHTEVE
+2072 
-2087 DAAVAATCT
+2087 
-2096 TAGKTAGS
+2096 
-2104 HCSVCN
+2104 
-2110 AVIKAQEEIPATG
+2110 
-2123 HTEVED
+2123 
-2129 VAIAAT
+2129 
-2135 CTTAGKTAG
+2135 
-2144 SHCAVCNAVIKAQEE
+2144 
-2159 IPATGHSFGE
+2159 
-2169 WETVKSSTCNDKGS
+2169 
-2183 QKRACKVCGY
+2183 
-2193 TETKDVDANGHT
+2193 
-2205 WEKDYT
+2205 
-2211 IDKEPTCTAEG
+2211 
-2222 SKSIHCK
+2222 
-2229 NCDEVKDSTVIKA
+2229 
-2242 LGHDFTGKWK
+2242 KWK
-2252 VTKKATCTEPGTKT
+2252 VTKKATCTEQGT
-2266 RKCSRCD
+2266 
-2273 EVETEIIPATGHI
+2273 
-2286 EVEDA
+2286 
-2291 AVAATC
+2291 
-2297 TTAGKTAGS
+2297 
-2306 HCAVCN
+2306 
-2312 AVIKA
+2312 
-2317 QEEIP
+2317 
-2322 AAGHSFGEWETVKS
+2322 
-2336 STCNDKGS
+2336 
-2344 QKRACKVCG
+2344 
-2353 YTETKDVDANGHA
+2353 
-2366 WEKDYTVDKE
+2366 
-2376 PTCTA
+2376 
-2381 EGSKSIHCKNCDEVK
+2381 
-2396 DSTVI
+2396 
-2401 DALGHDFTGEWKV
+2401 
-2414 TKKATCTEDG
+2414 
-2424 TKTRKC
+2424 
-2430 SRCDEVETEIIP
+2430 
-2442 ATGHTEVEDAAVAA
+2442 
-2456 TCTTAGKTAGS
+2456 
-2467 HCSVCNAVIK
+2467 
-2477 AQEEIPA
+2477 
-2484 AGHSF
+2484 
-2489 GEWETVKSSTC
+2489 
-2500 NDKGSQKRACK
+2500 
-2511 VCGYTETKDVDAN
+2511 
-2524 GHTWE
+2524 
-2529 KDYTVDK
+2529 
-2536 EPTCTTEGSKSIH
+2536 
-2549 CKNCDEVKDSTV
+2549 
-2561 IKALGHDF
+2561 
-2569 TGEWKVTKKAT
+2569 
-2580 CTESGIKERKCSRCD
+2580 KERKCSRCD

-2673 NTDDGDDTGK
+2673 NTDDTGK

-2689 VSPDSPFGGASLGT
+2689 VSPDSPFGGASLDT

-2751 LAKKLMGS
+2751 LAKKLMCS
-2759 DISNLTYFDAELFK
+2759 DISNITYFDAELFK

-2942 GDNSNNGNNNKPNSK
+2942 DDNSNNGNNNKSNSK

-2965 TDNKKYDNQ
+2965 TDNKKHDNQ

-2986 VTLWTTVFAAALAG
+2986 VTLWTTVFATALAG

-3009 KEKQ
+3009 KKNN

>member
-1 MKKHN
+1 MKK
-6 ILKKGMAMALS
+6 KKSVNRIIAYLLS
-17 LAMVIGLDPSFAWNL
+17 LILMIGLMTVMPVGQVEVLAMQIFVKTLSEKHITVEVEPTDSIEDVKEKIQDKEGIDVKQICLSFA
-32 TTVHAA
+32 
-38 EASSEPGVSAY
+38 G
-49 AAKEQLMDDTFA
+49 KELE
-61 PDTDGNATNIG
+61 DGNT
-72 KIKLGKNSN
+72 LQDYS
-81 GDVQEW
+81 
-87 YVLGKDTGVD
+87 
-97 GENTAIFAAS
+97 
-107 PIAAGVKFEESMD
+107 
-120 KKTYLDTFG
+120 
-129 EYADS
+129 
-134 RTPSEVYPNHYG
+134 
-146 ASDLR
+146 
-151 ARLNEMVADNNTT
+151 
-164 YFIPAEKSLIQ
+164 IQ
-175 PTTVSTE
+175 
-182 DASSNASYTTTDIL
+182 
-196 YALHGD
+196 
-202 YNISEEVLYAGSGND
+202 
-217 KALSMNT
+217 K
-224 YWNTG
+224 
-229 DRFWLRVPKTSSLQ
+229 
-243 VVLVAE
+243 
-249 PDFSINENFSD
+249 D
-260 STSYVVRP
+260 ST
-268 ASNLNL
+268 
-274 SSVIFASAATAASS
+274 IH
-288 DTVKA
+288 
-293 ETIQTDTAMTLR
+293 MTLR
-305 LDGKDKNIGTITYNS
+305 
-320 SEGTVKATKGTVTS
+320 
-334 ASIVVQGNNAGTDWY
+334 
-349 YSKQISGNDATVTTD
+349 
-364 EIKTKISES
+364 S
-373 VSTIFDSSDI
+373 V
-383 DLNNCRIW
+383 
-391 LETTDADG
+391 
-399 MIYAVNATEEK
+399 
-410 NAPTEETK
+410 
-418 TLNISEGAIKITP
+418 TLNISEGTIKITP

-615 ITDTWKGSYVYFGTY
+615 TTDAWKGSYVYFGTY

-781 WLRSTSQMMSNYVG
+781 WLRSTSRMMSNYVG

-840 GETGAEY
+840 GETGTEY
-847 KLTLIDDNTTM
+847 KLTLIDDSTTM

-924 IGTFKLPA
+924 TGTFKLPA

-953 SNKLTN
+953 SDKLTN
-959 YASAPVSI
+959 YASAPVSV

-1012 NRSPIKYRVLDSDTT
+1012 NGSPIKYRVLDSDTT

-1047 ESKFDDSSNIW
+1047 ESKFDDSSNEW
-1058 STSYLKRYLNSEK
+1058 ATSYLKRYLNSEK

-1085 AFTSSEQNAIASS
+1085 AFTSSEQSAIASS

-1108 NEEICR
+1108 NEGICR
-1114 YFKWTTLNDD
+1114 WCQWTTLNED

-1157 DTTSWWLRSAATL
+1157 DTTSWWLRSAVIPFN
-1170 GGDSIGGIVNN
+1170 GIGIVRDEFFSFANR
-1181 VTFDLVNIG
+1181 V
-1190 PSEKAY
+1190 PSESEKVY

-1277 AEKVNQIS
+1277 AEKANQIS

-1314 SGKGTFE
+1314 SGKGTFK

-1332 SDYHVYILAEHVNNT
+1332 SDYHVYILAEHVNDT

-1356 VEITDVTTTINRVEA
+1356 VEITNIYNAINRVEA

-1384 AIECTTEGV
+1384 AIECTTEEV

-1403 TDNNVDT
+1403 TNNNVDT
-1410 TAKYYP
+1410 TANYYP

-1427 KPGYAFTDA
+1427 KPGYAFTDT

-1497 EITTEDKAFTKLR
+1497 EITTEDKAFTKLG
-1510 VTWNTDSPVSG
+1510 VTWNTASPISG

-1526 KMEEQKITLRG
+1526 KMEEQKIILKGT
-1537 KVDCPE
+1537 VDRPE
-1543 EINFGIIEPTTQIE
+1543 EIDFNNVRDTTLIE

-1568 PTADVAAGT
+1568 PMADVAAGM
-1577 YSSNQTVTLDS
+1577 YSSNQTVTLAS

-1639 FAVKSGMYPSAIS
+1639 IAVKSGMYTSEMS

-1665 FANAKWKHDGTKHW
+1665 FTNAEWKHDGTKHW
-1679 KECTNENCDKSAG
+1679 KECTNANCDKSAG
-1692 YISYESEH
+1692 YISDEAEH
-1700 SGGTASYFKKAVCSD
+1700 SGGTASYFKKAVCSF
-1715 CGAEY
+1715 CGEEY
-1720 GELATDT
+1720 GELSTDT

-1748 TFGKYFKETQKVTIA
+1748 TFGKYFKETQKVTID
-1763 GTDDSYK
+1763 GTDDSYQV
-1770 ADGFDASKNVKVS
+1770 AGFDSSKNVKVS

-1792 KAYTTK
+1792 KAYTTE

-1918 DVTVNAGHTYGDT
+1918 NVTVNAGHSYGEI
-1931 SYKWN
+1931 SYTWN
-1936 DDYSKCT
+1936 EDYSKCT

-1950 CQQKETETVKSVSN
+1950 CQQKETETVESVS
-1964 IKQQKSC
+1964 KVTQKKSC
-1971 TLPEITAYTATFANK
+1971 TLPEITVYTATFANK
-1986 AFTAQ
+1986 AFTTQ

-2044 FTGEW
+2044 FTG
-2049 KVTKKAT
+2049 
-2056 CTEPGTK
+2056 
-2063 ERKCSRCDE
+2063 
-2072 AETDTIPATGHTEVE
+2072 
-2087 DAAVAATCT
+2087 
-2096 TAGKTAGS
+2096 
-2104 HCSVCN
+2104 
-2110 AVIKAQEEIPATG
+2110 
-2123 HTEVED
+2123 
-2129 VAIAAT
+2129 
-2135 CTTAGKTAG
+2135 
-2144 SHCAVCNAVIKAQEE
+2144 
-2159 IPATGHSFGE
+2159 
-2169 WETVKSSTCNDKGS
+2169 
-2183 QKRACKVCGY
+2183 
-2193 TETKDVDANGHT
+2193 
-2205 WEKDYT
+2205 
-2211 IDKEPTCTAEG
+2211 
-2222 SKSIHCK
+2222 
-2229 NCDEVKDSTVIKA
+2229 
-2242 LGHDFTGKWK
+2242 KWK
-2252 VTKKATCTEPGTKT
+2252 VTKKATCTEQGT
-2266 RKCSRCD
+2266 
-2273 EVETEIIPATGHI
+2273 
-2286 EVEDA
+2286 
-2291 AVAATC
+2291 
-2297 TTAGKTAGS
+2297 
-2306 HCAVCN
+2306 
-2312 AVIKA
+2312 
-2317 QEEIP
+2317 
-2322 AAGHSFGEWETVKS
+2322 
-2336 STCNDKGS
+2336 
-2344 QKRACKVCG
+2344 
-2353 YTETKDVDANGHA
+2353 
-2366 WEKDYTVDKE
+2366 
-2376 PTCTA
+2376 
-2381 EGSKSIHCKNCDEVK
+2381 
-2396 DSTVI
+2396 
-2401 DALGHDFTGEWKV
+2401 
-2414 TKKATCTEDG
+2414 
-2424 TKTRKC
+2424 
-2430 SRCDEVETEIIP
+2430 
-2442 ATGHTEVEDAAVAA
+2442 
-2456 TCTTAGKTAGS
+2456 
-2467 HCSVCNAVIK
+2467 
-2477 AQEEIPA
+2477 
-2484 AGHSF
+2484 
-2489 GEWETVKSSTC
+2489 
-2500 NDKGSQKRACK
+2500 
-2511 VCGYTETKDVDAN
+2511 
-2524 GHTWE
+2524 
-2529 KDYTVDK
+2529 
-2536 EPTCTTEGSKSIH
+2536 
-2549 CKNCDEVKDSTV
+2549 
-2561 IKALGHDF
+2561 
-2569 TGEWKVTKKAT
+2569 
-2580 CTESGIKERKCSRCD
+2580 KERKCSRCD

-2639 QEEIPAAGHSWS
+2639 QEEILAAGHSWS
-2651 EWISDGKQEK
+2651 EWISDGKKEK

-2673 NTDDGDDTGK
+2673 NTDDTGK

-2689 VSPDSPFGGASLGT
+2689 VSPDSPFGGASLDT

-2708 IAAKGIFTPEEKA
+2708 IVAKGIFTPEEKA

-2759 DISNLTYFDAELFK
+2759 DISNITYFDAELFK

-2942 GDNSNNGNNNKPNSK
+2942 DDNSNNGNNNKSNSK

-2965 TDNKKYDNQ
+2965 TDNKKHDNQ

-2986 VTLWTTVFAAALAG
+2986 VTLWTTVFATALAG

-3009 KEKQ
+3009 KKNN

>member
-1 MKKHN
+1 MKK
-6 ILKKGMAMALS
+6 KKSVNRIIAYLLS
-17 LAMVIGLDPSFAWNL
+17 LILMIGLMTVMPVGQVEVLAMQIFVKTLSEKHITVEVEPTDSIEDVKEKIQDKEGIDVKQICLSFA
-32 TTVHAA
+32 
-38 EASSEPGVSAY
+38 G
-49 AAKEQLMDDTFA
+49 KELE
-61 PDTDGNATNIG
+61 DGNT
-72 KIKLGKNSN
+72 LQDYS
-81 GDVQEW
+81 
-87 YVLGKDTGVD
+87 
-97 GENTAIFAAS
+97 
-107 PIAAGVKFEESMD
+107 
-120 KKTYLDTFG
+120 
-129 EYADS
+129 
-134 RTPSEVYPNHYG
+134 
-146 ASDLR
+146 
-151 ARLNEMVADNNTT
+151 
-164 YFIPAEKSLIQ
+164 IQ
-175 PTTVSTE
+175 
-182 DASSNASYTTTDIL
+182 
-196 YALHGD
+196 
-202 YNISEEVLYAGSGND
+202 
-217 KALSMNT
+217 K
-224 YWNTG
+224 
-229 DRFWLRVPKTSSLQ
+229 
-243 VVLVAE
+243 
-249 PDFSINENFSD
+249 D
-260 STSYVVRP
+260 ST
-268 ASNLNL
+268 
-274 SSVIFASAATAASS
+274 IH
-288 DTVKA
+288 
-293 ETIQTDTAMTLR
+293 MTLR
-305 LDGKDKNIGTITYNS
+305 P
-320 SEGTVKATKGTVTS
+320 V
-334 ASIVVQGNNAGTDWY
+334 
-349 YSKQISGNDATVTTD
+349 
-364 EIKTKISES
+364 
-373 VSTIFDSSDI
+373 
-383 DLNNCRIW
+383 
-391 LETTDADG
+391 
-399 MIYAVNATEEK
+399 
-410 NAPTEETK
+410 
-418 TLNISEGAIKITP
+418 TLNISDGAIKITP

-471 YDVTFDNAHILGG
+471 YDVTFDNAHILG
-484 SYCSAITFKD
+484 SEYCSAITFKD

-516 GASFQNQISGN
+516 GASFQNQINGN

-535 EEEGSSLYLG
+535 EEDGSSLYLG

-567 NGAVPA
+567 NGKVPA
-573 NEKTFKSGTYAQTEP
+573 NEKTFKSGTYAQTES

-637 RVLDSDTTTFSYDDT
+637 RVLDSNTTTFSNDNT
-652 TKTMLLDCDSLLFE
+652 TNTMLLDCDSLLFE

-721 HSSDGET
+721 HSSDGEP

-734 TSLKGDKIFLLDLI
+734 TSLKRDKIFLLDLI

-781 WLRSTSQMMSNYVG
+781 WLRSTSKMMNNYVG
-795 MVRFSDE
+795 MVRFSDK

-826 LSSVL
+826 LSSIL

-840 GETGAEY
+840 GETGTEY
-847 KLTLIDDNTTM
+847 KLTLIDDSTTM

-924 IGTFKLPA
+924 TGTFKLPA

-953 SNKLTN
+953 SDKLTN
-959 YASAPVSI
+959 YASAPVSV

-1012 NRSPIKYRVLDSDTT
+1012 NGSPIKYRVLDSDTT

-1047 ESKFDDSSNIW
+1047 ESKFDDSSNEW
-1058 STSYLKRYLNSEK
+1058 ATSYLKRYLNSEK

-1085 AFTSSEQNAIASS
+1085 AFTSSEQSAIASS

-1108 NEEICR
+1108 NEGICR
-1114 YFKWTTLNDD
+1114 WCQWTTLNDD

-1157 DTTSWWLRSAATL
+1157 DTTSWWLRSAVIPFN
-1170 GGDSIGGIVNN
+1170 GIGIVRDEFFYFANR
-1181 VTFDLVNIG
+1181 V
-1190 PSEKAY
+1190 PSESEKVY

-1269 YTDTATTD
+1269 YTDTTTTD
-1277 AEKVNQIS
+1277 AEKANQIS

-1314 SGKGTFE
+1314 SGKGTFK

-1332 SDYHVYILAEHVNNT
+1332 SDYHVYILAEHVNDT

-1356 VEITDVTTTINRVEA
+1356 VEITNIYNAINRVEA

-1384 AIECTTEGV
+1384 AIECTTEEV

-1403 TDNNVDT
+1403 TNNNVDT
-1410 TAKYYP
+1410 TANYYP

-1427 KPGYAFTDA
+1427 KPGYAFTDT

-1497 EITTEDKAFTKLR
+1497 EITTEDKAFTKLG
-1510 VTWNTDSPVSG
+1510 VTWNTASPISG

-1526 KMEEQKITLRG
+1526 KMEEQKIILKGT
-1537 KVDCPE
+1537 VDRPE
-1543 EINFGIIEPTTQIE
+1543 EIDFNNVRDTTLIE

-1568 PTADVAAGT
+1568 PMADVAAGM
-1577 YSSNQTVTLDS
+1577 YSSNQTVTLAS

-1639 FAVKSGMYPSAIS
+1639 IAVKSGMYTSEMS

-1665 FANAKWKHDGTKHW
+1665 FTNAEWKHDGTKHW
-1679 KECTNENCDKSAG
+1679 KECTNANCDKSAG
-1692 YISYESEH
+1692 YISDEAEH
-1700 SGGTASYFKKAVCSD
+1700 SGGTASYFKKAVCSS
-1715 CGAEY
+1715 CGEEY
-1720 GELATDT
+1720 GELSTDT

-1748 TFGKYFKETQKVTIA
+1748 TFGKYFKETQKVTID
-1763 GTDDSYK
+1763 GTDDSYQV
-1770 ADGFDASKNVKVS
+1770 AGFDSSKNVKVS

-1792 KAYTTK
+1792 KAYTTE

-1918 DVTVNAGHTYGDT
+1918 NVTVNAGHSYGEI
-1931 SYKWN
+1931 SYTWN
-1936 DDYSKCT
+1936 EDYSKCT

-1950 CQQKETETVKSVSN
+1950 CQQKETETVESVS
-1964 IKQQKSC
+1964 KVTQKKSC
-1971 TLPEITAYTATFANK
+1971 TLPEITVYTATFANK
-1986 AFTAQ
+1986 AFTTQ

-2044 FTGEW
+2044 FTG
-2049 KVTKKAT
+2049 
-2056 CTEPGTK
+2056 
-2063 ERKCSRCDE
+2063 
-2072 AETDTIPATGHTEVE
+2072 
-2087 DAAVAATCT
+2087 
-2096 TAGKTAGS
+2096 
-2104 HCSVCN
+2104 
-2110 AVIKAQEEIPATG
+2110 
-2123 HTEVED
+2123 
-2129 VAIAAT
+2129 
-2135 CTTAGKTAG
+2135 
-2144 SHCAVCNAVIKAQEE
+2144 
-2159 IPATGHSFGE
+2159 
-2169 WETVKSSTCNDKGS
+2169 
-2183 QKRACKVCGY
+2183 
-2193 TETKDVDANGHT
+2193 
-2205 WEKDYT
+2205 
-2211 IDKEPTCTAEG
+2211 
-2222 SKSIHCK
+2222 
-2229 NCDEVKDSTVIKA
+2229 
-2242 LGHDFTGKWK
+2242 KWK
-2252 VTKKATCTEPGTKT
+2252 VTKKATCTEQGT
-2266 RKCSRCD
+2266 
-2273 EVETEIIPATGHI
+2273 
-2286 EVEDA
+2286 
-2291 AVAATC
+2291 
-2297 TTAGKTAGS
+2297 
-2306 HCAVCN
+2306 
-2312 AVIKA
+2312 
-2317 QEEIP
+2317 
-2322 AAGHSFGEWETVKS
+2322 
-2336 STCNDKGS
+2336 
-2344 QKRACKVCG
+2344 
-2353 YTETKDVDANGHA
+2353 
-2366 WEKDYTVDKE
+2366 
-2376 PTCTA
+2376 
-2381 EGSKSIHCKNCDEVK
+2381 
-2396 DSTVI
+2396 
-2401 DALGHDFTGEWKV
+2401 
-2414 TKKATCTEDG
+2414 
-2424 TKTRKC
+2424 
-2430 SRCDEVETEIIP
+2430 
-2442 ATGHTEVEDAAVAA
+2442 
-2456 TCTTAGKTAGS
+2456 
-2467 HCSVCNAVIK
+2467 
-2477 AQEEIPA
+2477 
-2484 AGHSF
+2484 
-2489 GEWETVKSSTC
+2489 
-2500 NDKGSQKRACK
+2500 
-2511 VCGYTETKDVDAN
+2511 
-2524 GHTWE
+2524 
-2529 KDYTVDK
+2529 
-2536 EPTCTTEGSKSIH
+2536 
-2549 CKNCDEVKDSTV
+2549 
-2561 IKALGHDF
+2561 
-2569 TGEWKVTKKAT
+2569 
-2580 CTESGIKERKCSRCD
+2580 KERKCSRCD

-2651 EWISDGKQEK
+2651 EWISDGKKEK

-2673 NTDDGDDTGK
+2673 NTDDTGK

-2689 VSPDSPFGGASLGT
+2689 VSPDSPFGGASLDT

-2759 DISNLTYFDAELFK
+2759 DISNITYFDAELFK

-2942 GDNSNNGNNNKPNSK
+2942 DDNSNNGNNNKSNSK

-2965 TDNKKYDNQ
+2965 TDNKKHDNQ

-2986 VTLWTTVFAAALAG
+2986 VTLWTTVFATALAG

-3009 KEKQ
+3009 KKNN

>member
-1 MKKHN
+1 MKK
-6 ILKKGMAMALS
+6 KKSVNRIIAYLLS
-17 LAMVIGLDPSFAWNL
+17 LILMIGLMTVMPVGQVEVLAMQIFVKTLSEKHITVEVEPTDSIEDVKEKIQDKEGIDVKQICLSFA
-32 TTVHAA
+32 
-38 EASSEPGVSAY
+38 G
-49 AAKEQLMDDTFA
+49 KELE
-61 PDTDGNATNIG
+61 DGNT
-72 KIKLGKNSN
+72 LQDYS
-81 GDVQEW
+81 
-87 YVLGKDTGVD
+87 
-97 GENTAIFAAS
+97 
-107 PIAAGVKFEESMD
+107 
-120 KKTYLDTFG
+120 
-129 EYADS
+129 
-134 RTPSEVYPNHYG
+134 
-146 ASDLR
+146 
-151 ARLNEMVADNNTT
+151 
-164 YFIPAEKSLIQ
+164 IQ
-175 PTTVSTE
+175 
-182 DASSNASYTTTDIL
+182 
-196 YALHGD
+196 
-202 YNISEEVLYAGSGND
+202 
-217 KALSMNT
+217 K
-224 YWNTG
+224 
-229 DRFWLRVPKTSSLQ
+229 
-243 VVLVAE
+243 
-249 PDFSINENFSD
+249 D
-260 STSYVVRP
+260 ST
-268 ASNLNL
+268 
-274 SSVIFASAATAASS
+274 IH
-288 DTVKA
+288 
-293 ETIQTDTAMTLR
+293 MTLR
-305 LDGKDKNIGTITYNS
+305 P
-320 SEGTVKATKGTVTS
+320 V
-334 ASIVVQGNNAGTDWY
+334 
-349 YSKQISGNDATVTTD
+349 
-364 EIKTKISES
+364 
-373 VSTIFDSSDI
+373 
-383 DLNNCRIW
+383 
-391 LETTDADG
+391 
-399 MIYAVNATEEK
+399 
-410 NAPTEETK
+410 
-418 TLNISEGAIKITP
+418 TLNISDGAIKITP

-471 YDVTFDNAHILGG
+471 YDVTFDNAHILG
-484 SYCSAITFKD
+484 SEYCSAITFKD

-516 GASFQNQISGN
+516 GASFQNQINGN

-535 EEEGSSLYLG
+535 EEDGSSLYLG

-567 NGAVPA
+567 NGKVPA
-573 NEKTFKSGTYAQTEP
+573 NEKTFKSGTYAQTES

-637 RVLDSDTTTFSYDDT
+637 RVLDSNTTTFSNDNT
-652 TKTMLLDCDSLLFE
+652 TNTMLLDCDSLLFE

-674 IWSTSYLKRYL
+674 EWATSYLKRYL

-700 LTTAFTSSEQNAIAS
+700 LTTAFTSSEQS
-715 SSKSTP
+715 
-721 HSSDGET
+721 
-728 YGDIEW
+728 
-734 TSLKGDKIFLLDLI
+734 
-748 EVCNMSYGYS
+748 
-758 MEAYNY
+758 
-764 ATNRI
+764 
-769 KTCDGVN
+769 
-776 NNTIW
+776 
-781 WLRSTSQMMSNYVG
+781 
-795 MVRFSDE
+795 
-802 GGWFDRGTAASCSDS
+802 
-817 YVSPALNIN
+817 
-826 LSSVL
+826 
-831 FSSVISGTA
+831 
-840 GETGAEY
+840 
-847 KLTLIDDNTTM
+847 
-858 AANGNITRK
+858 
-867 GDTIT
+867 
-872 VPYTITEGEG
+872 
-882 GAVTKASVL
+882 
-891 ILDKQYTPGNTN
+891 
-903 NANILAYDTLD
+903 
-914 TNDVNFQTTS
+914 
-924 IGTFKLPA
+924 
-932 ELSEKECGKDYY
+932 
-944 AYIIAECDK
+944 
-953 SNKLTN
+953 
-959 YASAPVSI
+959 
-967 SVPDKPWEAPEV
+967 
-979 KAISFGTPGITNPAV
+979 
-994 GKSTDKPWTG
+994 
-1004 SYVYFGTY
+1004 
-1012 NRSPIKYRVLDSDTT
+1012 
-1027 TFSKDNN
+1027 
-1034 TKTMLLD
+1034 
-1041 CDSLLF
+1041 
-1047 ESKFDDSSNIW
+1047 
-1058 STSYLKRYLNSEK
+1058 
-1071 GEGYDYSSEGFLTT
+1071 
-1085 AFTSSEQNAIASS
+1085 AIASS

-1108 NEEICR
+1108 NEGICR
-1114 YFKWTTLNDD
+1114 WCQWTTLNDD

-1157 DTTSWWLRSAATL
+1157 DTTSWWLRSAVIPFN
-1170 GGDSIGGIVNN
+1170 GIGIVRDEFFSFANR
-1181 VTFDLVNIG
+1181 V
-1190 PSEKAY
+1190 PSESEKVY

-1332 SDYHVYILAEHVNNT
+1332 SDYHVYILAEHVNDT

-1356 VEITDVTTTINRVEA
+1356 VEITNIYNAINRVEA

-1384 AIECTTEGV
+1384 AIECTSEGV
-1393 EKAQLYWTDT
+1393 ESATLSWTDT
-1403 TDNNVDT
+1403 ENHEVNEI
-1410 TAKYYP
+1410 ANYYP

-1639 FAVKSGMYPSAIS
+1639 IAVKSGMYTSEMS

-1658 EIPHVHS
+1658 AIPHEHS

-1679 KECTNENCDKSAG
+1679 KECTNANCDKSAG
-1692 YISYESEH
+1692 YISYEAKH
-1700 SGGTASYFKKAVCSD
+1700 SGGTATYFKKAVCSD

-1748 TFGKYFKETQKVTIA
+1748 TFGKFFKETQKVTIA
-1763 GTDDSYK
+1763 GTDDSYQ

-1783 YLLVSGSDA
+1783 YLFVSGSDA
-1792 KAYTTK
+1792 KAYTTE

-1811 YTESFNIDPD
+1811 YTTSFNINPD

-1873 EHLDK
+1873 EHIDK

-1918 DVTVNAGHTYGDT
+1918 NVTVNAGHTYGDT
-1931 SYKWN
+1931 SYTWN
-1936 DDYSKCT
+1936 EDYSECT

-1950 CQQKETETVKSVSN
+1950 CRQKETETVKSVSN

-1986 AFTAQ
+1986 AFTSQ

-2087 DAAVAATCT
+2087 DAA
-2096 TAGKTAGS
+2096 
-2104 HCSVCN
+2104 
-2110 AVIKAQEEIPATG
+2110 I
-2123 HTEVED
+2123 
-2129 VAIAAT
+2129 
-2135 CTTAGKTAG
+2135 
-2144 SHCAVCNAVIKAQEE
+2144 
-2159 IPATGHSFGE
+2159 
-2169 WETVKSSTCNDKGS
+2169 
-2183 QKRACKVCGY
+2183 
-2193 TETKDVDANGHT
+2193 
-2205 WEKDYT
+2205 
-2211 IDKEPTCTAEG
+2211 
-2222 SKSIHCK
+2222 
-2229 NCDEVKDSTVIKA
+2229 
-2242 LGHDFTGKWK
+2242 
-2252 VTKKATCTEPGTKT
+2252 
-2266 RKCSRCD
+2266 
-2273 EVETEIIPATGHI
+2273 
-2286 EVEDA
+2286 
-2291 AVAATC
+2291 
-2297 TTAGKTAGS
+2297 
-2306 HCAVCN
+2306 
-2312 AVIKA
+2312 
-2317 QEEIP
+2317 
-2322 AAGHSFGEWETVKS
+2322 
-2336 STCNDKGS
+2336 
-2344 QKRACKVCG
+2344 
-2353 YTETKDVDANGHA
+2353 
-2366 WEKDYTVDKE
+2366 
-2376 PTCTA
+2376 
-2381 EGSKSIHCKNCDEVK
+2381 
-2396 DSTVI
+2396 
-2401 DALGHDFTGEWKV
+2401 
-2414 TKKATCTEDG
+2414 
-2424 TKTRKC
+2424 
-2430 SRCDEVETEIIP
+2430 
-2442 ATGHTEVEDAAVAA
+2442 
-2456 TCTTAGKTAGS
+2456 
-2467 HCSVCNAVIK
+2467 
-2477 AQEEIPA
+2477 
-2484 AGHSF
+2484 
-2489 GEWETVKSSTC
+2489 
-2500 NDKGSQKRACK
+2500 
-2511 VCGYTETKDVDAN
+2511 
-2524 GHTWE
+2524 
-2529 KDYTVDK
+2529 
-2536 EPTCTTEGSKSIH
+2536 
-2549 CKNCDEVKDSTV
+2549 
-2561 IKALGHDF
+2561 
-2569 TGEWKVTKKAT
+2569 
-2580 CTESGIKERKCSRCD
+2580 
-2595 AVETET
+2595 
-2601 IPATGHTEVEDAAV
+2601 

-2651 EWISDGKQEK
+2651 EWISDGKKEK

-2673 NTDDGDDTGK
+2673 NTDDTGK

-2689 VSPDSPFGGASLGT
+2689 VSPDSPFGGASLDT

-2759 DISNLTYFDAELFK
+2759 DISNITYFDAELFK

-2942 GDNSNNGNNNKPNSK
+2942 DDNSNNGNNNKSNSK

-2965 TDNKKYDNQ
+2965 TDNKKHDNQ

-2986 VTLWTTVFAAALAG
+2986 VTLWTTVFATALAG

-3009 KEKQ
+3009 KKNN

>member
-49 AAKEQLMDDTFA
+49 AAKKQLMDGTFA
-61 PDTDGNATNIG
+61 PDADGNATNIG
-72 KIKLGKNSN
+72 KIKLGKNSD

-107 PIAAGVKFEESMD
+107 PIAAGVKFEDSGD
-120 KKTYLDTFG
+120 NKTYEDTFG
-129 EYADS
+129 AYPDS
-134 RTPSEVYPNHYG
+134 STPNEVYPNHYG

-151 ARLNEMVADNNTT
+151 ARLNEMVADNNAA
-164 YFIPAEKSLIQ
+164 YFTKAEKSLIQ

-182 DASSNASYTTTDIL
+182 DASNYASYTTMDIL
-196 YALHGD
+196 YALYGD

-217 KALSMNT
+217 KALSMIT

-229 DRFWLRVPKTSSLQ
+229 DRFWLRMPEIPGMRD
-243 VVLVAE
+243 VLVGTPACFI
-249 PDFSINENFSD
+249 DKYSSD
-260 STSYVVRP
+260 STYEVRP

-305 LDGKDKNIGTITYNS
+305 LDGKDKNIGTITYNC
-320 SEGTVKATKGTVTS
+320 SEGTVKATKGAVTP
-334 ASIVVQGNNAGTDWY
+334 AAIVVQGNNAGTDWY
-349 YSKQISGNDATVTTD
+349 YSKQISGNDATVTKD
-364 EIKTKISES
+364 EIKAKISES
-373 VSTIFDSSDI
+373 GSAIFDSSDI

-410 NAPTEETK
+410 VEPTEETK
-418 TLNISEGAIKITP
+418 TLNISDGAIKITP
-431 TGYTQNGGNEIAFT
+431 TGYTQNGGDEIAFT

-516 GASFQNQISGN
+516 GASFQNQIRGN
-527 VKVTVNIT
+527 AKVTVNIT

-558 YSSDIDCKV
+558 YSSDIDCKDIDCKV

-607 ANPTVPTS
+607 ANPTIPTS
-615 ITDTWKGSYVYFGTY
+615 TTDAWKGSYVYFGTY
-630 NGSPVKY
+630 NGSPIKY
-637 RVLDSDTTTFSYDDT
+637 RVLDSDTTIFSNDNT
-652 TKTMLLDCDSLLFE
+652 TNTMLLDCDSLLFE

-674 IWSTSYLKRYL
+674 EWANSYLKRYL

-700 LTTAFTSSEQNAIAS
+700 LTTAFTSSEQS
-715 SSKSTP
+715 
-721 HSSDGET
+721 
-728 YGDIEW
+728 
-734 TSLKGDKIFLLDLI
+734 
-748 EVCNMSYGYS
+748 
-758 MEAYNY
+758 
-764 ATNRI
+764 
-769 KTCDGVN
+769 
-776 NNTIW
+776 
-781 WLRSTSQMMSNYVG
+781 
-795 MVRFSDE
+795 
-802 GGWFDRGTAASCSDS
+802 
-817 YVSPALNIN
+817 
-826 LSSVL
+826 
-831 FSSVISGTA
+831 
-840 GETGAEY
+840 
-847 KLTLIDDNTTM
+847 
-858 AANGNITRK
+858 
-867 GDTIT
+867 
-872 VPYTITEGEG
+872 
-882 GAVTKASVL
+882 
-891 ILDKQYTPGNTN
+891 
-903 NANILAYDTLD
+903 
-914 TNDVNFQTTS
+914 
-924 IGTFKLPA
+924 
-932 ELSEKECGKDYY
+932 
-944 AYIIAECDK
+944 
-953 SNKLTN
+953 
-959 YASAPVSI
+959 
-967 SVPDKPWEAPEV
+967 
-979 KAISFGTPGITNPAV
+979 
-994 GKSTDKPWTG
+994 
-1004 SYVYFGTY
+1004 
-1012 NRSPIKYRVLDSDTT
+1012 
-1027 TFSKDNN
+1027 
-1034 TKTMLLD
+1034 
-1041 CDSLLF
+1041 
-1047 ESKFDDSSNIW
+1047 
-1058 STSYLKRYLNSEK
+1058 
-1071 GEGYDYSSEGFLTT
+1071 
-1085 AFTSSEQNAIASS
+1085 AIASS
-1098 TKISVDSSDG
+1098 TKIVDSSDG
-1108 NEEICR
+1108 NEEIGR
-1114 YFKWTTLNDD
+1114 YFKWSTLNDD
-1124 KIFLLDVKEA
+1124 KIFLLDAKEA

-1139 GYSKVD
+1139 GYSKVG

-1157 DTTSWWLRSAATL
+1157 DTTSWWLRSAVIPVTNA
-1170 GGDSIGGIVNN
+1170 IGIVSDEFLAFENS
-1181 VTFDLVNIG
+1181 V
-1190 PSEKAY
+1190 PSKKVY

-1217 KTSAITKDSDQI
+1217 KTSAITKDSNQI

-1243 AGKTVNVTENK
+1243 AGKTVNVTKNK

-1332 SDYHVYILAEHVNNT
+1332 SDYHVYILAEHVNDT

-1356 VEITDVTTTINRVEA
+1356 VEITNIYNAINRVEA

-1384 AIECTTEGV
+1384 AIECTTEEV

-1403 TDNNVDT
+1403 TNNNVDI
-1410 TAKYYP
+1410 TANYYP

-1497 EITTEDKAFTKLR
+1497 EITTEDGAFTKLG

-1577 YSSNQTVTLDS
+1577 YSSNQTVTLAS

-1618 YSDAIS
+1618 YSDAVS
-1624 VTGTQGLTESTTIKA
+1624 VTGTQGTTESTTIKA
-1639 FAVKSGMYPSAIS
+1639 IAVKSGMYTSEMS

-1658 EIPHVHS
+1658 EIPHEHS

-1692 YISYESEH
+1692 YISDEAEH

-1798 ALAEKYSAKEFKE
+1798 ALADKYSAKEFKE
-1811 YTESFNIDPD
+1811 YTESFNINPD

-1851 PTVNGLENNKTY
+1851 PTVNGLEINKTY

-1918 DVTVNAGHTYGDT
+1918 NVTVNAGHTYGDT
-1931 SYKWN
+1931 SYTWN
-1936 DDYSKCT
+1936 EDYSECT
-1943 AERTCSV
+1943 AERKCSV
-1950 CQQKETETVKSVSN
+1950 CRQKETETVKSVSN

-1986 AFTAQ
+1986 AFTSQ

-2017 AKGSKS
+2017 AEGSKS

-2087 DAAVAATCT
+2087 DVAIAATCT

-2123 HTEVED
+2123 H
-2129 VAIAAT
+2129 
-2135 CTTAGKTAG
+2135 
-2144 SHCAVCNAVIKAQEE
+2144 
-2159 IPATGHSFGE
+2159 
-2169 WETVKSSTCNDKGS
+2169 
-2183 QKRACKVCGY
+2183 
-2193 TETKDVDANGHT
+2193 
-2205 WEKDYT
+2205 
-2211 IDKEPTCTAEG
+2211 
-2222 SKSIHCK
+2222 
-2229 NCDEVKDSTVIKA
+2229 
-2242 LGHDFTGKWK
+2242 
-2252 VTKKATCTEPGTKT
+2252 
-2266 RKCSRCD
+2266 
-2273 EVETEIIPATGHI
+2273 
-2286 EVEDA
+2286 
-2291 AVAATC
+2291 
-2297 TTAGKTAGS
+2297 
-2306 HCAVCN
+2306 
-2312 AVIKA
+2312 
-2317 QEEIP
+2317 
-2322 AAGHSFGEWETVKS
+2322 
-2336 STCNDKGS
+2336 
-2344 QKRACKVCG
+2344 
-2353 YTETKDVDANGHA
+2353 
-2366 WEKDYTVDKE
+2366 
-2376 PTCTA
+2376 
-2381 EGSKSIHCKNCDEVK
+2381 
-2396 DSTVI
+2396 
-2401 DALGHDFTGEWKV
+2401 
-2414 TKKATCTEDG
+2414 
-2424 TKTRKC
+2424 
-2430 SRCDEVETEIIP
+2430 
-2442 ATGHTEVEDAAVAA
+2442 
-2456 TCTTAGKTAGS
+2456 
-2467 HCSVCNAVIK
+2467 
-2477 AQEEIPA
+2477 
-2484 AGHSF
+2484 
-2489 GEWETVKSSTC
+2489 
-2500 NDKGSQKRACK
+2500 
-2511 VCGYTETKDVDAN
+2511 
-2524 GHTWE
+2524 
-2529 KDYTVDK
+2529 
-2536 EPTCTTEGSKSIH
+2536 
-2549 CKNCDEVKDSTV
+2549 
-2561 IKALGHDF
+2561 
-2569 TGEWKVTKKAT
+2569 
-2580 CTESGIKERKCSRCD
+2580 
-2595 AVETET
+2595 
-2601 IPATGHTEVEDAAV
+2601 
-2615 AATCTTAGK
+2615 
-2624 TAGSHCSVCNAVIKA
+2624 
-2639 QEEIPAAGHSWS
+2639 SWS
-2651 EWISDGKQEK
+2651 EWISDGKKEK

-2673 NTDDGDDTGK
+2673 NTDDTGK

-2689 VSPDSPFGGASLGT
+2689 VSPDSPFGGASLDT

-2759 DISNLTYFDAELFK
+2759 DISNITYFDAELFK

-2942 GDNSNNGNNNKPNSK
+2942 DDNSNNGNNNKSNSK

-2965 TDNKKYDNQ
+2965 TDNKKHDNQ

-2986 VTLWTTVFAAALAG
+2986 VTLWTTVFATALAG

-3009 KEKQ
+3009 KKNN

>member
-6 ILKKGMAMALS
+6 ILKKGLAMALS

-49 AAKEQLMDDTFA
+49 AAKEQLMDGTFA
-61 PDTDGNATNIG
+61 PDADGNATNIG

-97 GENTAIFAAS
+97 GDNTAIFAAS
-107 PIAAGVKFEESMD
+107 PIAAGVMFEDSTD

-129 EYADS
+129 AYADS
-134 RTPSEVYPNHYG
+134 SAPNEVYPNHYG

-151 ARLNEMVADNNTT
+151 AKLNEMVANSNTT
-164 YFIPAEKSLIQ
+164 YFTTAEKSLIQ

-182 DASSNASYTTTDIL
+182 DTLNALNYPLYTTTDIL

-202 YNISEEVLYAGSGND
+202 YFGNDRAVYAGSNNG
-217 KALSMNT
+217 KALSVNT

-229 DRFWLRVPKTSSLQ
+229 DIFWLRVPYTGRMSKVLMATPGRFVYNDSSESSH
-243 VVLVAE
+243 A
-249 PDFSINENFSD
+249 
-260 STSYVVRP
+260 VRP

-274 SSVIFASAATAASS
+274 SSVIFASAATA
-288 DTVKA
+288 DFTETVKA

-320 SEGTVKATKGTVTS
+320 SEGTVKATKEAV
-334 ASIVVQGNNAGTDWY
+334 APAAIVVQGNNAGTDWY
-349 YSKQISGNDATVTTD
+349 YSKWIMGNDDAVVTKD
-364 EIKTKISES
+364 EIKEKISKS
-373 VSTIFDSSDI
+373 GSAIFDSSDI

-410 NAPTEETK
+410 VEPSYSMQIFVKAPSGKHITLEVESTDRIEDVK
-418 TLNISEGAIKITP
+418 EKISDKEGIDVKQICLSYLGKELKDGNTLQDYSIQKDTTIHMTIKPVTLNISDGAIKITP
-431 TGYTQNGGNEIAFT
+431 TGYTQNGGDEIAFT

-484 SYCSAITFKD
+484 EYCSAITFKD

-558 YSSDIDCKV
+558 YSSNDNCKDIDCKV

-607 ANPTVPTS
+607 ANPTIPTS
-615 ITDTWKGSYVYFGTY
+615 TTDAWKGSYVYFGTY
-630 NGSPVKY
+630 NGSPIKY
-637 RVLDSDTTTFSYDDT
+637 RVLDSDTTIFSNDNT
-652 TKTMLLDCDSLLFE
+652 TNTMLLDCDSLLFE

-674 IWSTSYLKRYL
+674 EWATSYLKRYL

-700 LTTAFTSSEQNAIAS
+700 LTTAFTSSEQS
-715 SSKSTP
+715 
-721 HSSDGET
+721 
-728 YGDIEW
+728 
-734 TSLKGDKIFLLDLI
+734 
-748 EVCNMSYGYS
+748 
-758 MEAYNY
+758 
-764 ATNRI
+764 
-769 KTCDGVN
+769 
-776 NNTIW
+776 
-781 WLRSTSQMMSNYVG
+781 
-795 MVRFSDE
+795 
-802 GGWFDRGTAASCSDS
+802 
-817 YVSPALNIN
+817 
-826 LSSVL
+826 
-831 FSSVISGTA
+831 
-840 GETGAEY
+840 
-847 KLTLIDDNTTM
+847 
-858 AANGNITRK
+858 
-867 GDTIT
+867 
-872 VPYTITEGEG
+872 
-882 GAVTKASVL
+882 
-891 ILDKQYTPGNTN
+891 
-903 NANILAYDTLD
+903 
-914 TNDVNFQTTS
+914 
-924 IGTFKLPA
+924 
-932 ELSEKECGKDYY
+932 
-944 AYIIAECDK
+944 
-953 SNKLTN
+953 
-959 YASAPVSI
+959 
-967 SVPDKPWEAPEV
+967 
-979 KAISFGTPGITNPAV
+979 
-994 GKSTDKPWTG
+994 
-1004 SYVYFGTY
+1004 
-1012 NRSPIKYRVLDSDTT
+1012 
-1027 TFSKDNN
+1027 
-1034 TKTMLLD
+1034 
-1041 CDSLLF
+1041 
-1047 ESKFDDSSNIW
+1047 
-1058 STSYLKRYLNSEK
+1058 
-1071 GEGYDYSSEGFLTT
+1071 
-1085 AFTSSEQNAIASS
+1085 AIASS

-1108 NEEICR
+1108 NVDTFS
-1114 YFKWTTLNDD
+1114 YFQWTTLNDD

-1139 GYSKVD
+1139 GYSNAVEAK
-1145 GAINRKKTGNNN
+1145 NRKKTGNNN
-1157 DTTSWWLRSAATL
+1157 DTSWWLRSAAIP
-1170 GGDSIGGIVNN
+1170 GINAIGIVNDE
-1181 VTFDLVNIG
+1181 FFALVNRV
-1190 PSEKAY
+1190 PSEEKVY

-1277 AEKVNQIS
+1277 AEKANQIS

-1356 VEITDVTTTINRVEA
+1356 VEITNIYNAINRVEA
-1371 TINQPKGGQPLST
+1371 TINQPKGGQQLST

-1403 TDNNVDT
+1403 TNNNVDT

-1441 NGWGLGNEK
+1441 NGWGLGDDK
-1450 SVNEDGT
+1450 SVDEYGT
-1457 LTVTGDFE
+1457 LTVTGAFE
-1465 SSRDKLLSITA
+1465 SSKDKLLSITA

-1497 EITTEDKAFTKLR
+1497 EITTEDRAFTKLG

-1526 KMEEQKITLRG
+1526 KMEEQKITLTG
-1537 KVDCPE
+1537 TVDCPD
-1543 EINFGIIEPTTQIE
+1543 EIDFDTIERTIQIE
-1557 VTISAAETVNA
+1557 VTISAAKTVNA

-1577 YSSNQTVTLDS
+1577 YSSNQTVTLAS
-1588 STDGATIY
+1588 STEGATIY
-1596 YTTDGTAPS
+1596 YTTDGTVPS

-1624 VTGTQGLTESTTIKA
+1624 VTGTQGVTESTTIKA
-1639 FAVKSGMYPSAIS
+1639 IAVKSGMYPSAMS

-1658 EIPHVHS
+1658 EIPHEHS
-1665 FANAKWKHDGTKHW
+1665 FENAKWKYDGTKHW
-1679 KECTNENCDKSAG
+1679 KECTNANCDNSAG
-1692 YISYESEH
+1692 YISYEAEH
-1700 SGGTASYFKKAVCSD
+1700 SGGTATYFKKAVCST
-1715 CGAEY
+1715 CGTEY
-1720 GELATDT
+1720 GELTTDT

-1763 GTDDSYK
+1763 GTDDSYQ
-1770 ADGFDASKNVKVS
+1770 ADGFDTSKNVKVS

-1798 ALAEKYSAKEFKE
+1798 ALADKYSAKEFKE

-1897 TLSAGTHKITATDK
+1897 TLSAGTHKVTAIDK

-1918 DVTVNAGHTYGDT
+1918 NVTVNTGHTYGDT

-1936 DDYSKCT
+1936 EDYSKCT

-2002 TWNDDYTVD
+2002 SWNDDYTVD

-2017 AKGSKS
+2017 AEGSKS

-2087 DAAVAATCT
+2087 DAAIAATCT

-2110 AVIKAQEEIPATG
+2110 AVIKAQEET
-2123 HTEVED
+2123 
-2129 VAIAAT
+2129 
-2135 CTTAGKTAG
+2135 
-2144 SHCAVCNAVIKAQEE
+2144 
-2159 IPATGHSFGE
+2159 
-2169 WETVKSSTCNDKGS
+2169 
-2183 QKRACKVCGY
+2183 
-2193 TETKDVDANGHT
+2193 
-2205 WEKDYT
+2205 
-2211 IDKEPTCTAEG
+2211 
-2222 SKSIHCK
+2222 
-2229 NCDEVKDSTVIKA
+2229 
-2242 LGHDFTGKWK
+2242 
-2252 VTKKATCTEPGTKT
+2252 
-2266 RKCSRCD
+2266 
-2273 EVETEIIPATGHI
+2273 
-2286 EVEDA
+2286 
-2291 AVAATC
+2291 
-2297 TTAGKTAGS
+2297 
-2306 HCAVCN
+2306 
-2312 AVIKA
+2312 
-2317 QEEIP
+2317 
-2322 AAGHSFGEWETVKS
+2322 
-2336 STCNDKGS
+2336 
-2344 QKRACKVCG
+2344 
-2353 YTETKDVDANGHA
+2353 
-2366 WEKDYTVDKE
+2366 
-2376 PTCTA
+2376 
-2381 EGSKSIHCKNCDEVK
+2381 
-2396 DSTVI
+2396 
-2401 DALGHDFTGEWKV
+2401 
-2414 TKKATCTEDG
+2414 
-2424 TKTRKC
+2424 
-2430 SRCDEVETEIIP
+2430 
-2442 ATGHTEVEDAAVAA
+2442 
-2456 TCTTAGKTAGS
+2456 
-2467 HCSVCNAVIK
+2467 
-2477 AQEEIPA
+2477 
-2484 AGHSF
+2484 
-2489 GEWETVKSSTC
+2489 
-2500 NDKGSQKRACK
+2500 
-2511 VCGYTETKDVDAN
+2511 
-2524 GHTWE
+2524 
-2529 KDYTVDK
+2529 
-2536 EPTCTTEGSKSIH
+2536 
-2549 CKNCDEVKDSTV
+2549 
-2561 IKALGHDF
+2561 
-2569 TGEWKVTKKAT
+2569 
-2580 CTESGIKERKCSRCD
+2580 
-2595 AVETET
+2595 
-2601 IPATGHTEVEDAAV
+2601 
-2615 AATCTTAGK
+2615 
-2624 TAGSHCSVCNAVIKA
+2624 
-2639 QEEIPAAGHSWS
+2639 PAAGHSWS
-2651 EWISDGKQEK
+2651 EWISDGRQEK

-2673 NTDDGDDTGK
+2673 NTDDAGK

-2689 VSPDSPFGGASLGT
+2689 VTPDSPFGGASLDT
-2703 SKEDL
+2703 NKEDL
-2708 IAAKGIFTPEEKA
+2708 ITAKGIFTPEEKA
-2721 EVENGVNA
+2721 EVENGVTA

-2783 SQISEPGAHI
+2783 SQINEPGAHI

-2808 FILRKYKVIRL
+2808 FILRKYKIIRL

-2902 ATVDENGL
+2902 ATVDENGF

-2931 ATSTITVNIPS
+2931 AASTITVNIPS
-2942 GDNSNNGNNNKPNSK
+2942 DDNSNKGNNNKSNSKPNSK

-2965 TDNKKYDNQ
+2965 TDNKKHDNQ

-3000 IIGIFARRK
+3000 IIGIFAKRK
-3009 KEKQ
+3009 KNDNE

>member
-1 MKKHN
+1 MKK
-6 ILKKGMAMALS
+6 KKSVNRIIAYLLS
-17 LAMVIGLDPSFAWNL
+17 LILMIGLMTVMPVGQVEVLAMQIFVKTLSEKHITVEVEPTDSIEDVKEKIQDKEGIDVKQICLSFA
-32 TTVHAA
+32 
-38 EASSEPGVSAY
+38 G
-49 AAKEQLMDDTFA
+49 KELE
-61 PDTDGNATNIG
+61 DGNT
-72 KIKLGKNSN
+72 LQDYS
-81 GDVQEW
+81 
-87 YVLGKDTGVD
+87 
-97 GENTAIFAAS
+97 
-107 PIAAGVKFEESMD
+107 
-120 KKTYLDTFG
+120 
-129 EYADS
+129 
-134 RTPSEVYPNHYG
+134 
-146 ASDLR
+146 
-151 ARLNEMVADNNTT
+151 
-164 YFIPAEKSLIQ
+164 IQ
-175 PTTVSTE
+175 
-182 DASSNASYTTTDIL
+182 
-196 YALHGD
+196 
-202 YNISEEVLYAGSGND
+202 
-217 KALSMNT
+217 K
-224 YWNTG
+224 
-229 DRFWLRVPKTSSLQ
+229 
-243 VVLVAE
+243 
-249 PDFSINENFSD
+249 D
-260 STSYVVRP
+260 ST
-268 ASNLNL
+268 
-274 SSVIFASAATAASS
+274 IH
-288 DTVKA
+288 
-293 ETIQTDTAMTLR
+293 MTLR
-305 LDGKDKNIGTITYNS
+305 P
-320 SEGTVKATKGTVTS
+320 V
-334 ASIVVQGNNAGTDWY
+334 
-349 YSKQISGNDATVTTD
+349 
-364 EIKTKISES
+364 
-373 VSTIFDSSDI
+373 
-383 DLNNCRIW
+383 
-391 LETTDADG
+391 
-399 MIYAVNATEEK
+399 
-410 NAPTEETK
+410 
-418 TLNISEGAIKITP
+418 TLNISDGAIKITP

-471 YDVTFDNAHILGG
+471 YDVTFDNAHILG
-484 SYCSAITFKD
+484 SEYCSAITFKD

-516 GASFQNQISGN
+516 GASFQNQINGN

-535 EEEGSSLYLG
+535 EEDGSSLYLG

-567 NGAVPA
+567 NGKVPA
-573 NEKTFKSGTYAQTEP
+573 NEKTFKSGTYAQTES

-637 RVLDSDTTTFSYDDT
+637 RVLDSNTTTFSNDNT
-652 TKTMLLDCDSLLFE
+652 TNTMLLDCDSLLFE

-721 HSSDGET
+721 HSSDGEP

-781 WLRSTSQMMSNYVG
+781 WLRSTSKMMNNYVG
-795 MVRFSDE
+795 MVRFSDK

-826 LSSVL
+826 LSSIL

-840 GETGAEY
+840 GETGTEY
-847 KLTLIDDNTTM
+847 KLTLIDDSTTM

-924 IGTFKLPA
+924 TGTFKLPA

-953 SNKLTN
+953 SDKLTN
-959 YASAPVSI
+959 YASAPVSV

-1012 NRSPIKYRVLDSDTT
+1012 NGSPIKYRVLDSDTT

-1047 ESKFDDSSNIW
+1047 ESKFDDSSNEW
-1058 STSYLKRYLNSEK
+1058 ATSYLKRYLNSEK

-1085 AFTSSEQNAIASS
+1085 AFTSSEQSAIASS

-1108 NEEICR
+1108 NEGICR
-1114 YFKWTTLNDD
+1114 WCQWTTLNDD

-1157 DTTSWWLRSAATL
+1157 DTTSWWLRSAVIPFN
-1170 GGDSIGGIVNN
+1170 GIGIVRDEFFSFANR
-1181 VTFDLVNIG
+1181 V
-1190 PSEKAY
+1190 PSESEKVY

-1332 SDYHVYILAEHVNNT
+1332 SDYHVYILAEHVNDT

-1356 VEITDVTTTINRVEA
+1356 VEITNIYNAINRVEA

-1384 AIECTTEGV
+1384 AIECTSEGV
-1393 EKAQLYWTDT
+1393 ESATLSWTDT
-1403 TDNNVDT
+1403 ENHEVNEI
-1410 TAKYYP
+1410 ANYYP

-1639 FAVKSGMYPSAIS
+1639 IAVKSGMYTSEMS

-1658 EIPHVHS
+1658 AIPHEHS

-1679 KECTNENCDKSAG
+1679 KECTNANCDKSAG
-1692 YISYESEH
+1692 YISYEAKH
-1700 SGGTASYFKKAVCSD
+1700 SGGTATYFKKAVCSD

-1748 TFGKYFKETQKVTIA
+1748 TFGKFFKETQKVTIA
-1763 GTDDSYK
+1763 GTDDSYQ

-1783 YLLVSGSDA
+1783 YLFVSGSDA
-1792 KAYTTK
+1792 KAYTTE

-1811 YTESFNIDPD
+1811 YTTSFNINPD

-1873 EHLDK
+1873 EHIDK

-1918 DVTVNAGHTYGDT
+1918 NVTVNAGHTYGDT
-1931 SYKWN
+1931 SYTWN
-1936 DDYSKCT
+1936 EDYSECT

-1950 CQQKETETVKSVSN
+1950 CRQKETETVKSVSN

-1986 AFTAQ
+1986 AFTSQ

-2087 DAAVAATCT
+2087 DAA
-2096 TAGKTAGS
+2096 
-2104 HCSVCN
+2104 
-2110 AVIKAQEEIPATG
+2110 I
-2123 HTEVED
+2123 
-2129 VAIAAT
+2129 
-2135 CTTAGKTAG
+2135 
-2144 SHCAVCNAVIKAQEE
+2144 
-2159 IPATGHSFGE
+2159 
-2169 WETVKSSTCNDKGS
+2169 
-2183 QKRACKVCGY
+2183 
-2193 TETKDVDANGHT
+2193 
-2205 WEKDYT
+2205 
-2211 IDKEPTCTAEG
+2211 
-2222 SKSIHCK
+2222 
-2229 NCDEVKDSTVIKA
+2229 
-2242 LGHDFTGKWK
+2242 
-2252 VTKKATCTEPGTKT
+2252 
-2266 RKCSRCD
+2266 
-2273 EVETEIIPATGHI
+2273 
-2286 EVEDA
+2286 
-2291 AVAATC
+2291 
-2297 TTAGKTAGS
+2297 
-2306 HCAVCN
+2306 
-2312 AVIKA
+2312 
-2317 QEEIP
+2317 
-2322 AAGHSFGEWETVKS
+2322 
-2336 STCNDKGS
+2336 
-2344 QKRACKVCG
+2344 
-2353 YTETKDVDANGHA
+2353 
-2366 WEKDYTVDKE
+2366 
-2376 PTCTA
+2376 
-2381 EGSKSIHCKNCDEVK
+2381 
-2396 DSTVI
+2396 
-2401 DALGHDFTGEWKV
+2401 
-2414 TKKATCTEDG
+2414 
-2424 TKTRKC
+2424 
-2430 SRCDEVETEIIP
+2430 
-2442 ATGHTEVEDAAVAA
+2442 
-2456 TCTTAGKTAGS
+2456 
-2467 HCSVCNAVIK
+2467 
-2477 AQEEIPA
+2477 
-2484 AGHSF
+2484 
-2489 GEWETVKSSTC
+2489 
-2500 NDKGSQKRACK
+2500 
-2511 VCGYTETKDVDAN
+2511 
-2524 GHTWE
+2524 
-2529 KDYTVDK
+2529 
-2536 EPTCTTEGSKSIH
+2536 
-2549 CKNCDEVKDSTV
+2549 
-2561 IKALGHDF
+2561 
-2569 TGEWKVTKKAT
+2569 
-2580 CTESGIKERKCSRCD
+2580 
-2595 AVETET
+2595 
-2601 IPATGHTEVEDAAV
+2601 

-2651 EWISDGKQEK
+2651 EWISDGKKEK

-2673 NTDDGDDTGK
+2673 NTDDTGK

-2689 VSPDSPFGGASLGT
+2689 VSPDSPFGGASLDT

-2759 DISNLTYFDAELFK
+2759 DISNITYFDAELFK

-2942 GDNSNNGNNNKPNSK
+2942 DDNSNNGNNNKSNSK

-2965 TDNKKYDNQ
+2965 TDNKKHDNQ

-2986 VTLWTTVFAAALAG
+2986 VTLWTTVFATALAG

-3009 KEKQ
+3009 KKNN

>member
-38 EASSEPGVSAY
+38 EASSKPGVSAY
-49 AAKEQLMDDTFA
+49 AAKAQLMGDTFA
-61 PDTDGNATNIG
+61 PDEDGNATNIG

-87 YVLGKDTGVD
+87 YVLGRDTGVD

-107 PIAAGVKFEESMD
+107 PIAANVRFEEDEENKAYRGS
-120 KKTYLDTFG
+120 FG
-129 EYADS
+129 AYADS
-134 RTPSEVYPNHYG
+134 SIPNEVYPNHYG
-146 ASDLR
+146 ASGLR
-151 ARLNEMVADNNTT
+151 ARLNEMVADSNTI
-164 YFIPAEKSLIQ
+164 YFTTAEKSLLQ

-182 DASSNASYTTTDIL
+182 DSSNYAFYTTTDIL

-202 YNISEEVLYAGSGND
+202 YNISGELLYAGSGNG

-229 DRFWLRVPKTSSLQ
+229 DRFWLRMPEMLGRSD
-243 VVLVAE
+243 VLVGE
-249 PDFSINENFSD
+249 PANLIGAYHSD
-260 STSYVVRP
+260 SIYAVRP

-320 SEGTVKATKGTVTS
+320 SEGTVKATKETVTP
-334 ASIVVQGNNAGTDWY
+334 AAIVVQGNNAGTDWY
-349 YSKQISGNDATVTTD
+349 YSKRIRGNDATVTVTTD
-364 EIKTKISES
+364 EIKAKISER
-373 VSTIFDSSDI
+373 VSAISAPSDI
-383 DLNNCRIW
+383 DLKNCKIW

-418 TLNISEGAIKITP
+418 TLNISDGAIKITP
-431 TGYTQNGGNEIAFT
+431 TGYTQNGGDEIAFT

-484 SYCSAITFKD
+484 EWCSAITFKD
-494 GSISDITVNIT
+494 GSKSDITVNIT

-527 VKVTVNIT
+527 AKVTVNIT

-567 NGAVPA
+567 NGKVPA

-607 ANPTVPTS
+607 ANPTVPTNK
-615 ITDTWKGSYVYFGTY
+615 TDAWTGSYVYFGTNGY
-630 NGSPVKY
+630 NDDNTLKSVKY
-637 RVLDSDTTTFSYDDT
+637 RVLDNNTTVFGGT
-652 TKTMLLDCDSLLFE
+652 TMLLDCDSVLE
-666 SKFDDSSN
+666 TYKFDNDGSPNDGYSKAN
-674 IWSTSYLKRYL
+674 DWAGSDIKSHLNGFWGQSLFYTAEYRAIAESTKNGADGTDGSGG
-685 NSEKGEGYDYSSEGF
+685 GELE
-700 LTTAFTSSEQNAIAS
+700 FTSLS
-715 SSKSTP
+715 
-721 HSSDGET
+721 
-728 YGDIEW
+728 
-734 TSLKGDKIFLLDLI
+734 GDKIFLLDAK
-748 EVCNMSYGYS
+748 EATNTSYGYFNTYS
-758 MEAYNY
+758 KAESRKKKGCNSFWWMRSA
-764 ATNRI
+764 RI
-769 KTCDGVN
+769 N
-776 NNTIW
+776 NNDTQAGCVGKDGSIGD
-781 WLRSTSQMMSNYVG
+781 RSVNESKDQVG
-795 MVRFSDE
+795 I
-802 GGWFDRGTAASCSDS
+802 
-817 YVSPALNIN
+817 SPAFNIN
-826 LSSVL
+826 LSSIL

-840 GETGAEY
+840 GETGTEY
-847 KLTLIDDNTTM
+847 KLTLIDDSTTM

-872 VPYTITEGEG
+872 VPYTITEGDG

-914 TNDVNFQTTS
+914 TNDVNFETTS

-953 SNKLTN
+953 SDKLTN
-959 YASAPVSI
+959 YASVPVSI

-1012 NRSPIKYRVLDSDTT
+1012 NGSQIKYRVLDSDTT

-1047 ESKFDDSSNIW
+1047 ESKFDDNSNEW
-1058 STSYLKRYLNSEK
+1058 ANSYLKRYLNSEK

-1085 AFTSSEQNAIASS
+1085 AFTSSEQSAIASS
-1098 TKISVDSSDG
+1098 TKIVDSSDG
-1108 NEEICR
+1108 NEEIGR
-1114 YFKWTTLNDD
+1114 YFKWSTLNDD
-1124 KIFLLDVKEA
+1124 KIFLLDAKEA

-1139 GYSKVD
+1139 GYSKAG
-1145 GAINRKKTGNNN
+1145 GAIRKKTGNNN
-1157 DTTSWWLRSAATL
+1157 DTTSWWLRSAA
-1170 GGDSIGGIVNN
+1170 IPIPNAIGIVSDDFLALENS
-1181 VTFDLVNIG
+1181 V
-1190 PSEKAY
+1190 PSKKVY
-1196 VSPDLNVNLSSILL
+1196 VSPDLNVNLPSILL

-1243 AGKTVNVTENK
+1243 AGKTVNVTKNK

-1277 AEKVNQIS
+1277 AEKANQIS

-1332 SDYHVYILAEHVNNT
+1332 SDYHVYILAEHVNDT

-1356 VEITDVTTTINRVEA
+1356 VEITNIYNAINRVEA

-1384 AIECTTEGV
+1384 AIECTTEEV

-1410 TAKYYP
+1410 TANYYP

-1436 TEIAV
+1436 TEILV

-1465 SSRDKLLSITA
+1465 SSMDKLLSITA

-1486 AYADMNLPSQV
+1486 TYADMNLPSQV
-1497 EITTEDKAFTKLR
+1497 EITTEDRAFTKLG

-1526 KMEEQKITLRG
+1526 KMEEQKITLKG
-1537 KVDCPE
+1537 TVDCPD
-1543 EINFGIIEPTTQIE
+1543 EIDFDTIEPTTQIE

-1577 YSSNQTVTLDS
+1577 YSSNQTVTLAS

-1596 YTTDGTAPS
+1596 YTTDGTVPS

-1639 FAVKSGMYPSAIS
+1639 IAVKSGMYPSAMS

-1658 EIPHVHS
+1658 AIPHVHS
-1665 FANAKWKHDGTKHW
+1665 FENAKWKHDGTKHW

-1692 YISYESEH
+1692 YISYEAKH
-1700 SGGTASYFKKAVCSD
+1700 SGGTASYFKKAVCST
-1715 CGAEY
+1715 CGTEY
-1720 GELATDT
+1720 GEPATDT

-1748 TFGKYFKETQKVTIA
+1748 TFGKFFKETQKVTIT
-1763 GTDDSYK
+1763 GTDDSYQ

-1798 ALAEKYSAKEFKE
+1798 ALADKYSAKEFKE
-1811 YTESFNIDPD
+1811 YTASFNIDPD

-1918 DVTVNAGHTYGDT
+1918 NVTVNAGHTYGDT

-1936 DDYSKCT
+1936 DDYSECT
-1943 AERTCSV
+1943 AERTCIV
-1950 CQQKETETVKSVSN
+1950 CLQKETETVESVSN

-1971 TLPEITAYTATFANK
+1971 TLPEITAYTAAFANK
-1986 AFTAQ
+1986 AFTSQ

-2104 HCSVCN
+2104 HCSVC
-2110 AVIKAQEEIPATG
+2110 K
-2123 HTEVED
+2123 
-2129 VAIAAT
+2129 
-2135 CTTAGKTAG
+2135 
-2144 SHCAVCNAVIKAQEE
+2144 
-2159 IPATGHSFGE
+2159 
-2169 WETVKSSTCNDKGS
+2169 
-2183 QKRACKVCGY
+2183 
-2193 TETKDVDANGHT
+2193 
-2205 WEKDYT
+2205 
-2211 IDKEPTCTAEG
+2211 
-2222 SKSIHCK
+2222 
-2229 NCDEVKDSTVIKA
+2229 
-2242 LGHDFTGKWK
+2242 
-2252 VTKKATCTEPGTKT
+2252 
-2266 RKCSRCD
+2266 
-2273 EVETEIIPATGHI
+2273 
-2286 EVEDA
+2286 
-2291 AVAATC
+2291 
-2297 TTAGKTAGS
+2297 
-2306 HCAVCN
+2306 
-2312 AVIKA
+2312 
-2317 QEEIP
+2317 
-2322 AAGHSFGEWETVKS
+2322 
-2336 STCNDKGS
+2336 
-2344 QKRACKVCG
+2344 
-2353 YTETKDVDANGHA
+2353 
-2366 WEKDYTVDKE
+2366 
-2376 PTCTA
+2376 
-2381 EGSKSIHCKNCDEVK
+2381 
-2396 DSTVI
+2396 
-2401 DALGHDFTGEWKV
+2401 
-2414 TKKATCTEDG
+2414 
-2424 TKTRKC
+2424 
-2430 SRCDEVETEIIP
+2430 
-2442 ATGHTEVEDAAVAA
+2442 
-2456 TCTTAGKTAGS
+2456 
-2467 HCSVCNAVIK
+2467 
-2477 AQEEIPA
+2477 
-2484 AGHSF
+2484 
-2489 GEWETVKSSTC
+2489 
-2500 NDKGSQKRACK
+2500 
-2511 VCGYTETKDVDAN
+2511 
-2524 GHTWE
+2524 
-2529 KDYTVDK
+2529 
-2536 EPTCTTEGSKSIH
+2536 
-2549 CKNCDEVKDSTV
+2549 
-2561 IKALGHDF
+2561 
-2569 TGEWKVTKKAT
+2569 
-2580 CTESGIKERKCSRCD
+2580 
-2595 AVETET
+2595 
-2601 IPATGHTEVEDAAV
+2601 
-2615 AATCTTAGK
+2615 
-2624 TAGSHCSVCNAVIKA
+2624 AVIKA

-2683 IEKEAE
+2683 IDKEAE
-2689 VSPDSPFGGASLGT
+2689 VTPDSPFGGASLDT
-2703 SKEDL
+2703 NKEDL

-2739 NLTEENRQKIEA
+2739 NITEENRQKIEA

-2783 SQISEPGAHI
+2783 SQINEPGAYI

-2808 FILRKYKVIRL
+2808 FSLRKYKVIRL

-2873 GETVQLIASVTPDNA
+2873 GETVQLMATVTPDNA
-2888 VNKKLTWTTSDSSV
+2888 VNKKLTWSTSDSSV
-2902 ATVDENGL
+2902 AAVDENGL

-2942 GDNSNNGNNNKPNSK
+2942 DDNSNKGNNNKPNSK

-2965 TDNKKYDNQ
+2965 TDNKKHDNQ

-2986 VTLWTTVFAAALAG
+2986 VTLWTTVFVAALAG

-3009 KEKQ
+3009 KEQQ

>member
-1 MKKHN
+1 MKK
-6 ILKKGMAMALS
+6 KKSVNRIIAYLLS
-17 LAMVIGLDPSFAWNL
+17 LILMIGLMTVMPVGQVEVLAMQIFVKTLSEKHITVEVEPTDSIEDVKEKIQDKEGIDVKQICLSFA
-32 TTVHAA
+32 
-38 EASSEPGVSAY
+38 G
-49 AAKEQLMDDTFA
+49 KELE
-61 PDTDGNATNIG
+61 DGNT
-72 KIKLGKNSN
+72 LQDYS
-81 GDVQEW
+81 
-87 YVLGKDTGVD
+87 
-97 GENTAIFAAS
+97 
-107 PIAAGVKFEESMD
+107 
-120 KKTYLDTFG
+120 
-129 EYADS
+129 
-134 RTPSEVYPNHYG
+134 
-146 ASDLR
+146 
-151 ARLNEMVADNNTT
+151 
-164 YFIPAEKSLIQ
+164 IQ
-175 PTTVSTE
+175 
-182 DASSNASYTTTDIL
+182 
-196 YALHGD
+196 
-202 YNISEEVLYAGSGND
+202 
-217 KALSMNT
+217 K
-224 YWNTG
+224 
-229 DRFWLRVPKTSSLQ
+229 
-243 VVLVAE
+243 
-249 PDFSINENFSD
+249 D
-260 STSYVVRP
+260 ST
-268 ASNLNL
+268 
-274 SSVIFASAATAASS
+274 IH
-288 DTVKA
+288 
-293 ETIQTDTAMTLR
+293 MTLR
-305 LDGKDKNIGTITYNS
+305 P
-320 SEGTVKATKGTVTS
+320 V
-334 ASIVVQGNNAGTDWY
+334 
-349 YSKQISGNDATVTTD
+349 
-364 EIKTKISES
+364 
-373 VSTIFDSSDI
+373 
-383 DLNNCRIW
+383 
-391 LETTDADG
+391 
-399 MIYAVNATEEK
+399 
-410 NAPTEETK
+410 
-418 TLNISEGAIKITP
+418 TLNISDGAIKITP

-471 YDVTFDNAHILGG
+471 YDVTFDNAHILG
-484 SYCSAITFKD
+484 SEYCSAITFKD

-516 GASFQNQISGN
+516 GASFQNQINGN

-535 EEEGSSLYLG
+535 EEDGSSLYLG

-567 NGAVPA
+567 NGKVPA
-573 NEKTFKSGTYAQTEP
+573 NEKTFKSGTYAQTES

-637 RVLDSDTTTFSYDDT
+637 RVLDSNTTTFSNDNT
-652 TKTMLLDCDSLLFE
+652 TNTMLLDCDSLLFE

-721 HSSDGET
+721 HSSDGEP

-734 TSLKGDKIFLLDLI
+734 TSLKRDKIFLLDLI

-781 WLRSTSQMMSNYVG
+781 WLRSTSKMMNNYVG
-795 MVRFSDE
+795 MVRFSDK

-826 LSSVL
+826 LSSIL

-840 GETGAEY
+840 GETGTEY
-847 KLTLIDDNTTM
+847 KLTLIDDSTTM

-924 IGTFKLPA
+924 TGTFKLPA

-953 SNKLTN
+953 SDKLTN
-959 YASAPVSI
+959 YASAPVSV

-1012 NRSPIKYRVLDSDTT
+1012 NGSPIKYRVLDSDTT

-1047 ESKFDDSSNIW
+1047 ESKFDDSSNEW
-1058 STSYLKRYLNSEK
+1058 ATSYLKRYLNSEK

-1085 AFTSSEQNAIASS
+1085 AFTSSEQSAIASS

-1108 NEEICR
+1108 NEGICR
-1114 YFKWTTLNDD
+1114 WCQWTTLNDD

-1157 DTTSWWLRSAATL
+1157 DTTSWWLRSAVIPFN
-1170 GGDSIGGIVNN
+1170 GIGIVRDEFFSFANR
-1181 VTFDLVNIG
+1181 V
-1190 PSEKAY
+1190 PSESEKVY

-1269 YTDTATTD
+1269 YTDTTTTD
-1277 AEKVNQIS
+1277 AEKANQIS

-1314 SGKGTFE
+1314 SGKGTFK

-1332 SDYHVYILAEHVNNT
+1332 SDYHVYILAEHVNDT

-1356 VEITDVTTTINRVEA
+1356 VEITNIYNAINRVEA

-1384 AIECTTEGV
+1384 AIECTTEEV

-1403 TDNNVDT
+1403 TNNNVDT
-1410 TAKYYP
+1410 TANYYP

-1427 KPGYAFTDA
+1427 KPGYAFTDT

-1497 EITTEDKAFTKLR
+1497 EITTEDKAFTKLG
-1510 VTWNTDSPVSG
+1510 VTWNTASPISG

-1526 KMEEQKITLRG
+1526 KMEEQKIILKGT
-1537 KVDCPE
+1537 VDRPE
-1543 EINFGIIEPTTQIE
+1543 EIDFNNVRDTTLIE

-1568 PTADVAAGT
+1568 PMADVAAGM
-1577 YSSNQTVTLDS
+1577 YSSNQTVTLAS

-1639 FAVKSGMYPSAIS
+1639 IAVKSGMYTSEMS

-1665 FANAKWKHDGTKHW
+1665 FTNAEWKHDGTKHW
-1679 KECTNENCDKSAG
+1679 KECTNANCDKSAG
-1692 YISYESEH
+1692 YISDEAEH
-1700 SGGTASYFKKAVCSD
+1700 SGGTASYFKKAVCSS
-1715 CGAEY
+1715 CGEEY
-1720 GELATDT
+1720 GELSTDT

-1748 TFGKYFKETQKVTIA
+1748 TFGKYFKETQKVTID
-1763 GTDDSYK
+1763 GTDDSYQV
-1770 ADGFDASKNVKVS
+1770 AGFDSSKNVKVS

-1792 KAYTTK
+1792 KAYTTE

-1918 DVTVNAGHTYGDT
+1918 NVTVNAGHSYGEI
-1931 SYKWN
+1931 SYTWN
-1936 DDYSKCT
+1936 EDYSKCT

-1950 CQQKETETVKSVSN
+1950 CQQKETETVESVS
-1964 IKQQKSC
+1964 KVTQKKSC
-1971 TLPEITAYTATFANK
+1971 TLPEITVYTATFANK
-1986 AFTAQ
+1986 AFTTQ

-2044 FTGEW
+2044 FTG
-2049 KVTKKAT
+2049 
-2056 CTEPGTK
+2056 
-2063 ERKCSRCDE
+2063 
-2072 AETDTIPATGHTEVE
+2072 
-2087 DAAVAATCT
+2087 
-2096 TAGKTAGS
+2096 
-2104 HCSVCN
+2104 
-2110 AVIKAQEEIPATG
+2110 
-2123 HTEVED
+2123 
-2129 VAIAAT
+2129 
-2135 CTTAGKTAG
+2135 
-2144 SHCAVCNAVIKAQEE
+2144 
-2159 IPATGHSFGE
+2159 
-2169 WETVKSSTCNDKGS
+2169 
-2183 QKRACKVCGY
+2183 
-2193 TETKDVDANGHT
+2193 
-2205 WEKDYT
+2205 
-2211 IDKEPTCTAEG
+2211 
-2222 SKSIHCK
+2222 
-2229 NCDEVKDSTVIKA
+2229 
-2242 LGHDFTGKWK
+2242 KWK
-2252 VTKKATCTEPGTKT
+2252 VTKKATCTEQGT
-2266 RKCSRCD
+2266 
-2273 EVETEIIPATGHI
+2273 
-2286 EVEDA
+2286 
-2291 AVAATC
+2291 
-2297 TTAGKTAGS
+2297 
-2306 HCAVCN
+2306 
-2312 AVIKA
+2312 
-2317 QEEIP
+2317 
-2322 AAGHSFGEWETVKS
+2322 
-2336 STCNDKGS
+2336 
-2344 QKRACKVCG
+2344 
-2353 YTETKDVDANGHA
+2353 
-2366 WEKDYTVDKE
+2366 
-2376 PTCTA
+2376 
-2381 EGSKSIHCKNCDEVK
+2381 
-2396 DSTVI
+2396 
-2401 DALGHDFTGEWKV
+2401 
-2414 TKKATCTEDG
+2414 
-2424 TKTRKC
+2424 
-2430 SRCDEVETEIIP
+2430 
-2442 ATGHTEVEDAAVAA
+2442 
-2456 TCTTAGKTAGS
+2456 
-2467 HCSVCNAVIK
+2467 
-2477 AQEEIPA
+2477 
-2484 AGHSF
+2484 
-2489 GEWETVKSSTC
+2489 
-2500 NDKGSQKRACK
+2500 
-2511 VCGYTETKDVDAN
+2511 
-2524 GHTWE
+2524 
-2529 KDYTVDK
+2529 
-2536 EPTCTTEGSKSIH
+2536 
-2549 CKNCDEVKDSTV
+2549 
-2561 IKALGHDF
+2561 
-2569 TGEWKVTKKAT
+2569 
-2580 CTESGIKERKCSRCD
+2580 KERKCSRCD

-2651 EWISDGKQEK
+2651 EWISDGKKEK

-2673 NTDDGDDTGK
+2673 NTDDTGK

-2689 VSPDSPFGGASLGT
+2689 VSPDSPFGGASLDT

-2759 DISNLTYFDAELFK
+2759 DISNITYFDAELFK

-2942 GDNSNNGNNNKPNSK
+2942 DDNSNNGNNNKSNSK

-2965 TDNKKYDNQ
+2965 TDNKKHDNQ

-2986 VTLWTTVFAAALAG
+2986 VTLWTTVFATALAG

-3009 KEKQ
+3009 KKNN

>member
-1 MKKHN
+1 MKK
-6 ILKKGMAMALS
+6 KKSVNRIIAYMLS
-17 LAMVIGLDPSFAWNL
+17 LILMIGLMMVMPVGQVEVFAQQIFVKAPSGKHITLDVEPTDRIEDVKEKIQDKEGIDVKQICLSFA
-32 TTVHAA
+32 
-38 EASSEPGVSAY
+38 G
-49 AAKEQLMDDTFA
+49 KELE
-61 PDTDGNATNIG
+61 DGNT
-72 KIKLGKNSN
+72 LQDYS
-81 GDVQEW
+81 
-87 YVLGKDTGVD
+87 
-97 GENTAIFAAS
+97 
-107 PIAAGVKFEESMD
+107 
-120 KKTYLDTFG
+120 
-129 EYADS
+129 
-134 RTPSEVYPNHYG
+134 
-146 ASDLR
+146 
-151 ARLNEMVADNNTT
+151 
-164 YFIPAEKSLIQ
+164 IQ
-175 PTTVSTE
+175 
-182 DASSNASYTTTDIL
+182 
-196 YALHGD
+196 
-202 YNISEEVLYAGSGND
+202 
-217 KALSMNT
+217 K
-224 YWNTG
+224 
-229 DRFWLRVPKTSSLQ
+229 
-243 VVLVAE
+243 
-249 PDFSINENFSD
+249 D
-260 STSYVVRP
+260 ST
-268 ASNLNL
+268 
-274 SSVIFASAATAASS
+274 IH
-288 DTVKA
+288 
-293 ETIQTDTAMTLR
+293 MTLR
-305 LDGKDKNIGTITYNS
+305 
-320 SEGTVKATKGTVTS
+320 
-334 ASIVVQGNNAGTDWY
+334 
-349 YSKQISGNDATVTTD
+349 
-364 EIKTKISES
+364 S
-373 VSTIFDSSDI
+373 V
-383 DLNNCRIW
+383 
-391 LETTDADG
+391 
-399 MIYAVNATEEK
+399 
-410 NAPTEETK
+410 
-418 TLNISEGAIKITP
+418 TLNISDGAIKITP

-459 LSFSNETDEAVE
+459 LSFSNETNEAVE
-471 YDVTFDNAHILGG
+471 YDVTFDNAHILG
-484 SYCSAITFKD
+484 SEWCSAITFKD
-494 GSISDITVNIT
+494 GSKSDITVNIT

-527 VKVTVNIT
+527 AKVTVNIT

-607 ANPTVPTS
+607 ANPAAPTS
-615 ITDTWKGSYVYFGTY
+615 TKDAWKGSYVYFGTY

-652 TKTMLLDCDSLLFE
+652 TNTMLLDCDSLLFE

-700 LTTAFTSSEQNAIAS
+700 LTTAFTSSEQSAIAS
-715 SSKSTP
+715 SSKNTP
-721 HSSDGET
+721 HSSDGEP

-734 TSLKGDKIFLLDLI
+734 TSLKGDKIFLLDLM

-795 MVRFSDE
+795 MVRFSDK

-840 GETGAEY
+840 GETGTEY
-847 KLTLIDDNTTM
+847 KLTLIDDSTIM

-872 VPYTITEGEG
+872 VPYTITEGKG

-914 TNDVNFQTTS
+914 TNDVNFETTS
-924 IGTFKLPA
+924 TGTFKLPA

-953 SNKLTN
+953 SDKLTN
-959 YASAPVSI
+959 YASVPVSI

-979 KAISFGTPGITNPAV
+979 KAISFGTPGITNPEV

-1012 NRSPIKYRVLDSDTT
+1012 NGSPIKYRVLDSDTT

-1047 ESKFDDSSNIW
+1047 KSKFDDSSNIW

-1108 NEEICR
+1108 NEGICR
-1114 YFKWTTLNDD
+1114 WCHWTTLNDD

-1157 DTTSWWLRSAATL
+1157 DTTSWWLRSAVIPITNAIVIAKDEFIVV
-1170 GGDSIGGIVNN
+1170 GDSVS
-1181 VTFDLVNIG
+1181 
-1190 PSEKAY
+1190 SEEVY

-1277 AEKVNQIS
+1277 AEKANQIS

-1332 SDYHVYILAEHVNNT
+1332 SDYHVYILAEHINDT

-1356 VEITDVTTTINRVEA
+1356 VEITNIYNAINRVEA

-1384 AIECTTEGV
+1384 AIECTTEEV

-1403 TDNNVDT
+1403 TNNNVDI
-1410 TAKYYP
+1410 TANYYP

-1497 EITTEDKAFTKLR
+1497 EITTEDRAFTKLG

-1537 KVDCPE
+1537 TVNHPE
-1543 EINFGIIEPTTQIE
+1543 EIDFGTIEPTTQIE

-1577 YSSNQTVTLDS
+1577 YSSNQTVTLAS

-1596 YTTDGTAPS
+1596 YTTDGTVPS
-1605 IGDDGKPSGTTKK
+1605 IGDNGKPSGTTEK

-1624 VTGTQGLTESTTIKA
+1624 VTGTQGLTNSTTIKA
-1639 FAVKSGMYPSAIS
+1639 IAVKSGMYSSAIS

-1658 EIPHVHS
+1658 EIPHEHS
-1665 FANAKWKHDGTKHW
+1665 FENAKWKHDGTKHW
-1679 KECTNENCDKSAG
+1679 KECTNANCDKSEG
-1692 YISYESEH
+1692 YISYEAKH

-1720 GELATDT
+1720 GEPATDT

-1770 ADGFDASKNVKVS
+1770 ADGFDSSKNVKVS

-1792 KAYTTK
+1792 KAYTTE

-1811 YTESFNIDPD
+1811 YTESFNINPE
-1821 DKYVVFARIEDHAGN
+1821 DKYVVFARMEDHAGN

-1863 CGDVKFTVTD
+1863 CGDVKFTVID

-1886 TKTLEAVDGEY
+1886 TKTLETVDGEY

-1918 DVTVNAGHTYGDT
+1918 NVTVNAGHTYGDT
-1931 SYKWN
+1931 SYTWN

-1950 CQQKETETVKSVSN
+1950 CKQKETETVKSVSN

-1986 AFTAQ
+1986 AFTSQ

-2072 AETDTIPATGHTEVE
+2072 I
-2087 DAAVAATCT
+2087 
-2096 TAGKTAGS
+2096 
-2104 HCSVCN
+2104 
-2110 AVIKAQEEIPATG
+2110 
-2123 HTEVED
+2123 
-2129 VAIAAT
+2129 
-2135 CTTAGKTAG
+2135 
-2144 SHCAVCNAVIKAQEE
+2144 
-2159 IPATGHSFGE
+2159 
-2169 WETVKSSTCNDKGS
+2169 
-2183 QKRACKVCGY
+2183 
-2193 TETKDVDANGHT
+2193 
-2205 WEKDYT
+2205 
-2211 IDKEPTCTAEG
+2211 
-2222 SKSIHCK
+2222 
-2229 NCDEVKDSTVIKA
+2229 
-2242 LGHDFTGKWK
+2242 
-2252 VTKKATCTEPGTKT
+2252 
-2266 RKCSRCD
+2266 
-2273 EVETEIIPATGHI
+2273 
-2286 EVEDA
+2286 
-2291 AVAATC
+2291 
-2297 TTAGKTAGS
+2297 
-2306 HCAVCN
+2306 
-2312 AVIKA
+2312 
-2317 QEEIP
+2317 
-2322 AAGHSFGEWETVKS
+2322 
-2336 STCNDKGS
+2336 
-2344 QKRACKVCG
+2344 
-2353 YTETKDVDANGHA
+2353 
-2366 WEKDYTVDKE
+2366 
-2376 PTCTA
+2376 
-2381 EGSKSIHCKNCDEVK
+2381 
-2396 DSTVI
+2396 
-2401 DALGHDFTGEWKV
+2401 
-2414 TKKATCTEDG
+2414 
-2424 TKTRKC
+2424 
-2430 SRCDEVETEIIP
+2430 
-2442 ATGHTEVEDAAVAA
+2442 
-2456 TCTTAGKTAGS
+2456 
-2467 HCSVCNAVIK
+2467 
-2477 AQEEIPA
+2477 
-2484 AGHSF
+2484 
-2489 GEWETVKSSTC
+2489 
-2500 NDKGSQKRACK
+2500 
-2511 VCGYTETKDVDAN
+2511 
-2524 GHTWE
+2524 
-2529 KDYTVDK
+2529 
-2536 EPTCTTEGSKSIH
+2536 
-2549 CKNCDEVKDSTV
+2549 
-2561 IKALGHDF
+2561 
-2569 TGEWKVTKKAT
+2569 
-2580 CTESGIKERKCSRCD
+2580 
-2595 AVETET
+2595 ETET

-2615 AATCTTAGK
+2615 AANCTTAGK

-2661 STCSVCGQKKYR
+2661 STCSICGQKKYR
-2673 NTDDGDDTGK
+2673 NTDDGDDAGK

-2689 VSPDSPFGGASLGT
+2689 VTPDSPFGGASLDT
-2703 SKEDL
+2703 NKEDL

-2759 DISNLTYFDAELFK
+2759 DISNLTYFEAELFK

-2942 GDNSNNGNNNKPNSK
+2942 DDNSNKGNNNKSNSKPNSK

-2965 TDNKKYDNQ
+2965 TDNKKHDNQ

-3000 IIGIFARRK
+3000 IIGIFAKRK
-3009 KEKQ
+3009 KNDNE

>member
-49 AAKEQLMDDTFA
+49 AAKEQLMDNTFA
-61 PDTDGNATNIG
+61 PDADGNATNIG
-72 KIKLGKNSN
+72 KIKLGKNSDGN
-81 GDVQEW
+81 VQEW

-107 PIAAGVKFEESMD
+107 PIAAGVTFGDSGD
-120 KKTYLDTFG
+120 NNKTYKDTFG
-129 EYADS
+129 AYADS
-134 RTPSEVYPNHYG
+134 STPNEVYPNHYG
-146 ASDLR
+146 ASGLR
-151 ARLNEMVADNNTT
+151 AKLNEMVADNTT
-164 YFIPAEKSLIQ
+164 YFTTVEKSLIQ
-175 PTTVSTE
+175 PTTVSTK
-182 DASSNASYTTTDIL
+182 DTLNGASYTTTDIL
-196 YALHGD
+196 YALHVDYHYDGSGGD
-202 YNISEEVLYAGSGND
+202 KVLYAGSNNG
-217 KALSMNT
+217 KALSVNT

-229 DRFWLRVPKTSSLQ
+229 DIFWLR
-243 VVLVAE
+243 E
-249 PDFSINENFSD
+249 PFMAITNYVFMAKPGYSIGIDPSD
-260 STSYVVRP
+260 STYAVRP

-288 DTVKA
+288 ETVKA

-364 EIKTKISES
+364 EIKEKISES
-373 VSTIFDSSDI
+373 VSTIFNSSDI

-410 NAPTEETK
+410 VEQSHSMEIFVKAPSGKLITLDVESTDRIEDVKEKISDKEGIDVKQICLSFLGKELKDGNTLQDYSIQK
-418 TLNISEGAIKITP
+418 DTTIHMTLRFVTLNISDGAIKITP
-431 TGYTQNGGNEIAFT
+431 TGYTQNGGDEIAFT

-484 SYCSAITFKD
+484 EYCSAITFKD

-558 YSSDIDCKV
+558 YSSNDNCKDIDCKV

-607 ANPTVPTS
+607 ANPTIPTS
-615 ITDTWKGSYVYFGTY
+615 TTDAWKGSYVYFGTY
-630 NGSPVKY
+630 NGSPIKY
-637 RVLDSDTTTFSYDDT
+637 RVLDSDTTIFSNDNT
-652 TKTMLLDCDSLLFE
+652 TNTMLLDCDSLLFE

-674 IWSTSYLKRYL
+674 EWATSYLKRYL

-700 LTTAFTSSEQNAIAS
+700 LTTAFTSSEQS
-715 SSKSTP
+715 
-721 HSSDGET
+721 
-728 YGDIEW
+728 
-734 TSLKGDKIFLLDLI
+734 
-748 EVCNMSYGYS
+748 
-758 MEAYNY
+758 
-764 ATNRI
+764 
-769 KTCDGVN
+769 
-776 NNTIW
+776 
-781 WLRSTSQMMSNYVG
+781 
-795 MVRFSDE
+795 
-802 GGWFDRGTAASCSDS
+802 
-817 YVSPALNIN
+817 
-826 LSSVL
+826 
-831 FSSVISGTA
+831 
-840 GETGAEY
+840 
-847 KLTLIDDNTTM
+847 
-858 AANGNITRK
+858 
-867 GDTIT
+867 
-872 VPYTITEGEG
+872 
-882 GAVTKASVL
+882 
-891 ILDKQYTPGNTN
+891 
-903 NANILAYDTLD
+903 
-914 TNDVNFQTTS
+914 
-924 IGTFKLPA
+924 
-932 ELSEKECGKDYY
+932 
-944 AYIIAECDK
+944 
-953 SNKLTN
+953 
-959 YASAPVSI
+959 
-967 SVPDKPWEAPEV
+967 
-979 KAISFGTPGITNPAV
+979 
-994 GKSTDKPWTG
+994 
-1004 SYVYFGTY
+1004 
-1012 NRSPIKYRVLDSDTT
+1012 
-1027 TFSKDNN
+1027 
-1034 TKTMLLD
+1034 
-1041 CDSLLF
+1041 
-1047 ESKFDDSSNIW
+1047 
-1058 STSYLKRYLNSEK
+1058 
-1071 GEGYDYSSEGFLTT
+1071 
-1085 AFTSSEQNAIASS
+1085 AIASS

-1108 NEEICR
+1108 NVDTFS
-1114 YFKWTTLNDD
+1114 YFQWTTLNDD

-1139 GYSKVD
+1139 GYSNAVEAK
-1145 GAINRKKTGNNN
+1145 NRKKTGNNN
-1157 DTTSWWLRSAATL
+1157 DTSWWLRSAAIP
-1170 GGDSIGGIVNN
+1170 GINAIGIVNDE
-1181 VTFDLVNIG
+1181 FFALVNRV
-1190 PSEKAY
+1190 PSEEKVY

-1277 AEKVNQIS
+1277 AEKANQIS

-1356 VEITDVTTTINRVEA
+1356 VEITNIYNAINRVEA
-1371 TINQPKGGQPLST
+1371 TINQPKGGQQLST

-1403 TDNNVDT
+1403 TNNNVDT

-1441 NGWGLGNEK
+1441 NGWGLGDDK
-1450 SVNEDGT
+1450 SVDEYGT
-1457 LTVTGDFE
+1457 LTVTGAFE
-1465 SSRDKLLSITA
+1465 SSKDKLLSITA

-1497 EITTEDKAFTKLR
+1497 EITTEDRAFTKLG

-1526 KMEEQKITLRG
+1526 KMEEQKITLTG
-1537 KVDCPE
+1537 TVDCPD
-1543 EINFGIIEPTTQIE
+1543 EIDFDTIERTIQIE
-1557 VTISAAETVNA
+1557 VTISAAKTVNA

-1577 YSSNQTVTLDS
+1577 YSSNQTVTLAS
-1588 STDGATIY
+1588 STEGATIY
-1596 YTTDGTAPS
+1596 YTTDGTVPS

-1624 VTGTQGLTESTTIKA
+1624 VTGTQGVTESTTIKA
-1639 FAVKSGMYPSAIS
+1639 IAVKSGMYPSAMS

-1658 EIPHVHS
+1658 EIPHEHS
-1665 FANAKWKHDGTKHW
+1665 FENAKWKYDGTKHW
-1679 KECTNENCDKSAG
+1679 KECTNANCDNSAG
-1692 YISYESEH
+1692 YISYEAEH
-1700 SGGTASYFKKAVCSD
+1700 SGGTATYFKKAVCST
-1715 CGAEY
+1715 CGTEY
-1720 GELATDT
+1720 GELTTDT

-1763 GTDDSYK
+1763 GTDDSYQ
-1770 ADGFDASKNVKVS
+1770 ADGFDTSKNVKVS

-1798 ALAEKYSAKEFKE
+1798 ALADKYSAKEFKE

-1897 TLSAGTHKITATDK
+1897 TLSAGTHKVTAIDK

-1918 DVTVNAGHTYGDT
+1918 NVTVNTGHTYGDT

-1936 DDYSKCT
+1936 EDYSKCT

-2002 TWNDDYTVD
+2002 SWNDDYTVD

-2017 AKGSKS
+2017 AEGSKS

-2087 DAAVAATCT
+2087 DAA
-2096 TAGKTAGS
+2096 
-2104 HCSVCN
+2104 
-2110 AVIKAQEEIPATG
+2110 I
-2123 HTEVED
+2123 
-2129 VAIAAT
+2129 
-2135 CTTAGKTAG
+2135 
-2144 SHCAVCNAVIKAQEE
+2144 
-2159 IPATGHSFGE
+2159 
-2169 WETVKSSTCNDKGS
+2169 
-2183 QKRACKVCGY
+2183 
-2193 TETKDVDANGHT
+2193 
-2205 WEKDYT
+2205 
-2211 IDKEPTCTAEG
+2211 
-2222 SKSIHCK
+2222 
-2229 NCDEVKDSTVIKA
+2229 
-2242 LGHDFTGKWK
+2242 
-2252 VTKKATCTEPGTKT
+2252 
-2266 RKCSRCD
+2266 
-2273 EVETEIIPATGHI
+2273 
-2286 EVEDA
+2286 
-2291 AVAATC
+2291 
-2297 TTAGKTAGS
+2297 
-2306 HCAVCN
+2306 
-2312 AVIKA
+2312 
-2317 QEEIP
+2317 
-2322 AAGHSFGEWETVKS
+2322 
-2336 STCNDKGS
+2336 
-2344 QKRACKVCG
+2344 
-2353 YTETKDVDANGHA
+2353 
-2366 WEKDYTVDKE
+2366 
-2376 PTCTA
+2376 
-2381 EGSKSIHCKNCDEVK
+2381 
-2396 DSTVI
+2396 
-2401 DALGHDFTGEWKV
+2401 
-2414 TKKATCTEDG
+2414 
-2424 TKTRKC
+2424 
-2430 SRCDEVETEIIP
+2430 
-2442 ATGHTEVEDAAVAA
+2442 
-2456 TCTTAGKTAGS
+2456 
-2467 HCSVCNAVIK
+2467 
-2477 AQEEIPA
+2477 
-2484 AGHSF
+2484 
-2489 GEWETVKSSTC
+2489 
-2500 NDKGSQKRACK
+2500 
-2511 VCGYTETKDVDAN
+2511 
-2524 GHTWE
+2524 
-2529 KDYTVDK
+2529 
-2536 EPTCTTEGSKSIH
+2536 
-2549 CKNCDEVKDSTV
+2549 
-2561 IKALGHDF
+2561 
-2569 TGEWKVTKKAT
+2569 
-2580 CTESGIKERKCSRCD
+2580 
-2595 AVETET
+2595 
-2601 IPATGHTEVEDAAV
+2601 

-2673 NTDDGDDTGK
+2673 NTDDAGK

-2689 VSPDSPFGGASLGT
+2689 VTPDSPFGGASLDT
-2703 SKEDL
+2703 NKEDL
-2708 IAAKGIFTPEEKA
+2708 ITAKGIFTPEEKA
-2721 EVENGVNA
+2721 EVENGVTA

-2783 SQISEPGAHI
+2783 SQINEPGAHI

-2808 FILRKYKVIRL
+2808 FILRKYKIIRL

-2860 VTLTPDSKTLTGK
+2860 VTLTPDSKTLIGK
-2873 GETVQLIASVTPDNA
+2873 GETVQLIATVTPDNA

-2921 TVTTEDGEMT
+2921 TVTTEDGETT

-2942 GDNSNNGNNNKPNSK
+2942 DDNSNKGNNNNPNSK

-2965 TDNKKYDNQ
+2965 TDNKKPDNQ

-2986 VTLWTTVFAAALAG
+2986 VTLWTTVFAAALVG
-3000 IIGIFARRK
+3000 IIGIFAKRK
-3009 KEKQ
+3009 KNDNE

>member
-891 ILDKQYTPGNTN
+891 ILDKQYTLGNTN

-914 TNDVNFQTTS
+914 TNDVNFETTS
-924 IGTFKLPA
+924 TGTFKLPA

-953 SNKLTN
+953 SDKLTN

-1047 ESKFDDSSNIW
+1047 DSKFDDSSNIW

-1071 GEGYDYSSEGFLTT
+1071 GEGYDYSSKGFLTT

-1098 TKISVDSSDG
+1098 TKIVDSSDG
-1108 NEEICR
+1108 NEEIGR
-1114 YFKWTTLNDD
+1114 YFKWSTLNDD
-1124 KIFLLDVKEA
+1124 KIFLLDAKEA

-1139 GYSKVD
+1139 GYSKVG

-1157 DTTSWWLRSAATL
+1157 DTTSWWLRSAVIPVTNA
-1170 GGDSIGGIVNN
+1170 IGIVSDEFLAFENS
-1181 VTFDLVNIG
+1181 V
-1190 PSEKAY
+1190 PSKKVY

-1217 KTSAITKDSDQI
+1217 KTSAITKDSNQI

-1243 AGKTVNVTENK
+1243 AGKTVNVTKNK

-1277 AEKVNQIS
+1277 AEKANQIS

-1332 SDYHVYILAEHVNNT
+1332 SDYHVYILAEHVNDT

-1356 VEITDVTTTINRVEA
+1356 VEITNIYNAINRVEA

-1384 AIECTTEGV
+1384 AIECTTEEV

-1403 TDNNVDT
+1403 TNNNVDT
-1410 TAKYYP
+1410 TANYYP

-1497 EITTEDKAFTKLR
+1497 EITTEDRAFTNLG
-1510 VTWNTDSPVSG
+1510 VTWNTDSPFSG

-1526 KMEEQKITLRG
+1526 KLEEQKITLKGTVNR
-1537 KVDCPE
+1537 PA
-1543 EINFGIIEPTTQIE
+1543 EIDFNTVGDTTQIE

-1639 FAVKSGMYPSAIS
+1639 IAVKSGMYTSEMS

-1658 EIPHVHS
+1658 AIPHEHS

-1679 KECTNENCDKSAG
+1679 KECTNANCDKSAG
-1692 YISYESEH
+1692 YISYEAKH
-1700 SGGTASYFKKAVCSD
+1700 SGGTATYFKKAVCSS
-1715 CGAEY
+1715 CGEEY
-1720 GELATDT
+1720 GELSTDT

-1748 TFGKYFKETQKVTIA
+1748 TFGKFFKETQKVTIA
-1763 GTDDSYK
+1763 GTDDSYQ

-1792 KAYTTK
+1792 KAYTTE

-1811 YTESFNIDPD
+1811 YTTSFNINPD

-1918 DVTVNAGHTYGDT
+1918 NVTVNAGHTYGDT

-1950 CQQKETETVKSVSN
+1950 CRQKETETVKSVSN

-2002 TWNDDYTVD
+2002 SWNDDYTVD

-2110 AVIKAQEEIPATG
+2110 AVIKAQEEIPAAG

-2129 VAIAAT
+2129 V
-2135 CTTAGKTAG
+2135 
-2144 SHCAVCNAVIKAQEE
+2144 
-2159 IPATGHSFGE
+2159 
-2169 WETVKSSTCNDKGS
+2169 
-2183 QKRACKVCGY
+2183 
-2193 TETKDVDANGHT
+2193 
-2205 WEKDYT
+2205 
-2211 IDKEPTCTAEG
+2211 
-2222 SKSIHCK
+2222 
-2229 NCDEVKDSTVIKA
+2229 
-2242 LGHDFTGKWK
+2242 
-2252 VTKKATCTEPGTKT
+2252 
-2266 RKCSRCD
+2266 
-2273 EVETEIIPATGHI
+2273 
-2286 EVEDA
+2286 

-2306 HCAVCN
+2306 HCA
-2312 AVIKA
+2312 
-2317 QEEIP
+2317 
-2322 AAGHSFGEWETVKS
+2322 
-2336 STCNDKGS
+2336 
-2344 QKRACKVCG
+2344 
-2353 YTETKDVDANGHA
+2353 
-2366 WEKDYTVDKE
+2366 
-2376 PTCTA
+2376 
-2381 EGSKSIHCKNCDEVK
+2381 
-2396 DSTVI
+2396 
-2401 DALGHDFTGEWKV
+2401 
-2414 TKKATCTEDG
+2414 
-2424 TKTRKC
+2424 
-2430 SRCDEVETEIIP
+2430 
-2442 ATGHTEVEDAAVAA
+2442 
-2456 TCTTAGKTAGS
+2456 
-2467 HCSVCNAVIK
+2467 VCNAVIK

-2549 CKNCDEVKDSTV
+2549 CKNCDEVKDSAVIDALGHDFTGKWKVTKKATCTEQGTKERKCSRCDAVETETIPATGHIEVEDAAVAATCTTAGKTAGSHCAVCNAVIKAQEEIPAAGHSFGEWETVKSSTCKDKGSQKRVCKVCGYTETKDVDANGHAWEKDYTVDKEPTCTAEGSKSIHCKNCDEVKDSTV

-2580 CTESGIKERKCSRCD
+2580 CTEDGTKTRKCSRCD
-2595 AVETET
+2595 AVETEI

-2624 TAGSHCSVCNAVIKA
+2624 TAGSHCAVCNAVIKA
-2639 QEEIPAAGHSWS
+2639 QEEIPATGHSWS

-2673 NTDDGDDTGK
+2673 STEDGDDTGK

-2689 VSPDSPFGGASLGT
+2689 VSPDSPFGGASLDT
-2703 SKEDL
+2703 SKKDL

-2759 DISNLTYFDAELFK
+2759 DISNLTYFEAELFK

-2888 VNKKLTWTTSDSSV
+2888 VNKKLTWSTSDSSV

-2942 GDNSNNGNNNKPNSK
+2942 DDNSNKGNNNKPNSK

-2965 TDNKKYDNQ
+2965 TDNKKHDNQ

-2986 VTLWTTVFAAALAG
+2986 VTLWTTVFATALAG

-3009 KEKQ
+3009 KKNN

>member
-1 MKKHN
+1 MKK
-6 ILKKGMAMALS
+6 KKSVNRIIAYLLS
-17 LAMVIGLDPSFAWNL
+17 LILMIGLMTVMPVGQVEVLAMQIFVKTLSEKHITVEVEPTDSIEDVKEKIQDKEGIDVKQICLSFA
-32 TTVHAA
+32 
-38 EASSEPGVSAY
+38 G
-49 AAKEQLMDDTFA
+49 KELE
-61 PDTDGNATNIG
+61 DGNT
-72 KIKLGKNSN
+72 LQDYS
-81 GDVQEW
+81 
-87 YVLGKDTGVD
+87 
-97 GENTAIFAAS
+97 
-107 PIAAGVKFEESMD
+107 
-120 KKTYLDTFG
+120 
-129 EYADS
+129 
-134 RTPSEVYPNHYG
+134 
-146 ASDLR
+146 
-151 ARLNEMVADNNTT
+151 
-164 YFIPAEKSLIQ
+164 IQ
-175 PTTVSTE
+175 
-182 DASSNASYTTTDIL
+182 
-196 YALHGD
+196 
-202 YNISEEVLYAGSGND
+202 
-217 KALSMNT
+217 K
-224 YWNTG
+224 
-229 DRFWLRVPKTSSLQ
+229 
-243 VVLVAE
+243 
-249 PDFSINENFSD
+249 D
-260 STSYVVRP
+260 ST
-268 ASNLNL
+268 
-274 SSVIFASAATAASS
+274 IH
-288 DTVKA
+288 
-293 ETIQTDTAMTLR
+293 MTLR
-305 LDGKDKNIGTITYNS
+305 P
-320 SEGTVKATKGTVTS
+320 V
-334 ASIVVQGNNAGTDWY
+334 
-349 YSKQISGNDATVTTD
+349 
-364 EIKTKISES
+364 
-373 VSTIFDSSDI
+373 
-383 DLNNCRIW
+383 
-391 LETTDADG
+391 
-399 MIYAVNATEEK
+399 
-410 NAPTEETK
+410 
-418 TLNISEGAIKITP
+418 TLNISDGAIKITP

-471 YDVTFDNAHILGG
+471 YDVTFDNAHILG
-484 SYCSAITFKD
+484 SEYCSAITFKD

-516 GASFQNQISGN
+516 GASFQNQINGN

-535 EEEGSSLYLG
+535 EEDGSSLYLG

-573 NEKTFKSGTYAQTEP
+573 NEKTFKSGTYAQTES

-637 RVLDSDTTTFSYDDT
+637 RVLDSNTTTFSNDNT
-652 TKTMLLDCDSLLFE
+652 TNTMLLDCDSLLFE

-721 HSSDGET
+721 HSSDGEP

-781 WLRSTSQMMSNYVG
+781 WLRSTSKMMNNYVG
-795 MVRFSDE
+795 MVRFSDK

-826 LSSVL
+826 LSSIL

-840 GETGAEY
+840 GETGTEY
-847 KLTLIDDNTTM
+847 KLTLIDDSTTM

-924 IGTFKLPA
+924 TGTFKLPA

-953 SNKLTN
+953 SDKLTN
-959 YASAPVSI
+959 YASAPVSV

-1012 NRSPIKYRVLDSDTT
+1012 NGSPIKYRVLDSDTT

-1085 AFTSSEQNAIASS
+1085 AFTSSEQSAIASS

-1108 NEEICR
+1108 NEGICR
-1114 YFKWTTLNDD
+1114 WCQWTTLNDD

-1157 DTTSWWLRSAATL
+1157 DTTSWWLRSAVIPFN
-1170 GGDSIGGIVNN
+1170 GIGIVRDEFFSFANR
-1181 VTFDLVNIG
+1181 V
-1190 PSEKAY
+1190 PSESEKVY

-1277 AEKVNQIS
+1277 AEKANQIS

-1314 SGKGTFE
+1314 SGKGTFK

-1332 SDYHVYILAEHVNNT
+1332 SDYHVYILAEHVNDT

-1356 VEITDVTTTINRVEA
+1356 VEITNIYNAINRVEA

-1384 AIECTTEGV
+1384 AIECTTEEV

-1403 TDNNVDT
+1403 TNNNVDT
-1410 TAKYYP
+1410 TANYYP

-1427 KPGYAFTDA
+1427 KPGYAFTDT

-1497 EITTEDKAFTKLR
+1497 EITTEDKAFTKLG
-1510 VTWNTDSPVSG
+1510 VTWNTASPISG

-1526 KMEEQKITLRG
+1526 KMEEQKIILKGT
-1537 KVDCPE
+1537 VDRPE
-1543 EINFGIIEPTTQIE
+1543 EIDFNNVRDTTLIE

-1568 PTADVAAGT
+1568 PMTDVAAGM
-1577 YSSNQTVTLDS
+1577 YSSNQTVTLAS

-1639 FAVKSGMYPSAIS
+1639 IAVKSGMYTSEMS

-1665 FANAKWKHDGTKHW
+1665 FTNAEWKHDGTKHW
-1679 KECTNENCDKSAG
+1679 KECTNANCDKSAG
-1692 YISYESEH
+1692 YISDEAEH
-1700 SGGTASYFKKAVCSD
+1700 SGGTASYFKKAVCSS
-1715 CGAEY
+1715 CGEEY
-1720 GELATDT
+1720 GELSTDT

-1763 GTDDSYK
+1763 GTDDSYQ

-1792 KAYTTK
+1792 KAYTTE

-1918 DVTVNAGHTYGDT
+1918 NVTVNAGHSYGEI
-1931 SYKWN
+1931 SYTWN
-1936 DDYSKCT
+1936 EDYSKCT

-1950 CQQKETETVKSVSN
+1950 CQQKETETVESVS
-1964 IKQQKSC
+1964 KVTQKKSC
-1971 TLPEITAYTATFANK
+1971 TLPEITVYTATFANK
-1986 AFTAQ
+1986 AFTTQ

-2044 FTGEW
+2044 FTG
-2049 KVTKKAT
+2049 
-2056 CTEPGTK
+2056 
-2063 ERKCSRCDE
+2063 
-2072 AETDTIPATGHTEVE
+2072 
-2087 DAAVAATCT
+2087 
-2096 TAGKTAGS
+2096 
-2104 HCSVCN
+2104 
-2110 AVIKAQEEIPATG
+2110 
-2123 HTEVED
+2123 
-2129 VAIAAT
+2129 
-2135 CTTAGKTAG
+2135 
-2144 SHCAVCNAVIKAQEE
+2144 
-2159 IPATGHSFGE
+2159 
-2169 WETVKSSTCNDKGS
+2169 
-2183 QKRACKVCGY
+2183 
-2193 TETKDVDANGHT
+2193 
-2205 WEKDYT
+2205 
-2211 IDKEPTCTAEG
+2211 
-2222 SKSIHCK
+2222 
-2229 NCDEVKDSTVIKA
+2229 
-2242 LGHDFTGKWK
+2242 KWK
-2252 VTKKATCTEPGTKT
+2252 VTKKATCTEQGT
-2266 RKCSRCD
+2266 
-2273 EVETEIIPATGHI
+2273 
-2286 EVEDA
+2286 
-2291 AVAATC
+2291 
-2297 TTAGKTAGS
+2297 
-2306 HCAVCN
+2306 
-2312 AVIKA
+2312 
-2317 QEEIP
+2317 
-2322 AAGHSFGEWETVKS
+2322 
-2336 STCNDKGS
+2336 
-2344 QKRACKVCG
+2344 
-2353 YTETKDVDANGHA
+2353 
-2366 WEKDYTVDKE
+2366 
-2376 PTCTA
+2376 
-2381 EGSKSIHCKNCDEVK
+2381 
-2396 DSTVI
+2396 
-2401 DALGHDFTGEWKV
+2401 
-2414 TKKATCTEDG
+2414 
-2424 TKTRKC
+2424 
-2430 SRCDEVETEIIP
+2430 
-2442 ATGHTEVEDAAVAA
+2442 
-2456 TCTTAGKTAGS
+2456 
-2467 HCSVCNAVIK
+2467 
-2477 AQEEIPA
+2477 
-2484 AGHSF
+2484 
-2489 GEWETVKSSTC
+2489 
-2500 NDKGSQKRACK
+2500 
-2511 VCGYTETKDVDAN
+2511 
-2524 GHTWE
+2524 
-2529 KDYTVDK
+2529 
-2536 EPTCTTEGSKSIH
+2536 
-2549 CKNCDEVKDSTV
+2549 
-2561 IKALGHDF
+2561 
-2569 TGEWKVTKKAT
+2569 
-2580 CTESGIKERKCSRCD
+2580 KERKCSRCD

-2651 EWISDGKQEK
+2651 EWISDGKKEK

-2673 NTDDGDDTGK
+2673 NTDDTGK

-2689 VSPDSPFGGASLGT
+2689 VSPDSPFGGASLDT

-2759 DISNLTYFDAELFK
+2759 DISNITYFDAELFK

-2942 GDNSNNGNNNKPNSK
+2942 DDNSNNGNNNKSNSK

-2965 TDNKKYDNQ
+2965 TDNKKHDNQ

>member
-6 ILKKGMAMALS
+6 ILKKGLAMALS

-49 AAKEQLMDDTFA
+49 AAKEQLMDGTFA
-61 PDTDGNATNIG
+61 PDADGNATNIG

-97 GENTAIFAAS
+97 GDNTAIFAAS
-107 PIAAGVKFEESMD
+107 PIAAGVMFEDSTD

-129 EYADS
+129 AYADS
-134 RTPSEVYPNHYG
+134 SAPNEVYPNHYG

-151 ARLNEMVADNNTT
+151 AKLNEMVANSNTT
-164 YFIPAEKSLIQ
+164 YFTTAEKSLIQ

-182 DASSNASYTTTDIL
+182 DTLNALNYPLYTTTDIL

-202 YNISEEVLYAGSGND
+202 YFGNDRAVYAGSNNG
-217 KALSMNT
+217 KALSVNT

-229 DRFWLRVPKTSSLQ
+229 DIFWLRVPYTGRMSKVLMATPGRFVYNDSSESSH
-243 VVLVAE
+243 A
-249 PDFSINENFSD
+249 
-260 STSYVVRP
+260 VRP

-274 SSVIFASAATAASS
+274 SSVIFASAATA
-288 DTVKA
+288 DFTETVKA

-320 SEGTVKATKGTVTS
+320 SEGTVKATKEAV
-334 ASIVVQGNNAGTDWY
+334 APAAIVVQGNNAGTDWY
-349 YSKQISGNDATVTTD
+349 YSKWIMGNDDAVVTKD
-364 EIKTKISES
+364 EIKEKISKS
-373 VSTIFDSSDI
+373 GSAIFDSSDI

-410 NAPTEETK
+410 VEPSYSMQIFVKAPSGKHITLEVESTDRIEDVK
-418 TLNISEGAIKITP
+418 EKISDKEGIDVKQICLSYLGKELKDGNTLQDYSIQKDTTIHMTIKPVTLNISDGAIKITP
-431 TGYTQNGGNEIAFT
+431 TGYTQNGGDEIAFT

-484 SYCSAITFKD
+484 EYCSAITFKD

-558 YSSDIDCKV
+558 YSSNDNCKDIDCKV

-607 ANPTVPTS
+607 ANPTIPTS
-615 ITDTWKGSYVYFGTY
+615 TTDAWKGSYVYFGTY
-630 NGSPVKY
+630 NGSPIKY
-637 RVLDSDTTTFSYDDT
+637 RVLDSDTTIFSNDNT
-652 TKTMLLDCDSLLFE
+652 TNTMLLDCDSLLFE

-674 IWSTSYLKRYL
+674 EWATSYLKRYL

-700 LTTAFTSSEQNAIAS
+700 LTTAFTSSEQS
-715 SSKSTP
+715 
-721 HSSDGET
+721 
-728 YGDIEW
+728 
-734 TSLKGDKIFLLDLI
+734 
-748 EVCNMSYGYS
+748 
-758 MEAYNY
+758 
-764 ATNRI
+764 
-769 KTCDGVN
+769 
-776 NNTIW
+776 
-781 WLRSTSQMMSNYVG
+781 
-795 MVRFSDE
+795 
-802 GGWFDRGTAASCSDS
+802 
-817 YVSPALNIN
+817 
-826 LSSVL
+826 
-831 FSSVISGTA
+831 
-840 GETGAEY
+840 
-847 KLTLIDDNTTM
+847 
-858 AANGNITRK
+858 
-867 GDTIT
+867 
-872 VPYTITEGEG
+872 
-882 GAVTKASVL
+882 
-891 ILDKQYTPGNTN
+891 
-903 NANILAYDTLD
+903 
-914 TNDVNFQTTS
+914 
-924 IGTFKLPA
+924 
-932 ELSEKECGKDYY
+932 
-944 AYIIAECDK
+944 
-953 SNKLTN
+953 
-959 YASAPVSI
+959 
-967 SVPDKPWEAPEV
+967 
-979 KAISFGTPGITNPAV
+979 
-994 GKSTDKPWTG
+994 
-1004 SYVYFGTY
+1004 
-1012 NRSPIKYRVLDSDTT
+1012 
-1027 TFSKDNN
+1027 
-1034 TKTMLLD
+1034 
-1041 CDSLLF
+1041 
-1047 ESKFDDSSNIW
+1047 
-1058 STSYLKRYLNSEK
+1058 
-1071 GEGYDYSSEGFLTT
+1071 
-1085 AFTSSEQNAIASS
+1085 AIASS

-1108 NEEICR
+1108 NVDTFS
-1114 YFKWTTLNDD
+1114 YFQWTTLNDD

-1139 GYSKVD
+1139 GYSNAVEAK
-1145 GAINRKKTGNNN
+1145 NRKKTGNNN
-1157 DTTSWWLRSAATL
+1157 DTSWWLRSAAIP
-1170 GGDSIGGIVNN
+1170 GINAIGIVNDE
-1181 VTFDLVNIG
+1181 FFALVNRV
-1190 PSEKAY
+1190 PSEEKVY

-1277 AEKVNQIS
+1277 AEKANQIS

-1356 VEITDVTTTINRVEA
+1356 VEITNIYNEINRVEA

-1384 AIECTTEGV
+1384 AIECTTEEV

-1403 TDNNVDT
+1403 TNNNVDT

-1427 KPGYAFTDA
+1427 KSGYAFTDA

-1486 AYADMNLPSQV
+1486 AYADMNLPLQV
-1497 EITTEDKAFTKLR
+1497 EITTEDRAFTKLG

-1526 KMEEQKITLRG
+1526 KMEEQKIILKGT
-1537 KVDCPE
+1537 VDRPE
-1543 EINFGIIEPTTQIE
+1543 EIDFNTVRYTTLIE

-1577 YSSNQTVTLDS
+1577 YSSNQTVTLAS

-1596 YTTDGTAPS
+1596 YTTDGTEPS
-1605 IGDDGKPSGTTKK
+1605 IGNNGELLGATKK

-1624 VTGTQGLTESTTIKA
+1624 VTGTQGLTNSTTIKA
-1639 FAVKSGMYPSAIS
+1639 IAVKSGMYPSAMS

-1658 EIPHVHS
+1658 AIPHEHS
-1665 FANAKWKHDGTKHW
+1665 FENAKWKHDGTKHW

-1692 YISYESEH
+1692 YISDEAEH
-1700 SGGTASYFKKAVCSD
+1700 SGGTATYFKKAVCSD
-1715 CGAEY
+1715 CGTEY
-1720 GELATDT
+1720 GELTTDT

-1748 TFGKYFKETQKVTIA
+1748 TFGKFFKETQKVTIA
-1763 GTDDSYK
+1763 GTDDSYQ
-1770 ADGFDASKNVKVS
+1770 ADGFDSSKNVKVS

-1811 YTESFNIDPD
+1811 YTASFNIDPD

-1886 TKTLEAVDGEY
+1886 TKTLETVDGEY

-1918 DVTVNAGHTYGDT
+1918 NVTVNAGHTYGDT
-1931 SYKWN
+1931 SYTWN
-1936 DDYSKCT
+1936 DDYSECT

-1950 CQQKETETVKSVSN
+1950 CKQKETETVKSVS
-1964 IKQQKSC
+1964 KVTQQKSC

-1986 AFTAQ
+1986 AFTSQ
-1991 TKDIKTAEAGH
+1991 TKDINTAEAGH
-2002 TWNDDYTVD
+2002 SWNDDYTVD

-2031 VKDSTAIDALGHD
+2031 VKDSTVIKALGHD

-2072 AETDTIPATGHTEVE
+2072 AETDTIPATGHTAVE
-2087 DAAVAATCT
+2087 DAAVAA
-2096 TAGKTAGS
+2096 
-2104 HCSVCN
+2104 N
-2110 AVIKAQEEIPATG
+2110 
-2123 HTEVED
+2123 
-2129 VAIAAT
+2129 
-2135 CTTAGKTAG
+2135 
-2144 SHCAVCNAVIKAQEE
+2144 
-2159 IPATGHSFGE
+2159 
-2169 WETVKSSTCNDKGS
+2169 
-2183 QKRACKVCGY
+2183 
-2193 TETKDVDANGHT
+2193 
-2205 WEKDYT
+2205 
-2211 IDKEPTCTAEG
+2211 
-2222 SKSIHCK
+2222 
-2229 NCDEVKDSTVIKA
+2229 
-2242 LGHDFTGKWK
+2242 
-2252 VTKKATCTEPGTKT
+2252 
-2266 RKCSRCD
+2266 
-2273 EVETEIIPATGHI
+2273 
-2286 EVEDA
+2286 
-2291 AVAATC
+2291 
-2297 TTAGKTAGS
+2297 
-2306 HCAVCN
+2306 
-2312 AVIKA
+2312 
-2317 QEEIP
+2317 
-2322 AAGHSFGEWETVKS
+2322 
-2336 STCNDKGS
+2336 
-2344 QKRACKVCG
+2344 
-2353 YTETKDVDANGHA
+2353 
-2366 WEKDYTVDKE
+2366 
-2376 PTCTA
+2376 
-2381 EGSKSIHCKNCDEVK
+2381 
-2396 DSTVI
+2396 
-2401 DALGHDFTGEWKV
+2401 
-2414 TKKATCTEDG
+2414 
-2424 TKTRKC
+2424 
-2430 SRCDEVETEIIP
+2430 
-2442 ATGHTEVEDAAVAA
+2442 
-2456 TCTTAGKTAGS
+2456 
-2467 HCSVCNAVIK
+2467 
-2477 AQEEIPA
+2477 
-2484 AGHSF
+2484 
-2489 GEWETVKSSTC
+2489 
-2500 NDKGSQKRACK
+2500 
-2511 VCGYTETKDVDAN
+2511 
-2524 GHTWE
+2524 
-2529 KDYTVDK
+2529 
-2536 EPTCTTEGSKSIH
+2536 
-2549 CKNCDEVKDSTV
+2549 
-2561 IKALGHDF
+2561 
-2569 TGEWKVTKKAT
+2569 
-2580 CTESGIKERKCSRCD
+2580 
-2595 AVETET
+2595 
-2601 IPATGHTEVEDAAV
+2601 
-2615 AATCTTAGK
+2615 CTTAGK

-2661 STCSVCGQKKYR
+2661 STCSICGQKKYR
-2673 NTDDGDDTGK
+2673 NTDDAGK

-2689 VSPDSPFGGASLGT
+2689 VTPDSPFGGASLDT
-2703 SKEDL
+2703 SKKDL

-2783 SQISEPGAHI
+2783 SQINEPGAHI
-2793 EISLRLPESLVSKDR
+2793 EISLRLPENLVSKDR
-2808 FILRKYKVIRL
+2808 FILRKYKVFRL
-2819 HDGKVDSLDAE
+2819 HDGKVDSLEAE

-2839 FVTDRFSTYAIAY
+2839 FVTDRFSTYAISY

-2873 GETVQLIASVTPDNA
+2873 GETVQLIATVIPDNA
-2888 VNKKLTWTTSDSSV
+2888 VNKRLTWTTSDSSI

-2931 ATSTITVNIPS
+2931 AASTITVNIPS
-2942 GDNSNNGNNNKPNSK
+2942 DDNSNKGNNNKPNSK

-2965 TDNKKYDNQ
+2965 TDNKKHDNQ

-2986 VTLWTTVFAAALAG
+2986 VTLWTAVFAAALAG
-3000 IIGIFARRK
+3000 IIGIFAKRK
-3009 KEKQ
+3009 KNDNE

>member
-1 MKKHN
+1 MKK
-6 ILKKGMAMALS
+6 KKSVNRIIAYLLS
-17 LAMVIGLDPSFAWNL
+17 LILMIGLMTVMPVGQVEVLAMQIFVKTLSEKHITVEVEPTDSIEDVKEKIQDKEGIDVKQICLSFA
-32 TTVHAA
+32 
-38 EASSEPGVSAY
+38 G
-49 AAKEQLMDDTFA
+49 KELE
-61 PDTDGNATNIG
+61 DGNT
-72 KIKLGKNSN
+72 LQDYS
-81 GDVQEW
+81 
-87 YVLGKDTGVD
+87 
-97 GENTAIFAAS
+97 
-107 PIAAGVKFEESMD
+107 
-120 KKTYLDTFG
+120 
-129 EYADS
+129 
-134 RTPSEVYPNHYG
+134 
-146 ASDLR
+146 
-151 ARLNEMVADNNTT
+151 
-164 YFIPAEKSLIQ
+164 IQ
-175 PTTVSTE
+175 
-182 DASSNASYTTTDIL
+182 
-196 YALHGD
+196 
-202 YNISEEVLYAGSGND
+202 
-217 KALSMNT
+217 K
-224 YWNTG
+224 
-229 DRFWLRVPKTSSLQ
+229 
-243 VVLVAE
+243 
-249 PDFSINENFSD
+249 D
-260 STSYVVRP
+260 ST
-268 ASNLNL
+268 
-274 SSVIFASAATAASS
+274 IH
-288 DTVKA
+288 
-293 ETIQTDTAMTLR
+293 MTLR
-305 LDGKDKNIGTITYNS
+305 
-320 SEGTVKATKGTVTS
+320 
-334 ASIVVQGNNAGTDWY
+334 
-349 YSKQISGNDATVTTD
+349 
-364 EIKTKISES
+364 S
-373 VSTIFDSSDI
+373 V
-383 DLNNCRIW
+383 
-391 LETTDADG
+391 
-399 MIYAVNATEEK
+399 
-410 NAPTEETK
+410 
-418 TLNISEGAIKITP
+418 TLNISEGTIKITP

-615 ITDTWKGSYVYFGTY
+615 TTDAWKGSYVYFGTY

-674 IWSTSYLKRYL
+674 KWATSYLKRYL

-781 WLRSTSQMMSNYVG
+781 WLRSTSRMMSNYVG

-840 GETGAEY
+840 GETGTEY
-847 KLTLIDDNTTM
+847 KLTLIDDSTTM

-924 IGTFKLPA
+924 TGTFKLPA

-953 SNKLTN
+953 SDKLTN
-959 YASAPVSI
+959 YASAPVSV

-1012 NRSPIKYRVLDSDTT
+1012 NGSPIKYRVLDSDTT

-1047 ESKFDDSSNIW
+1047 ESKFDDSSNKW
-1058 STSYLKRYLNSEK
+1058 ATSYLKRYLNSEK

-1085 AFTSSEQNAIASS
+1085 AFTSSEQSAIASS

-1108 NEEICR
+1108 NEGICR
-1114 YFKWTTLNDD
+1114 WCQWTTLNED

-1157 DTTSWWLRSAATL
+1157 DTTSWWLRSAVIPFN
-1170 GGDSIGGIVNN
+1170 GIGIVRDEFFSFANR
-1181 VTFDLVNIG
+1181 V
-1190 PSEKAY
+1190 PSESEKVY

-1277 AEKVNQIS
+1277 AEKANQIS

-1314 SGKGTFE
+1314 SGKGTFK

-1332 SDYHVYILAEHVNNT
+1332 SDYHVYILAEHVNDT

-1356 VEITDVTTTINRVEA
+1356 VEITNIYNAINRVEA

-1384 AIECTTEGV
+1384 AIECTTEEV

-1403 TDNNVDT
+1403 TNNNVDT
-1410 TAKYYP
+1410 TANYYP

-1427 KPGYAFTDA
+1427 KPGYAFTDT

-1497 EITTEDKAFTKLR
+1497 EITTEDKAFTKLG
-1510 VTWNTDSPVSG
+1510 VTWNTASPISG

-1526 KMEEQKITLRG
+1526 KMEEQKIILKGT
-1537 KVDCPE
+1537 VDRPE
-1543 EINFGIIEPTTQIE
+1543 EIDFNNVRDTTLIE

-1568 PTADVAAGT
+1568 PMADVAAGM
-1577 YSSNQTVTLDS
+1577 YSSNQTVTLAS

-1639 FAVKSGMYPSAIS
+1639 IAVKSGMYTSEMS

-1665 FANAKWKHDGTKHW
+1665 FTNAEWKHDGTKHW
-1679 KECTNENCDKSAG
+1679 KECTNANCDKSAG
-1692 YISYESEH
+1692 YISDEAEH
-1700 SGGTASYFKKAVCSD
+1700 SGGTASYFKKAVCSF
-1715 CGAEY
+1715 CGEEY
-1720 GELATDT
+1720 GELSTDT

-1748 TFGKYFKETQKVTIA
+1748 TFGKYFKETQKVTID
-1763 GTDDSYK
+1763 GTDDSYQV
-1770 ADGFDASKNVKVS
+1770 AGFDSSKNVKVS

-1792 KAYTTK
+1792 KAYTTE

-1918 DVTVNAGHTYGDT
+1918 NVTVNAGHSYGEI
-1931 SYKWN
+1931 SYTWN
-1936 DDYSKCT
+1936 EDYSKCT

-1950 CQQKETETVKSVSN
+1950 CQQKETETVESVS
-1964 IKQQKSC
+1964 KVTQKKSC
-1971 TLPEITAYTATFANK
+1971 TLPEITVYTATFANK
-1986 AFTAQ
+1986 AFTTQ

-2044 FTGEW
+2044 FTG
-2049 KVTKKAT
+2049 
-2056 CTEPGTK
+2056 
-2063 ERKCSRCDE
+2063 
-2072 AETDTIPATGHTEVE
+2072 
-2087 DAAVAATCT
+2087 
-2096 TAGKTAGS
+2096 
-2104 HCSVCN
+2104 
-2110 AVIKAQEEIPATG
+2110 
-2123 HTEVED
+2123 
-2129 VAIAAT
+2129 
-2135 CTTAGKTAG
+2135 
-2144 SHCAVCNAVIKAQEE
+2144 
-2159 IPATGHSFGE
+2159 
-2169 WETVKSSTCNDKGS
+2169 
-2183 QKRACKVCGY
+2183 
-2193 TETKDVDANGHT
+2193 
-2205 WEKDYT
+2205 
-2211 IDKEPTCTAEG
+2211 
-2222 SKSIHCK
+2222 
-2229 NCDEVKDSTVIKA
+2229 
-2242 LGHDFTGKWK
+2242 KWK
-2252 VTKKATCTEPGTKT
+2252 VTKKATCTEQGT
-2266 RKCSRCD
+2266 
-2273 EVETEIIPATGHI
+2273 
-2286 EVEDA
+2286 
-2291 AVAATC
+2291 
-2297 TTAGKTAGS
+2297 
-2306 HCAVCN
+2306 
-2312 AVIKA
+2312 
-2317 QEEIP
+2317 
-2322 AAGHSFGEWETVKS
+2322 
-2336 STCNDKGS
+2336 
-2344 QKRACKVCG
+2344 
-2353 YTETKDVDANGHA
+2353 
-2366 WEKDYTVDKE
+2366 
-2376 PTCTA
+2376 
-2381 EGSKSIHCKNCDEVK
+2381 
-2396 DSTVI
+2396 
-2401 DALGHDFTGEWKV
+2401 
-2414 TKKATCTEDG
+2414 
-2424 TKTRKC
+2424 
-2430 SRCDEVETEIIP
+2430 
-2442 ATGHTEVEDAAVAA
+2442 
-2456 TCTTAGKTAGS
+2456 
-2467 HCSVCNAVIK
+2467 
-2477 AQEEIPA
+2477 
-2484 AGHSF
+2484 
-2489 GEWETVKSSTC
+2489 
-2500 NDKGSQKRACK
+2500 
-2511 VCGYTETKDVDAN
+2511 
-2524 GHTWE
+2524 
-2529 KDYTVDK
+2529 
-2536 EPTCTTEGSKSIH
+2536 
-2549 CKNCDEVKDSTV
+2549 
-2561 IKALGHDF
+2561 
-2569 TGEWKVTKKAT
+2569 
-2580 CTESGIKERKCSRCD
+2580 KERKCSRCD

-2639 QEEIPAAGHSWS
+2639 QEEILAAGHSWS
-2651 EWISDGKQEK
+2651 EWISDGKKEK

-2673 NTDDGDDTGK
+2673 NTDDTGK

-2689 VSPDSPFGGASLGT
+2689 VSPDSPFGGASLDT

-2708 IAAKGIFTPEEKA
+2708 IVAKGIFTPEEKA

-2759 DISNLTYFDAELFK
+2759 DISNITYFDAELFK

-2942 GDNSNNGNNNKPNSK
+2942 DDNSNNGNNNKSNSK

-2965 TDNKKYDNQ
+2965 TDNKKHDNQ

-2986 VTLWTTVFAAALAG
+2986 VTLWTTVFATALAG

-3009 KEKQ
+3009 KKNN

>member
-38 EASSEPGVSAY
+38 DGSSEPGVSAY
-49 AAKEQLMDDTFA
+49 AAKEQLMDGTFA
-61 PDTDGNATNIG
+61 PDADGNATNIG
-72 KIKLGKNSN
+72 KIKLGKNSD
-81 GDVQEW
+81 GKVLEW
-87 YVLGKDTGVD
+87 YVLGRDTGVD

-107 PIAAGVKFEESMD
+107 PIAAGVKFDESEVN
-120 KKTYLDTFG
+120 KTYEHTFG
-129 EYADS
+129 AYADS
-134 RTPSEVYPNHYG
+134 STPTEVYPNHYG

-151 ARLNEMVADNNTT
+151 AKLNEMVADNNTT
-164 YFIPAEKSLIQ
+164 YFTTAEKSLIQ
-175 PTTVSTE
+175 PTTVSTK
-182 DASSNASYTTTDIL
+182 DTLNSASYTTTDIL
-196 YALHGD
+196 YALQGD
-202 YNISEEVLYAGSGND
+202 YYEKDKVLYAGSNNG
-217 KALSMNT
+217 KALSVNN

-229 DRFWLRVPKTSSLQ
+229 DRFWLRVPGMMDRSD
-243 VVLVAE
+243 VLVGK
-249 PDFSINENFSD
+249 PGYYIDVKHSNSIFA
-260 STSYVVRP
+260 VRP
-268 ASNLNL
+268 ASNLNM
-274 SSVIFASAATAASS
+274 SSVIFASAATAASVE
-288 DTVKA
+288 TVEA

-334 ASIVVQGNNAGTDWY
+334 AAIVVQGNNAGTDWY

-364 EIKTKISES
+364 EIKEKISES
-373 VSTIFDSSDI
+373 VSTIFNSSDI

-410 NAPTEETK
+410 VAPTEETK
-418 TLNISEGAIKITP
+418 TLNISDGAIKITP
-431 TGYTQNGGNEIAFT
+431 TGYTQNGGDEIAFT

-471 YDVTFDNAHILGG
+471 FDVTFDNAHILGG
-484 SYCSAITFKD
+484 KWCSAITFKD

-527 VKVTVNIT
+527 AKVTVNIT

-545 PRDENQGDTTHRI
+545 PRDENQGDKTHRI

-567 NGAVPA
+567 NGKVPA

-607 ANPTVPTS
+607 ANPTAPTS
-615 ITDTWKGSYVYFGTY
+615 TTDAWKGSYVYFGTY
-630 NGSPVKY
+630 NGSPIKY
-637 RVLDSDTTTFSYDDT
+637 RVLDSDTTIFSNDNT
-652 TKTMLLDCDSLLFE
+652 TNTMLLDCDSLLFE

-674 IWSTSYLKRYL
+674 EWATSYLKRYL

-700 LTTAFTSSEQNAIAS
+700 LTTAFTSSEQS
-715 SSKSTP
+715 
-721 HSSDGET
+721 
-728 YGDIEW
+728 
-734 TSLKGDKIFLLDLI
+734 
-748 EVCNMSYGYS
+748 
-758 MEAYNY
+758 
-764 ATNRI
+764 
-769 KTCDGVN
+769 
-776 NNTIW
+776 
-781 WLRSTSQMMSNYVG
+781 
-795 MVRFSDE
+795 
-802 GGWFDRGTAASCSDS
+802 
-817 YVSPALNIN
+817 
-826 LSSVL
+826 
-831 FSSVISGTA
+831 
-840 GETGAEY
+840 
-847 KLTLIDDNTTM
+847 
-858 AANGNITRK
+858 
-867 GDTIT
+867 
-872 VPYTITEGEG
+872 
-882 GAVTKASVL
+882 
-891 ILDKQYTPGNTN
+891 
-903 NANILAYDTLD
+903 
-914 TNDVNFQTTS
+914 
-924 IGTFKLPA
+924 
-932 ELSEKECGKDYY
+932 
-944 AYIIAECDK
+944 
-953 SNKLTN
+953 
-959 YASAPVSI
+959 
-967 SVPDKPWEAPEV
+967 
-979 KAISFGTPGITNPAV
+979 
-994 GKSTDKPWTG
+994 
-1004 SYVYFGTY
+1004 
-1012 NRSPIKYRVLDSDTT
+1012 
-1027 TFSKDNN
+1027 
-1034 TKTMLLD
+1034 
-1041 CDSLLF
+1041 
-1047 ESKFDDSSNIW
+1047 
-1058 STSYLKRYLNSEK
+1058 
-1071 GEGYDYSSEGFLTT
+1071 
-1085 AFTSSEQNAIASS
+1085 AIASS

-1108 NEEICR
+1108 NVDTFS
-1114 YFKWTTLNDD
+1114 YFQWTTLNDD

-1139 GYSKVD
+1139 GYSNAVEAK
-1145 GAINRKKTGNNN
+1145 NRKKTGNNN
-1157 DTTSWWLRSAATL
+1157 DTSWWLRSAAIP
-1170 GGDSIGGIVNN
+1170 GINAIGIVNDE
-1181 VTFDLVNIG
+1181 FFALVNRV
-1190 PSEKAY
+1190 PSEEKVY

-1277 AEKVNQIS
+1277 AEKANQIS

-1356 VEITDVTTTINRVEA
+1356 VEITNIYNAINRVEA
-1371 TINQPKGGQPLST
+1371 TINQPKGGQQLST

-1403 TDNNVDT
+1403 MNNNVDT

-1497 EITTEDKAFTKLR
+1497 EITTEDRAFTKLG

-1543 EINFGIIEPTTQIE
+1543 EINFGTIEPTTQIE

-1577 YSSNQTVTLDS
+1577 YSSNQTVTLAS

-1639 FAVKSGMYPSAIS
+1639 IAVKSGMYPSAMS

-1658 EIPHVHS
+1658 AIPHEHS

-1679 KECTNENCDKSAG
+1679 KECTNENCDESAG
-1692 YISYESEH
+1692 YISYEAEH
-1700 SGGTASYFKKAVCSD
+1700 SGGTATYFKKAVCST
-1715 CGAEY
+1715 CGTEY
-1720 GELATDT
+1720 GELTTDT

-1748 TFGKYFKETQKVTIA
+1748 TFGKFFKETQKVTIA
-1763 GTDDSYK
+1763 GTDDSYQ

-1798 ALAEKYSAKEFKE
+1798 ALADKYSAKEFKE
-1811 YTESFNIDPD
+1811 YTASFNIDPD

-1873 EHLDK
+1873 EHLDQ

-1897 TLSAGTHKITATDK
+1897 TLSAGIHKITATDK

-1918 DVTVNAGHTYGDT
+1918 NVTVNAGHTYGDT

-1936 DDYSKCT
+1936 EDYSKCT
-1943 AERTCSV
+1943 VERTCSV

-1971 TLPEITAYTATFANK
+1971 TLPEITAYTATFVNK
-1986 AFTAQ
+1986 AFTTQ
-1991 TKDIKTAEAGH
+1991 TKDINTAEAGH
-2002 TWNDDYTVD
+2002 SWNDDYTVD

-2031 VKDSTAIDALGHD
+2031 VKDSAVIDALGHD

-2087 DAAVAATCT
+2087 DAAIAATCT

-2110 AVIKAQEEIPATG
+2110 AVIKAQEET
-2123 HTEVED
+2123 
-2129 VAIAAT
+2129 
-2135 CTTAGKTAG
+2135 
-2144 SHCAVCNAVIKAQEE
+2144 
-2159 IPATGHSFGE
+2159 
-2169 WETVKSSTCNDKGS
+2169 
-2183 QKRACKVCGY
+2183 
-2193 TETKDVDANGHT
+2193 
-2205 WEKDYT
+2205 
-2211 IDKEPTCTAEG
+2211 
-2222 SKSIHCK
+2222 
-2229 NCDEVKDSTVIKA
+2229 
-2242 LGHDFTGKWK
+2242 
-2252 VTKKATCTEPGTKT
+2252 
-2266 RKCSRCD
+2266 
-2273 EVETEIIPATGHI
+2273 
-2286 EVEDA
+2286 
-2291 AVAATC
+2291 
-2297 TTAGKTAGS
+2297 
-2306 HCAVCN
+2306 
-2312 AVIKA
+2312 
-2317 QEEIP
+2317 
-2322 AAGHSFGEWETVKS
+2322 
-2336 STCNDKGS
+2336 
-2344 QKRACKVCG
+2344 
-2353 YTETKDVDANGHA
+2353 
-2366 WEKDYTVDKE
+2366 
-2376 PTCTA
+2376 
-2381 EGSKSIHCKNCDEVK
+2381 
-2396 DSTVI
+2396 
-2401 DALGHDFTGEWKV
+2401 
-2414 TKKATCTEDG
+2414 
-2424 TKTRKC
+2424 
-2430 SRCDEVETEIIP
+2430 
-2442 ATGHTEVEDAAVAA
+2442 
-2456 TCTTAGKTAGS
+2456 
-2467 HCSVCNAVIK
+2467 
-2477 AQEEIPA
+2477 
-2484 AGHSF
+2484 
-2489 GEWETVKSSTC
+2489 
-2500 NDKGSQKRACK
+2500 
-2511 VCGYTETKDVDAN
+2511 
-2524 GHTWE
+2524 
-2529 KDYTVDK
+2529 
-2536 EPTCTTEGSKSIH
+2536 
-2549 CKNCDEVKDSTV
+2549 
-2561 IKALGHDF
+2561 
-2569 TGEWKVTKKAT
+2569 
-2580 CTESGIKERKCSRCD
+2580 
-2595 AVETET
+2595 
-2601 IPATGHTEVEDAAV
+2601 
-2615 AATCTTAGK
+2615 
-2624 TAGSHCSVCNAVIKA
+2624 
-2639 QEEIPAAGHSWS
+2639 PAAGHSWS

-2673 NTDDGDDTGK
+2673 NTDDAGK

-2689 VSPDSPFGGASLGT
+2689 VTPDSPFGGASLDT
-2703 SKEDL
+2703 NKEDL
-2708 IAAKGIFTPEEKA
+2708 ITAKGIFTPEEKA
-2721 EVENGVNA
+2721 EVENGVTA

-2783 SQISEPGAHI
+2783 SQINEPGAHI

-2808 FILRKYKVIRL
+2808 FILRKYKIIRL

-2873 GETVQLIASVTPDNA
+2873 GKTVQLIASVTPDNA

-2942 GDNSNNGNNNKPNSK
+2942 DDNSNKGNNNKPNSK

-2965 TDNKKYDNQ
+2965 TDNKKHDNQ

-3000 IIGIFARRK
+3000 IIGIFAKRK
-3009 KEKQ
+3009 KNDNE

>member
-6 ILKKGMAMALS
+6 ILKKGLAMALS

-49 AAKEQLMDDTFA
+49 AAKEQLMDGTFA
-61 PDTDGNATNIG
+61 PDADGNATNIG

-97 GENTAIFAAS
+97 GDNTAIFAAS
-107 PIAAGVKFEESMD
+107 PIAAGVMFEDSTD

-129 EYADS
+129 AYADS
-134 RTPSEVYPNHYG
+134 SAPNEVYPNHYG

-151 ARLNEMVADNNTT
+151 AKLNEMVANSNTT
-164 YFIPAEKSLIQ
+164 YFTTAEKSLIQ

-182 DASSNASYTTTDIL
+182 DTLNALNYPLYTTTDIL

-202 YNISEEVLYAGSGND
+202 YFGNDRAVYAGSNNG
-217 KALSMNT
+217 KALSVNT

-229 DRFWLRVPKTSSLQ
+229 DIFWLRVPYTGRMSKVLMATPGRFVYNDSSESSH
-243 VVLVAE
+243 A
-249 PDFSINENFSD
+249 
-260 STSYVVRP
+260 VRP

-274 SSVIFASAATAASS
+274 SSVIFASAATA
-288 DTVKA
+288 DFTETVKA

-320 SEGTVKATKGTVTS
+320 SEGTVKATKEAV
-334 ASIVVQGNNAGTDWY
+334 APAAIVVQGNNAGTDWY
-349 YSKQISGNDATVTTD
+349 YSKWIMGNDDAVVTKD
-364 EIKTKISES
+364 EIKEKISKS
-373 VSTIFDSSDI
+373 GSAIFDSSDI

-410 NAPTEETK
+410 VEPSYSMQIFVKAPSGKHITLEVESTDRIEDVK
-418 TLNISEGAIKITP
+418 EKISDKEGIDVKQICLSYLGKELKDGNTLQDYSIQKDTTIHMTIKPVTLNISDGAIKITP
-431 TGYTQNGGNEIAFT
+431 TGYTQNGGDEIAFT

-484 SYCSAITFKD
+484 EYCSAITFKD

-558 YSSDIDCKV
+558 YSSNDNCKDIDCKV

-607 ANPTVPTS
+607 ANPTIPTS
-615 ITDTWKGSYVYFGTY
+615 TTDAWKGSYVYFGTY
-630 NGSPVKY
+630 NGSPIKY
-637 RVLDSDTTTFSYDDT
+637 RVLDSDTTIFSNDNT
-652 TKTMLLDCDSLLFE
+652 TNTMLLDCDSLLFE

-674 IWSTSYLKRYL
+674 EWATSYLKRYL

-700 LTTAFTSSEQNAIAS
+700 LTTAFTSSEQS
-715 SSKSTP
+715 
-721 HSSDGET
+721 
-728 YGDIEW
+728 
-734 TSLKGDKIFLLDLI
+734 
-748 EVCNMSYGYS
+748 
-758 MEAYNY
+758 
-764 ATNRI
+764 
-769 KTCDGVN
+769 
-776 NNTIW
+776 
-781 WLRSTSQMMSNYVG
+781 
-795 MVRFSDE
+795 
-802 GGWFDRGTAASCSDS
+802 
-817 YVSPALNIN
+817 
-826 LSSVL
+826 
-831 FSSVISGTA
+831 
-840 GETGAEY
+840 
-847 KLTLIDDNTTM
+847 
-858 AANGNITRK
+858 
-867 GDTIT
+867 
-872 VPYTITEGEG
+872 
-882 GAVTKASVL
+882 
-891 ILDKQYTPGNTN
+891 
-903 NANILAYDTLD
+903 
-914 TNDVNFQTTS
+914 
-924 IGTFKLPA
+924 
-932 ELSEKECGKDYY
+932 
-944 AYIIAECDK
+944 
-953 SNKLTN
+953 
-959 YASAPVSI
+959 
-967 SVPDKPWEAPEV
+967 
-979 KAISFGTPGITNPAV
+979 
-994 GKSTDKPWTG
+994 
-1004 SYVYFGTY
+1004 
-1012 NRSPIKYRVLDSDTT
+1012 
-1027 TFSKDNN
+1027 
-1034 TKTMLLD
+1034 
-1041 CDSLLF
+1041 
-1047 ESKFDDSSNIW
+1047 
-1058 STSYLKRYLNSEK
+1058 
-1071 GEGYDYSSEGFLTT
+1071 
-1085 AFTSSEQNAIASS
+1085 AIASS

-1108 NEEICR
+1108 NVDTFS
-1114 YFKWTTLNDD
+1114 YFQWTTLNDD

-1139 GYSKVD
+1139 GYSNAVEAK
-1145 GAINRKKTGNNN
+1145 NRKKTGNNN
-1157 DTTSWWLRSAATL
+1157 DTSWWLRSAAIP
-1170 GGDSIGGIVNN
+1170 GINAIGIVNDE
-1181 VTFDLVNIG
+1181 FFALVNRV
-1190 PSEKAY
+1190 PSEEKVY

-1277 AEKVNQIS
+1277 AEKANQIS

-1356 VEITDVTTTINRVEA
+1356 VEITNIYNAINRVEA
-1371 TINQPKGGQPLST
+1371 TINQPKGGQQLST

-1403 TDNNVDT
+1403 TNNNVDT

-1441 NGWGLGNEK
+1441 NGWGLGDDK
-1450 SVNEDGT
+1450 SVDEYGT
-1457 LTVTGDFE
+1457 LTVTGAFE
-1465 SSRDKLLSITA
+1465 SSKDKLLSITA

-1497 EITTEDKAFTKLR
+1497 EITTEDRAFTKLG

-1526 KMEEQKITLRG
+1526 KMEEQKITLTG
-1537 KVDCPE
+1537 TVDCPD
-1543 EINFGIIEPTTQIE
+1543 EIDFDTIERTIQIE
-1557 VTISAAETVNA
+1557 VTISAAKTVNA

-1577 YSSNQTVTLDS
+1577 YSSNQTVTLAS
-1588 STDGATIY
+1588 STEGATIY
-1596 YTTDGTAPS
+1596 YTTDGTVPS

-1624 VTGTQGLTESTTIKA
+1624 VTGTQGVTESTTIKA
-1639 FAVKSGMYPSAIS
+1639 IAVKSGMYPSAMS

-1658 EIPHVHS
+1658 EIPHEHS
-1665 FANAKWKHDGTKHW
+1665 FENAKWKYDGTKHW
-1679 KECTNENCDKSAG
+1679 KECTNANCDNSAG
-1692 YISYESEH
+1692 YISYEAEH
-1700 SGGTASYFKKAVCSD
+1700 SGGTATYFKKAVCST
-1715 CGAEY
+1715 CGTEY
-1720 GELATDT
+1720 GELTTDT

-1763 GTDDSYK
+1763 GTDDSYQ
-1770 ADGFDASKNVKVS
+1770 ADGFDTSKNVKVS

-1798 ALAEKYSAKEFKE
+1798 ALADKYSAKEFKE

-1897 TLSAGTHKITATDK
+1897 TLSAGTHKVTAIDK

-1918 DVTVNAGHTYGDT
+1918 NVTVNTGHTYGDT

-1936 DDYSKCT
+1936 EDYSKCT

-2002 TWNDDYTVD
+2002 SWNDDYTVD

-2017 AKGSKS
+2017 AEGSKS

-2087 DAAVAATCT
+2087 DAA
-2096 TAGKTAGS
+2096 
-2104 HCSVCN
+2104 
-2110 AVIKAQEEIPATG
+2110 I
-2123 HTEVED
+2123 
-2129 VAIAAT
+2129 
-2135 CTTAGKTAG
+2135 
-2144 SHCAVCNAVIKAQEE
+2144 
-2159 IPATGHSFGE
+2159 
-2169 WETVKSSTCNDKGS
+2169 
-2183 QKRACKVCGY
+2183 
-2193 TETKDVDANGHT
+2193 
-2205 WEKDYT
+2205 
-2211 IDKEPTCTAEG
+2211 
-2222 SKSIHCK
+2222 
-2229 NCDEVKDSTVIKA
+2229 
-2242 LGHDFTGKWK
+2242 
-2252 VTKKATCTEPGTKT
+2252 
-2266 RKCSRCD
+2266 
-2273 EVETEIIPATGHI
+2273 
-2286 EVEDA
+2286 
-2291 AVAATC
+2291 
-2297 TTAGKTAGS
+2297 
-2306 HCAVCN
+2306 
-2312 AVIKA
+2312 
-2317 QEEIP
+2317 
-2322 AAGHSFGEWETVKS
+2322 
-2336 STCNDKGS
+2336 
-2344 QKRACKVCG
+2344 
-2353 YTETKDVDANGHA
+2353 
-2366 WEKDYTVDKE
+2366 
-2376 PTCTA
+2376 
-2381 EGSKSIHCKNCDEVK
+2381 
-2396 DSTVI
+2396 
-2401 DALGHDFTGEWKV
+2401 
-2414 TKKATCTEDG
+2414 
-2424 TKTRKC
+2424 
-2430 SRCDEVETEIIP
+2430 
-2442 ATGHTEVEDAAVAA
+2442 
-2456 TCTTAGKTAGS
+2456 
-2467 HCSVCNAVIK
+2467 
-2477 AQEEIPA
+2477 
-2484 AGHSF
+2484 
-2489 GEWETVKSSTC
+2489 
-2500 NDKGSQKRACK
+2500 
-2511 VCGYTETKDVDAN
+2511 
-2524 GHTWE
+2524 
-2529 KDYTVDK
+2529 
-2536 EPTCTTEGSKSIH
+2536 
-2549 CKNCDEVKDSTV
+2549 
-2561 IKALGHDF
+2561 
-2569 TGEWKVTKKAT
+2569 
-2580 CTESGIKERKCSRCD
+2580 
-2595 AVETET
+2595 
-2601 IPATGHTEVEDAAV
+2601 

-2673 NTDDGDDTGK
+2673 NTDDAGK

-2689 VSPDSPFGGASLGT
+2689 VTPDSPFGGASLDT
-2703 SKEDL
+2703 NKEDL
-2708 IAAKGIFTPEEKA
+2708 ITAKGIFTPEEKA
-2721 EVENGVNA
+2721 EVENGVTA

-2783 SQISEPGAHI
+2783 SQINEPGAHI

-2808 FILRKYKVIRL
+2808 FILRKYKIIRL

-2860 VTLTPDSKTLTGK
+2860 VTLTPDSKTLIGK
-2873 GETVQLIASVTPDNA
+2873 GETVQLIATVTPDNA

-2921 TVTTEDGEMT
+2921 TVTTEDGETT

-2942 GDNSNNGNNNKPNSK
+2942 DDNSNKGNNNNPNSK

-2965 TDNKKYDNQ
+2965 TDNKKPDNQ

-2986 VTLWTTVFAAALAG
+2986 VTLWTTVFAAALVG
-3000 IIGIFARRK
+3000 IIGIFAKRK
-3009 KEKQ
+3009 KNDNE

>member
-1 MKKHN
+1 M
-6 ILKKGMAMALS
+6 
-17 LAMVIGLDPSFAWNL
+17 
-32 TTVHAA
+32 
-38 EASSEPGVSAY
+38 E
-49 AAKEQLMDDTFA
+49 
-61 PDTDGNATNIG
+61 
-72 KIKLGKNSN
+72 IKNK
-81 GDVQEW
+81 
-87 YVLGKDTGVD
+87 
-97 GENTAIFAAS
+97 
-107 PIAAGVKFEESMD
+107 
-120 KKTYLDTFG
+120 
-129 EYADS
+129 
-134 RTPSEVYPNHYG
+134 RC
-146 ASDLR
+146 
-151 ARLNEMVADNNTT
+151 
-164 YFIPAEKSLIQ
+164 
-175 PTTVSTE
+175 
-182 DASSNASYTTTDIL
+182 
-196 YALHGD
+196 
-202 YNISEEVLYAGSGND
+202 
-217 KALSMNT
+217 
-224 YWNTG
+224 
-229 DRFWLRVPKTSSLQ
+229 
-243 VVLVAE
+243 
-249 PDFSINENFSD
+249 
-260 STSYVVRP
+260 
-268 ASNLNL
+268 
-274 SSVIFASAATAASS
+274 IFASAATAASS

-349 YSKQISGNDATVTTD
+349 YSKQISGNDDAVTTD
-364 EIKTKISES
+364 EIKAKISES
-373 VSTIFDSSDI
+373 GSAIFDSSDI

-410 NAPTEETK
+410 VEPSYSMQIFVKAPGGKLITLDVESTDRIEDVKEKISDKEGIDVKQICLSFAGEELEDGNTLQDYSIQK
-418 TLNISEGAIKITP
+418 DSTIHMTLRSVTLNISEGAIKITP
-431 TGYTQNGGNEIAFT
+431 TGYTQNGGDEIAFT

-459 LSFSNETDEAVE
+459 LSFSNETGEAVE

-484 SYCSAITFKD
+484 EWCSAITFKD
-494 GSISDITVNIT
+494 GSKSDITVNIT
-505 NKGTSEVRAWG
+505 NKGTSEVRAGG
-516 GASFQNQISGN
+516 GASFQNQIRGN

-558 YSSDIDCKV
+558 YSSNDNCKDIDCKV

-588 ETPGEDA
+588 ENPGEDA
-595 TKKSIGLGTSII
+595 TKKSIGLGTKVLQTGKNSENAATI
-607 ANPTVPTS
+607 
-615 ITDTWKGSYVYFGTY
+615 YFGKDNVDGAGKWRVIGY
-630 NGSPVKY
+630 NGNGVASESGEMT
-637 RVLDSDTTTFSYDDT
+637 LLAADNMGTTFFSGGNNAYSASDLKIFIDDLAGKLT
-652 TKTMLLDCDSLLFE
+652 EKETVSVSKRTLSSGSFAWENTDCIAGDE
-666 SKFDDSSN
+666 V
-674 IWSTSYLKRYL
+674 
-685 NSEKGEGYDYSSEGF
+685 
-700 LTTAFTSSEQNAIAS
+700 ANAVFW
-715 SSKSTP
+715 P
-721 HSSDGET
+721 L
-728 YGDIEW
+728 
-734 TSLKGDKIFLLDLI
+734 SLK
-748 EVCNMSYGYS
+748 
-758 MEAYNY
+758 EASNVDETLRQLN
-764 ATNRI
+764 A
-769 KTCDGVN
+769 K
-776 NNTIW
+776 W
-781 WLRSTSQMMSNYVG
+781 WLRSPGSGAGFAACVYNEGYVIAPG
-795 MVRFSDE
+795 DHVNGYCGVR
-802 GGWFDRGTAASCSDS
+802 
-817 YVSPALNIN
+817 PAFYLN
-826 LSSVL
+826 LDSVL
-831 FSSVISGTA
+831 FTSACGTSKSS
-840 GETGAEY
+840 
-847 KLTLIDDNTTM
+847 
-858 AANGNITRK
+858 
-867 GDTIT
+867 
-872 VPYTITEGEG
+872 
-882 GAVTKASVL
+882 AVSHESA
-891 ILDKQYTPGNTN
+891 
-903 NANILAYDTLD
+903 
-914 TNDVNFQTTS
+914 S
-924 IGTFKLPA
+924 IGT
-932 ELSEKECGKDYY
+932 
-944 AYIIAECDK
+944 
-953 SNKLTN
+953 TT
-959 YASAPVSI
+959 
-967 SVPDKPWEAPEV
+967 
-979 KAISFGTPGITNPAV
+979 GT
-994 GKSTDKPWTG
+994 D
-1004 SYVYFGTY
+1004 
-1012 NRSPIKYRVLDSDTT
+1012 
-1027 TFSKDNN
+1027 
-1034 TKTMLLD
+1034 
-1041 CDSLLF
+1041 
-1047 ESKFDDSSNIW
+1047 
-1058 STSYLKRYLNSEK
+1058 
-1071 GEGYDYSSEGFLTT
+1071 
-1085 AFTSSEQNAIASS
+1085 
-1098 TKISVDSSDG
+1098 
-1108 NEEICR
+1108 
-1114 YFKWTTLNDD
+1114 
-1124 KIFLLDVKEA
+1124 
-1134 CNTSY
+1134 
-1139 GYSKVD
+1139 
-1145 GAINRKKTGNNN
+1145 
-1157 DTTSWWLRSAATL
+1157 
-1170 GGDSIGGIVNN
+1170 
-1181 VTFDLVNIG
+1181 
-1190 PSEKAY
+1190 
-1196 VSPDLNVNLSSILL
+1196 
-1210 SSATGVG
+1210 
-1217 KTSAITKDSDQI
+1217 
-1229 NTIASNEWKLTLKD
+1229 WKLTLKD
-1243 AGKTVNVTENK
+1243 DRKTINVTDNNV
-1254 AVTKSADGVITVPYT
+1254 VTRSADGVITVPYT

-1277 AEKVNQIS
+1277 AEKANQIS

-1332 SDYHVYILAEHVNNT
+1332 SDYHVYILAEHINDT

-1356 VEITDVTTTINRVEA
+1356 VEITNIYNAINRVEA

-1384 AIECTTEGV
+1384 AIECTTEEV

-1403 TDNNVDT
+1403 TDNNVDI

-1427 KPGYAFTDA
+1427 KPGYAFTDT

-1465 SSRDKLLSITA
+1465 SSRDKFLSITA

-1497 EITTEDKAFTKLR
+1497 EITTEDKAFTKLG
-1510 VTWNTDSPVSG
+1510 VTWNTASPISG

-1526 KMEEQKITLRG
+1526 KMEEQKITLTG
-1537 KVDCPE
+1537 TVDRPA
-1543 EINFGIIEPTTQIE
+1543 EIDFGTIEPTTQIE

-1568 PTADVAAGT
+1568 PTANVAAGT
-1577 YSSNQTVTLDS
+1577 YSSNQTVTLAS
-1588 STDGATIY
+1588 FTYGATIY

-1639 FAVKSGMYPSAIS
+1639 IAVKSGMYTSEMS

-1658 EIPHVHS
+1658 EIPHEHS

-1692 YISYESEH
+1692 YISYEAEH
-1700 SGGTASYFKKAVCSD
+1700 SGGTATYFKKAVCSD

-1792 KAYTTK
+1792 KAYTTE

-1918 DVTVNAGHTYGDT
+1918 NVTVNAGHTYGDT
-1931 SYKWN
+1931 SYTWN
-1936 DDYSKCT
+1936 EDYSECT
-1943 AERTCSV
+1943 AERKCSV
-1950 CQQKETETVKSVSN
+1950 CRQKETETVKSVSN

-1986 AFTAQ
+1986 AFTSQ

-2087 DAAVAATCT
+2087 DAA
-2096 TAGKTAGS
+2096 
-2104 HCSVCN
+2104 
-2110 AVIKAQEEIPATG
+2110 I
-2123 HTEVED
+2123 
-2129 VAIAAT
+2129 
-2135 CTTAGKTAG
+2135 
-2144 SHCAVCNAVIKAQEE
+2144 
-2159 IPATGHSFGE
+2159 
-2169 WETVKSSTCNDKGS
+2169 
-2183 QKRACKVCGY
+2183 
-2193 TETKDVDANGHT
+2193 
-2205 WEKDYT
+2205 
-2211 IDKEPTCTAEG
+2211 
-2222 SKSIHCK
+2222 
-2229 NCDEVKDSTVIKA
+2229 
-2242 LGHDFTGKWK
+2242 
-2252 VTKKATCTEPGTKT
+2252 
-2266 RKCSRCD
+2266 
-2273 EVETEIIPATGHI
+2273 
-2286 EVEDA
+2286 
-2291 AVAATC
+2291 
-2297 TTAGKTAGS
+2297 
-2306 HCAVCN
+2306 
-2312 AVIKA
+2312 
-2317 QEEIP
+2317 
-2322 AAGHSFGEWETVKS
+2322 
-2336 STCNDKGS
+2336 
-2344 QKRACKVCG
+2344 
-2353 YTETKDVDANGHA
+2353 
-2366 WEKDYTVDKE
+2366 
-2376 PTCTA
+2376 
-2381 EGSKSIHCKNCDEVK
+2381 
-2396 DSTVI
+2396 
-2401 DALGHDFTGEWKV
+2401 
-2414 TKKATCTEDG
+2414 
-2424 TKTRKC
+2424 
-2430 SRCDEVETEIIP
+2430 
-2442 ATGHTEVEDAAVAA
+2442 AA

-2500 NDKGSQKRACK
+2500 KDKGSQKRACK

-2524 GHTWE
+2524 GHAWE
-2529 KDYTVDK
+2529 KDYTIDK

-2569 TGEWKVTKKAT
+2569 TGKWKVTKKAT
-2580 CTESGIKERKCSRCD
+2580 CTEPGTKERKCSRCD

-2624 TAGSHCSVCNAVIKA
+2624 TAGSHCAVCNAVIKA

-2689 VSPDSPFGGASLGT
+2689 VSPDSPFGGASLDT

-2739 NLTEENRQKIEA
+2739 NLTEENRKKIEA

-2759 DISNLTYFDAELFK
+2759 DISNLTYFEAELFK

-2965 TDNKKYDNQ
+2965 TDNKKHDNQ

>member
-1 MKKHN
+1 MKK
-6 ILKKGMAMALS
+6 KKSVNRIIAYLLS
-17 LAMVIGLDPSFAWNL
+17 LILMIGLMTVMPVGQVEVLAMQIFVKTLSEKHITVEVEPTDSIEDVKEKIQDKEGIDVKQICLSFA
-32 TTVHAA
+32 
-38 EASSEPGVSAY
+38 G
-49 AAKEQLMDDTFA
+49 KELE
-61 PDTDGNATNIG
+61 DGNT
-72 KIKLGKNSN
+72 LQDYS
-81 GDVQEW
+81 
-87 YVLGKDTGVD
+87 
-97 GENTAIFAAS
+97 
-107 PIAAGVKFEESMD
+107 
-120 KKTYLDTFG
+120 
-129 EYADS
+129 
-134 RTPSEVYPNHYG
+134 
-146 ASDLR
+146 
-151 ARLNEMVADNNTT
+151 
-164 YFIPAEKSLIQ
+164 IQ
-175 PTTVSTE
+175 
-182 DASSNASYTTTDIL
+182 
-196 YALHGD
+196 
-202 YNISEEVLYAGSGND
+202 
-217 KALSMNT
+217 K
-224 YWNTG
+224 
-229 DRFWLRVPKTSSLQ
+229 
-243 VVLVAE
+243 
-249 PDFSINENFSD
+249 D
-260 STSYVVRP
+260 ST
-268 ASNLNL
+268 
-274 SSVIFASAATAASS
+274 IH
-288 DTVKA
+288 
-293 ETIQTDTAMTLR
+293 MTLR
-305 LDGKDKNIGTITYNS
+305 P
-320 SEGTVKATKGTVTS
+320 V
-334 ASIVVQGNNAGTDWY
+334 
-349 YSKQISGNDATVTTD
+349 
-364 EIKTKISES
+364 
-373 VSTIFDSSDI
+373 
-383 DLNNCRIW
+383 
-391 LETTDADG
+391 
-399 MIYAVNATEEK
+399 
-410 NAPTEETK
+410 
-418 TLNISEGAIKITP
+418 TLNISDGAIKITP

-445 GKYIITGSVECDTP
+445 GKYIIKGSVECDTP
-459 LSFSNETDEAVE
+459 LSFSNETNEAVE

-516 GASFQNQISGN
+516 GASFQNQINGN

-535 EEEGSSLYLG
+535 EEDGSSLYLG

-573 NEKTFKSGTYAQTEP
+573 NEKTFKSGIYAQTEP

-607 ANPTVPTS
+607 ANPAAPTS
-615 ITDTWKGSYVYFGTY
+615 TKDAWKGSYVYFGTY
-630 NGSPVKY
+630 NG
-637 RVLDSDTTTFSYDDT
+637 
-652 TKTMLLDCDSLLFE
+652 
-666 SKFDDSSN
+666 
-674 IWSTSYLKRYL
+674 
-685 NSEKGEGYDYSSEGF
+685 
-700 LTTAFTSSEQNAIAS
+700 
-715 SSKSTP
+715 
-721 HSSDGET
+721 
-728 YGDIEW
+728 
-734 TSLKGDKIFLLDLI
+734 
-748 EVCNMSYGYS
+748 
-758 MEAYNY
+758 
-764 ATNRI
+764 
-769 KTCDGVN
+769 
-776 NNTIW
+776 
-781 WLRSTSQMMSNYVG
+781 
-795 MVRFSDE
+795 
-802 GGWFDRGTAASCSDS
+802 
-817 YVSPALNIN
+817 
-826 LSSVL
+826 
-831 FSSVISGTA
+831 
-840 GETGAEY
+840 
-847 KLTLIDDNTTM
+847 
-858 AANGNITRK
+858 
-867 GDTIT
+867 
-872 VPYTITEGEG
+872 
-882 GAVTKASVL
+882 
-891 ILDKQYTPGNTN
+891 
-903 NANILAYDTLD
+903 
-914 TNDVNFQTTS
+914 
-924 IGTFKLPA
+924 
-932 ELSEKECGKDYY
+932 
-944 AYIIAECDK
+944 
-953 SNKLTN
+953 
-959 YASAPVSI
+959 
-967 SVPDKPWEAPEV
+967 
-979 KAISFGTPGITNPAV
+979 
-994 GKSTDKPWTG
+994 
-1004 SYVYFGTY
+1004 
-1012 NRSPIKYRVLDSDTT
+1012 SPIKYRVLDSDTT

-1047 ESKFDDSSNIW
+1047 ESKFDDNSNEW
-1058 STSYLKRYLNSEK
+1058 ATSYLKRYLNSEK

-1085 AFTSSEQNAIASS
+1085 AFTSSEQSAIASS
-1098 TKISVDSSDG
+1098 TKIVDSSDG
-1108 NEEICR
+1108 NEEIGR
-1114 YFKWTTLNDD
+1114 YFKWSTLNDD
-1124 KIFLLDVKEA
+1124 KIFLLDAKEA

-1139 GYSKVD
+1139 GYSKVG

-1157 DTTSWWLRSAATL
+1157 DTTSWWLRSAVIPVTNA
-1170 GGDSIGGIVNN
+1170 IGIVSDEFLALENS
-1181 VTFDLVNIG
+1181 V
-1190 PSEKAY
+1190 PSKKVY

-1217 KTSAITKDSDQI
+1217 KTSAITKDSNQI

-1243 AGKTVNVTENK
+1243 AGKTVNVTKNK

-1269 YTDTATTD
+1269 YTDTSTTD
-1277 AEKVNQIS
+1277 AEEVNQIS

-1332 SDYHVYILAEHVNNT
+1332 SDYHVYILAEHVNDT

-1356 VEITDVTTTINRVEA
+1356 VEITNIYNAINSVKA

-1403 TDNNVDT
+1403 TNNNVDT

-1427 KPGYAFTDA
+1427 KSGYAFTDA

-1476 PAPITVANGT
+1476 PAPITVENGT
-1486 AYADMNLPSQV
+1486 AYADMNLPSWV
-1497 EITTEDKAFTKLR
+1497 EITTEDRAFTKLG
-1510 VTWNTDSPVSG
+1510 VTWNTDSPFSG

-1526 KMEEQKITLRG
+1526 KMEEQKITLKGTVNRP
-1537 KVDCPE
+1537 D
-1543 EINFGIIEPTTQIE
+1543 EIDFGTIESTIQIE
-1557 VTISAAETVNA
+1557 VTISAAKTVNA

-1577 YSSNQTVTLDS
+1577 YSSNQTVTLAS

-1596 YTTDGTAPS
+1596 YTTDGTEPS
-1605 IGDDGKPSGTTKK
+1605 IGNNGELLGSTKK
-1618 YSDAIS
+1618 YSKPIS
-1624 VTGTQGLTESTTIKA
+1624 VTGTQGTTNSTTIKA
-1639 FAVKSGMYPSAIS
+1639 IAVKSGMYPSAMS

-1658 EIPHVHS
+1658 AIPHEHS
-1665 FANAKWKHDGTKHW
+1665 FENAKWKHDGTKHW
-1679 KECTNENCDKSAG
+1679 KECTNANCDKSEG
-1692 YISYESEH
+1692 YISYEAKH
-1700 SGGTASYFKKAVCSD
+1700 SGGTATYFKKAVCST
-1715 CGAEY
+1715 CGTEY
-1720 GELATDT
+1720 GELTTDT
-1727 TLPTG
+1727 ILPTG

-1763 GTDDSYK
+1763 GTDDSYQ
-1770 ADGFDASKNVKVS
+1770 ADGFDSSKNVKVS

-1792 KAYTTK
+1792 RAYTTE

-1811 YTESFNIDPD
+1811 YTESFNINPE

-1863 CGDVKFTVTD
+1863 CGDVKFIVTD

-1897 TLSAGTHKITATDK
+1897 TLSIGTHKITATDK

-1918 DVTVNAGHTYGDT
+1918 NVTVNAGHTYGDT
-1931 SYKWN
+1931 SYTWN
-1936 DDYSKCT
+1936 DDYSECT

-1986 AFTAQ
+1986 AFTSQ

-2017 AKGSKS
+2017 AKGNKS

-2087 DAAVAATCT
+2087 DT
-2096 TAGKTAGS
+2096 
-2104 HCSVCN
+2104 
-2110 AVIKAQEEIPATG
+2110 
-2123 HTEVED
+2123 
-2129 VAIAAT
+2129 
-2135 CTTAGKTAG
+2135 
-2144 SHCAVCNAVIKAQEE
+2144 
-2159 IPATGHSFGE
+2159 
-2169 WETVKSSTCNDKGS
+2169 
-2183 QKRACKVCGY
+2183 
-2193 TETKDVDANGHT
+2193 
-2205 WEKDYT
+2205 
-2211 IDKEPTCTAEG
+2211 
-2222 SKSIHCK
+2222 
-2229 NCDEVKDSTVIKA
+2229 
-2242 LGHDFTGKWK
+2242 
-2252 VTKKATCTEPGTKT
+2252 
-2266 RKCSRCD
+2266 
-2273 EVETEIIPATGHI
+2273 
-2286 EVEDA
+2286 

-2306 HCAVCN
+2306 HCAVC
-2312 AVIKA
+2312 K
-2317 QEEIP
+2317 
-2322 AAGHSFGEWETVKS
+2322 
-2336 STCNDKGS
+2336 
-2344 QKRACKVCG
+2344 
-2353 YTETKDVDANGHA
+2353 
-2366 WEKDYTVDKE
+2366 
-2376 PTCTA
+2376 
-2381 EGSKSIHCKNCDEVK
+2381 
-2396 DSTVI
+2396 
-2401 DALGHDFTGEWKV
+2401 
-2414 TKKATCTEDG
+2414 
-2424 TKTRKC
+2424 
-2430 SRCDEVETEIIP
+2430 
-2442 ATGHTEVEDAAVAA
+2442 
-2456 TCTTAGKTAGS
+2456 
-2467 HCSVCNAVIK
+2467 
-2477 AQEEIPA
+2477 
-2484 AGHSF
+2484 
-2489 GEWETVKSSTC
+2489 
-2500 NDKGSQKRACK
+2500 
-2511 VCGYTETKDVDAN
+2511 
-2524 GHTWE
+2524 
-2529 KDYTVDK
+2529 
-2536 EPTCTTEGSKSIH
+2536 
-2549 CKNCDEVKDSTV
+2549 
-2561 IKALGHDF
+2561 
-2569 TGEWKVTKKAT
+2569 
-2580 CTESGIKERKCSRCD
+2580 
-2595 AVETET
+2595 
-2601 IPATGHTEVEDAAV
+2601 
-2615 AATCTTAGK
+2615 
-2624 TAGSHCSVCNAVIKA
+2624 AVIKA

-2651 EWISDGKQEK
+2651 EWISDGRQEK

-2683 IEKEAE
+2683 IDKEAE
-2689 VSPDSPFGGASLGT
+2689 VTPDSPFGGASLDT
-2703 SKEDL
+2703 NKEDL

-2783 SQISEPGAHI
+2783 SQINEPGAHI

-2860 VTLTPDSKTLTGK
+2860 VTLTLDSKTLTGK
-2873 GETVQLIASVTPDNA
+2873 GEKVQLIASVTPDNA
-2888 VNKKLTWTTSDSSV
+2888 VNKKLTWSTSDSSV
-2902 ATVDENGL
+2902 AIVDENGL

-2942 GDNSNNGNNNKPNSK
+2942 DDNSNKGNNNKPNSK

-2965 TDNKKYDNQ
+2965 TDNKKHDNQ

-2986 VTLWTTVFAAALAG
+2986 VTLWITVFAAALAG
-3000 IIGIFARRK
+3000 IIGIFAGRK
-3009 KEKQ
+3009 KEQQ

>member
-49 AAKEQLMDDTFA
+49 AAKAQLMDDTFA
-61 PDTDGNATNIG
+61 PDADGNATNIG
-72 KIKLGKNSN
+72 KIKLGKNSD
-81 GDVQEW
+81 GKVLEW
-87 YVLGKDTGVD
+87 YVLGRDTGVD

-107 PIAAGVKFEESMD
+107 PIAAGVMFEESEVN
-120 KKTYLDTFG
+120 KTYEDTFG
-129 EYADS
+129 TYTDS
-134 RTPSEVYPNHYG
+134 STPTEVYPNHYG
-146 ASDLR
+146 ASGLR
-151 ARLNEMVADNNTT
+151 AKLNEMVADNNAA
-164 YFIPAEKSLIQ
+164 YFTKAEKSLIQ

-182 DASSNASYTTTDIL
+182 TTVNGASYTTTDIL
-196 YALHGD
+196 YALQGD
-202 YNISEEVLYAGSGND
+202 YYENDKVLYAGSNNG
-217 KALSMNT
+217 KALPMNT

-229 DRFWLRVPKTSSLQ
+229 DRFWLRVPGMMDRSD
-243 VVLVAE
+243 VLVGK
-249 PDFSINENFSD
+249 PGYYIDVKHSNSIFA
-260 STSYVVRP
+260 VRP

-320 SEGTVKATKGTVTS
+320 SEGTVKATKGAVTS
-334 ASIVVQGNNAGTDWY
+334 ASIVVQGNNAGIDWY

-364 EIKTKISES
+364 EIKAKISER
-373 VSTIFDSSDI
+373 VSAISDASDI
-383 DLNNCRIW
+383 DLKNCRIW

-410 NAPTEETK
+410 VEQSHSMQIFVK
-418 TLNISEGAIKITP
+418 TLSGEQITLDVEPTDRIEDVKGKIYRKNGIHPDNQKLIFAGKTLEDGRTLQDYYIQKNAEIHLVIREYPTVYSINLGVTPLYAVSGGWNSDKGVKVYYGTNSVFRVLRECSSTQTVSKDAVLLNMDKQIENSHSTFSNTGNNWNDSNIRSYLNGDYFNNSFTDIEKNAILDTDLAEFITPYTVNNDSYVDVSSKDKIFALSAWEENELYADDTSRNCGAHVWLRSSVHDNSQKAASMTGMGNIQSWECSNPWLRVNPAFNLDKSAVLFTTIPGMNKTAKIT
-431 TGYTQNGGNEIAFT
+431 
-445 GKYIITGSVECDTP
+445 D
-459 LSFSNETDEAVE
+459 
-471 YDVTFDNAHILGG
+471 
-484 SYCSAITFKD
+484 SAD
-494 GSISDITVNIT
+494 
-505 NKGTSEVRAWG
+505 
-516 GASFQNQISGN
+516 
-527 VKVTVNIT
+527 
-535 EEEGSSLYLG
+535 
-545 PRDENQGDTTHRI
+545 
-558 YSSDIDCKV
+558 
-567 NGAVPA
+567 
-573 NEKTFKSGTYAQTEP
+573 
-588 ETPGEDA
+588 
-595 TKKSIGLGTSII
+595 
-607 ANPTVPTS
+607 
-615 ITDTWKGSYVYFGTY
+615 ITDTPYT
-630 NGSPVKY
+630 
-637 RVLDSDTTTFSYDDT
+637 
-652 TKTMLLDCDSLLFE
+652 
-666 SKFDDSSN
+666 
-674 IWSTSYLKRYL
+674 
-685 NSEKGEGYDYSSEGF
+685 
-700 LTTAFTSSEQNAIAS
+700 
-715 SSKSTP
+715 
-721 HSSDGET
+721 
-728 YGDIEW
+728 
-734 TSLKGDKIFLLDLI
+734 GDKL
-748 EVCNMSYGYS
+748 
-758 MEAYNY
+758 
-764 ATNRI
+764 
-769 KTCDGVN
+769 
-776 NNTIW
+776 
-781 WLRSTSQMMSNYVG
+781 
-795 MVRFSDE
+795 
-802 GGWFDRGTAASCSDS
+802 
-817 YVSPALNIN
+817 
-826 LSSVL
+826 
-831 FSSVISGTA
+831 
-840 GETGAEY
+840 
-847 KLTLIDDNTTM
+847 
-858 AANGNITRK
+858 
-867 GDTIT
+867 
-872 VPYTITEGEG
+872 
-882 GAVTKASVL
+882 
-891 ILDKQYTPGNTN
+891 
-903 NANILAYDTLD
+903 
-914 TNDVNFQTTS
+914 
-924 IGTFKLPA
+924 
-932 ELSEKECGKDYY
+932 
-944 AYIIAECDK
+944 
-953 SNKLTN
+953 
-959 YASAPVSI
+959 
-967 SVPDKPWEAPEV
+967 
-979 KAISFGTPGITNPAV
+979 
-994 GKSTDKPWTG
+994 
-1004 SYVYFGTY
+1004 
-1012 NRSPIKYRVLDSDTT
+1012 
-1027 TFSKDNN
+1027 
-1034 TKTMLLD
+1034 
-1041 CDSLLF
+1041 
-1047 ESKFDDSSNIW
+1047 
-1058 STSYLKRYLNSEK
+1058 
-1071 GEGYDYSSEGFLTT
+1071 
-1085 AFTSSEQNAIASS
+1085 
-1098 TKISVDSSDG
+1098 
-1108 NEEICR
+1108 
-1114 YFKWTTLNDD
+1114 
-1124 KIFLLDVKEA
+1124 
-1134 CNTSY
+1134 
-1139 GYSKVD
+1139 
-1145 GAINRKKTGNNN
+1145 
-1157 DTTSWWLRSAATL
+1157 
-1170 GGDSIGGIVNN
+1170 
-1181 VTFDLVNIG
+1181 
-1190 PSEKAY
+1190 
-1196 VSPDLNVNLSSILL
+1196 
-1210 SSATGVG
+1210 
-1217 KTSAITKDSDQI
+1217 
-1229 NTIASNEWKLTLKD
+1229 WKLTLKD
-1243 AGKTVNVTENK
+1243 AGKTVNVTKNK

-1332 SDYHVYILAEHVNNT
+1332 SNYHVYILAEHVNDT

-1356 VEITDVTTTINRVEA
+1356 VEITNIYNAINRVEA
-1371 TINQPKGGQPLST
+1371 TINQPRGGQQLST
-1384 AIECTTEGV
+1384 AIECTTEEV

-1403 TDNNVDT
+1403 TNNNVDT
-1410 TAKYYP
+1410 TANYYP

-1427 KPGYAFTDA
+1427 KSGYAFTDA

-1497 EITTEDKAFTKLR
+1497 EITTEDRAFTKLG

-1521 SYDPS
+1521 SYDSS
-1526 KMEEQKITLRG
+1526 KMEEQKITLKGTVNR
-1537 KVDCPE
+1537 PA
-1543 EINFGIIEPTTQIE
+1543 EIDFGTIEPTIQIE

-1577 YSSNQTVTLDS
+1577 YSSNQTVTLAS

-1596 YTTDGTAPS
+1596 YTTDGTEPS
-1605 IGDDGKPSGTTKK
+1605 IGNNGELLGSTKK
-1618 YSDAIS
+1618 YSEAIS
-1624 VTGTQGLTESTTIKA
+1624 VTGTQGTTNSTTIKA
-1639 FAVKSGMYPSAIS
+1639 IAVKSGMYPSAKS

-1658 EIPHVHS
+1658 EIPHEHS
-1665 FANAKWKHDGTKHW
+1665 FENAKWKHDGTKHW
-1679 KECTNENCDKSAG
+1679 KECTNANCDKSEG

-1700 SGGTASYFKKAVCSD
+1700 SGGTATYFKKAVCST
-1715 CGAEY
+1715 CGTEY
-1720 GELATDT
+1720 GELTTDT
-1727 TLPTG
+1727 ILPTG

-1763 GTDDSYK
+1763 GTDDSYQ
-1770 ADGFDASKNVKVS
+1770 ADGFDSSKNVKVS

-1792 KAYTTK
+1792 RAYTNE

-1811 YTESFNIDPD
+1811 YTESFNINPE

-1918 DVTVNAGHTYGDT
+1918 NVTVNAGHTYGDT
-1931 SYKWN
+1931 SYTWN
-1936 DDYSKCT
+1936 EDYSECT

-1986 AFTAQ
+1986 EFTSQ

-2056 CTEPGTK
+2056 CTELGTK

-2087 DAAVAATCT
+2087 DA
-2096 TAGKTAGS
+2096 
-2104 HCSVCN
+2104 
-2110 AVIKAQEEIPATG
+2110 VI
-2123 HTEVED
+2123 
-2129 VAIAAT
+2129 
-2135 CTTAGKTAG
+2135 
-2144 SHCAVCNAVIKAQEE
+2144 
-2159 IPATGHSFGE
+2159 
-2169 WETVKSSTCNDKGS
+2169 
-2183 QKRACKVCGY
+2183 
-2193 TETKDVDANGHT
+2193 
-2205 WEKDYT
+2205 
-2211 IDKEPTCTAEG
+2211 
-2222 SKSIHCK
+2222 
-2229 NCDEVKDSTVIKA
+2229 
-2242 LGHDFTGKWK
+2242 
-2252 VTKKATCTEPGTKT
+2252 
-2266 RKCSRCD
+2266 
-2273 EVETEIIPATGHI
+2273 
-2286 EVEDA
+2286 
-2291 AVAATC
+2291 
-2297 TTAGKTAGS
+2297 
-2306 HCAVCN
+2306 
-2312 AVIKA
+2312 
-2317 QEEIP
+2317 
-2322 AAGHSFGEWETVKS
+2322 
-2336 STCNDKGS
+2336 
-2344 QKRACKVCG
+2344 
-2353 YTETKDVDANGHA
+2353 
-2366 WEKDYTVDKE
+2366 
-2376 PTCTA
+2376 
-2381 EGSKSIHCKNCDEVK
+2381 
-2396 DSTVI
+2396 
-2401 DALGHDFTGEWKV
+2401 
-2414 TKKATCTEDG
+2414 
-2424 TKTRKC
+2424 
-2430 SRCDEVETEIIP
+2430 
-2442 ATGHTEVEDAAVAA
+2442 
-2456 TCTTAGKTAGS
+2456 
-2467 HCSVCNAVIK
+2467 
-2477 AQEEIPA
+2477 
-2484 AGHSF
+2484 
-2489 GEWETVKSSTC
+2489 
-2500 NDKGSQKRACK
+2500 
-2511 VCGYTETKDVDAN
+2511 
-2524 GHTWE
+2524 
-2529 KDYTVDK
+2529 
-2536 EPTCTTEGSKSIH
+2536 
-2549 CKNCDEVKDSTV
+2549 
-2561 IKALGHDF
+2561 
-2569 TGEWKVTKKAT
+2569 
-2580 CTESGIKERKCSRCD
+2580 
-2595 AVETET
+2595 
-2601 IPATGHTEVEDAAV
+2601 

-2689 VSPDSPFGGASLGT
+2689 VTPDSPFGGASLDT
-2703 SKEDL
+2703 NKEDL

-2751 LAKKLMGS
+2751 LAKKLMGA
-2759 DISNLTYFDAELFK
+2759 DISNITYFDAELFK
-2773 SVTKDGVSTK
+2773 SVTKDGVSIK
-2783 SQISEPGAHI
+2783 SQINEPGAHI
-2793 EISLRLPESLVSKDR
+2793 EISLMLPESLVSKDR

-2860 VTLTPDSKTLTGK
+2860 VTLTPGSKTLTGK

-2921 TVTTEDGEMT
+2921 TVMTEDGEMT

-2942 GDNSNNGNNNKPNSK
+2942 DDNSNKGNNNKSNSK

-2965 TDNKKYDNQ
+2965 TDNKKHDNQ

>member
-1 MKKHN
+1 MKK
-6 ILKKGMAMALS
+6 KKSVNRIIAYLLS
-17 LAMVIGLDPSFAWNL
+17 LILMIGLMTVMPVGQVEVLAMQIFVKTLSEKHITVEVEPTDSIEAVKEKIQDKEGIDVKQICLSFA
-32 TTVHAA
+32 
-38 EASSEPGVSAY
+38 G
-49 AAKEQLMDDTFA
+49 KELE
-61 PDTDGNATNIG
+61 DGNT
-72 KIKLGKNSN
+72 LQDYS
-81 GDVQEW
+81 
-87 YVLGKDTGVD
+87 
-97 GENTAIFAAS
+97 
-107 PIAAGVKFEESMD
+107 
-120 KKTYLDTFG
+120 
-129 EYADS
+129 
-134 RTPSEVYPNHYG
+134 
-146 ASDLR
+146 
-151 ARLNEMVADNNTT
+151 
-164 YFIPAEKSLIQ
+164 IQ
-175 PTTVSTE
+175 
-182 DASSNASYTTTDIL
+182 
-196 YALHGD
+196 
-202 YNISEEVLYAGSGND
+202 
-217 KALSMNT
+217 K
-224 YWNTG
+224 
-229 DRFWLRVPKTSSLQ
+229 
-243 VVLVAE
+243 
-249 PDFSINENFSD
+249 D
-260 STSYVVRP
+260 ST
-268 ASNLNL
+268 
-274 SSVIFASAATAASS
+274 IH
-288 DTVKA
+288 
-293 ETIQTDTAMTLR
+293 MTLR
-305 LDGKDKNIGTITYNS
+305 P
-320 SEGTVKATKGTVTS
+320 V
-334 ASIVVQGNNAGTDWY
+334 
-349 YSKQISGNDATVTTD
+349 
-364 EIKTKISES
+364 
-373 VSTIFDSSDI
+373 
-383 DLNNCRIW
+383 
-391 LETTDADG
+391 
-399 MIYAVNATEEK
+399 
-410 NAPTEETK
+410 
-418 TLNISEGAIKITP
+418 TLNISDGAIKITP
-431 TGYTQNGGNEIAFT
+431 TGYTQNGGDEIAFT

-471 YDVTFDNAHILGG
+471 YDVTFDNAHILG
-484 SYCSAITFKD
+484 SEYCSAITFKD

-527 VKVTVNIT
+527 AKVTVNIT
-535 EEEGSSLYLG
+535 EEDGSSLYLG

-567 NGAVPA
+567 NGKVPA

-615 ITDTWKGSYVYFGTY
+615 TTDAWKGSYVYFGTY
-630 NGSPVKY
+630 NG
-637 RVLDSDTTTFSYDDT
+637 
-652 TKTMLLDCDSLLFE
+652 
-666 SKFDDSSN
+666 
-674 IWSTSYLKRYL
+674 
-685 NSEKGEGYDYSSEGF
+685 
-700 LTTAFTSSEQNAIAS
+700 
-715 SSKSTP
+715 
-721 HSSDGET
+721 
-728 YGDIEW
+728 
-734 TSLKGDKIFLLDLI
+734 
-748 EVCNMSYGYS
+748 
-758 MEAYNY
+758 
-764 ATNRI
+764 
-769 KTCDGVN
+769 
-776 NNTIW
+776 
-781 WLRSTSQMMSNYVG
+781 
-795 MVRFSDE
+795 
-802 GGWFDRGTAASCSDS
+802 
-817 YVSPALNIN
+817 
-826 LSSVL
+826 
-831 FSSVISGTA
+831 
-840 GETGAEY
+840 
-847 KLTLIDDNTTM
+847 
-858 AANGNITRK
+858 
-867 GDTIT
+867 
-872 VPYTITEGEG
+872 
-882 GAVTKASVL
+882 
-891 ILDKQYTPGNTN
+891 
-903 NANILAYDTLD
+903 
-914 TNDVNFQTTS
+914 
-924 IGTFKLPA
+924 
-932 ELSEKECGKDYY
+932 
-944 AYIIAECDK
+944 
-953 SNKLTN
+953 
-959 YASAPVSI
+959 
-967 SVPDKPWEAPEV
+967 
-979 KAISFGTPGITNPAV
+979 
-994 GKSTDKPWTG
+994 
-1004 SYVYFGTY
+1004 
-1012 NRSPIKYRVLDSDTT
+1012 SPIKYRVLDSDTT

-1047 ESKFDDSSNIW
+1047 ESKFDDNSNEW
-1058 STSYLKRYLNSEK
+1058 ANSYLKRYLNSEK

-1085 AFTSSEQNAIASS
+1085 AFTSSEQSAIASS
-1098 TKISVDSSDG
+1098 TKIVDSSDG
-1108 NEEICR
+1108 NEEIGR
-1114 YFKWTTLNDD
+1114 YFKWSTLNDD

-1139 GYSKVD
+1139 GYSKVG

-1157 DTTSWWLRSAATL
+1157 DTTSWWLRSAVIPVTNA
-1170 GGDSIGGIVNN
+1170 IGIVSDEFLALENS
-1181 VTFDLVNIG
+1181 V
-1190 PSEKAY
+1190 PSKKVY

-1243 AGKTVNVTENK
+1243 AGKTVNVTKNK

-1277 AEKVNQIS
+1277 AEKANQIS

-1332 SDYHVYILAEHVNNT
+1332 SDYHVYILAEHVNDT

-1356 VEITDVTTTINRVEA
+1356 VEITNIYNAINRVEA

-1384 AIECTTEGV
+1384 AIECTTEEV

-1403 TDNNVDT
+1403 TNNNVDT

-1427 KPGYAFTDA
+1427 KSGYAFTDA

-1497 EITTEDKAFTKLR
+1497 EITTEDRAFTKLG
-1510 VTWNTDSPVSG
+1510 VTWNTDSPFSG

-1537 KVDCPE
+1537 TVNHPE
-1543 EINFGIIEPTTQIE
+1543 EIDFGTIEPTTQIE

-1577 YSSNQTVTLDS
+1577 YHSNQTVTLAS

-1596 YTTDGTAPS
+1596 YTTDGTVPS
-1605 IGDDGKPSGTTKK
+1605 IGDNGKPSGTTKK

-1624 VTGTQGLTESTTIKA
+1624 VTGTQGLTNSTTIKA
-1639 FAVKSGMYPSAIS
+1639 IAVKSGMYPSAIS

-1658 EIPHVHS
+1658 EIPHEHS
-1665 FANAKWKHDGTKHW
+1665 FENAKWKHDGTKHW
-1679 KECTNENCDKSAG
+1679 KECTNENCDKSDG
-1692 YISYESEH
+1692 YISYEAKH
-1700 SGGTASYFKKAVCSD
+1700 SGGTATYFKKAVCSD

-1720 GELATDT
+1720 GEPATDT

-1811 YTESFNIDPD
+1811 YTESFNINPD

-1851 PTVNGLENNKTY
+1851 PTVNGLENNRTY

-1886 TKTLEAVDGEY
+1886 TKTLETVDGEY

-1918 DVTVNAGHTYGDT
+1918 NVTVNAGHTYGDT
-1931 SYKWN
+1931 SYTWN
-1936 DDYSKCT
+1936 EDYSECT
-1943 AERTCSV
+1943 AERTCAI
-1950 CQQKETETVKSVSN
+1950 CQNKETETVKSVSD

-1986 AFTAQ
+1986 AFTSQ
-1991 TKDIKTAEAGH
+1991 TKDINTAEAGH
-2002 TWNDDYTVD
+2002 SWNDDYTVD

-2087 DAAVAATCT
+2087 DT
-2096 TAGKTAGS
+2096 
-2104 HCSVCN
+2104 
-2110 AVIKAQEEIPATG
+2110 
-2123 HTEVED
+2123 
-2129 VAIAAT
+2129 
-2135 CTTAGKTAG
+2135 
-2144 SHCAVCNAVIKAQEE
+2144 
-2159 IPATGHSFGE
+2159 
-2169 WETVKSSTCNDKGS
+2169 
-2183 QKRACKVCGY
+2183 
-2193 TETKDVDANGHT
+2193 
-2205 WEKDYT
+2205 
-2211 IDKEPTCTAEG
+2211 
-2222 SKSIHCK
+2222 
-2229 NCDEVKDSTVIKA
+2229 
-2242 LGHDFTGKWK
+2242 
-2252 VTKKATCTEPGTKT
+2252 
-2266 RKCSRCD
+2266 
-2273 EVETEIIPATGHI
+2273 
-2286 EVEDA
+2286 

-2317 QEEIP
+2317 Q
-2322 AAGHSFGEWETVKS
+2322 K
-2336 STCNDKGS
+2336 
-2344 QKRACKVCG
+2344 
-2353 YTETKDVDANGHA
+2353 
-2366 WEKDYTVDKE
+2366 
-2376 PTCTA
+2376 
-2381 EGSKSIHCKNCDEVK
+2381 
-2396 DSTVI
+2396 
-2401 DALGHDFTGEWKV
+2401 
-2414 TKKATCTEDG
+2414 
-2424 TKTRKC
+2424 
-2430 SRCDEVETEIIP
+2430 
-2442 ATGHTEVEDAAVAA
+2442 
-2456 TCTTAGKTAGS
+2456 
-2467 HCSVCNAVIK
+2467 
-2477 AQEEIPA
+2477 
-2484 AGHSF
+2484 
-2489 GEWETVKSSTC
+2489 
-2500 NDKGSQKRACK
+2500 
-2511 VCGYTETKDVDAN
+2511 
-2524 GHTWE
+2524 
-2529 KDYTVDK
+2529 
-2536 EPTCTTEGSKSIH
+2536 
-2549 CKNCDEVKDSTV
+2549 
-2561 IKALGHDF
+2561 
-2569 TGEWKVTKKAT
+2569 
-2580 CTESGIKERKCSRCD
+2580 
-2595 AVETET
+2595 
-2601 IPATGHTEVEDAAV
+2601 
-2615 AATCTTAGK
+2615 
-2624 TAGSHCSVCNAVIKA
+2624 
-2639 QEEIPAAGHSWS
+2639 EIPAAGHSWS
-2651 EWISDGKQEK
+2651 EWISDGRQEK

-2683 IEKEAE
+2683 IDKEAE
-2689 VSPDSPFGGASLGT
+2689 VTPDSPFGGASLDT
-2703 SKEDL
+2703 NKEDL

-2751 LAKKLMGS
+2751 LAKKLMGY

-2783 SQISEPGAHI
+2783 SQINEPGAHI

-2888 VNKKLTWTTSDSSV
+2888 VNKKLTWSTSDSSV
-2902 ATVDENGL
+2902 AIVDENGL
-2910 VTAVANGTAII
+2910 VTSVANGTAII

-2942 GDNSNNGNNNKPNSK
+2942 DDNSNKGNNNNPNSK

-2965 TDNKKYDNQ
+2965 TDNKKHDNQ

-3000 IIGIFARRK
+3000 IIGIFAKRK
-3009 KEKQ
+3009 KNDNE